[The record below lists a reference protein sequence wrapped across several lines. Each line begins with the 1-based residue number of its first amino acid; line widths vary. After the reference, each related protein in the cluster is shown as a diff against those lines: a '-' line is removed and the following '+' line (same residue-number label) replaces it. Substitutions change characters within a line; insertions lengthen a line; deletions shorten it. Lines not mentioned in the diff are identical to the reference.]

1 MSLLDDLLNEAD
13 PALQQ
18 PAATPATPVAPA
30 VPQAIPQPG
39 LGAELLDEAE
49 AAKGAG
55 FFSGLK
61 DLGVSAAAAVPQA
74 VKTVPDILRMA
85 VGDAQVM
92 NPITGEMEDSPY
104 KKLSELL
111 GGLSDWISEKG
122 HSDSTQAQRRNVARF
137 MEDDKKSWKDLPEVL
152 AQNPMGASTQGVES
166 ILSMLVPAGAGA
178 AAAKGAGAMGK
189 ALKMAVS
196 PEKAMTAGVIGGNT
210 LMNAADTFDA
220 TADQPL
226 EDRYKGAGVSAA
238 ASLLASALTGG
249 AAEKTLASLISGQVA
264 KNAAAGGSAA
274 ALKEVGKQ
282 IGKGAVK
289 EGLQETGEEAG
300 NSIGEDVARGQD
312 IDLQKAGRRGAFGGV
327 LGAAMGGGV
336 GGLNAG
342 ASLRGVR
349 DATAEA
355 SPASAEKAAAEA
367 VQRIDALAAKSASAP
382 VPVTQAED
390 KNRMKIQAPDFENET
405 EGRTVLQNRDR
416 SLPQSVGQMNSIAAA
431 PDYIRLRASNDL
443 GNGAPVV
450 SYGTVPEAQLGR
462 PEVVADNTG
471 KHYQMRYAV
480 VDADTVLTSNDV
492 GGAVNPAYQTAPE
505 TEMRAI
511 AGNGR
516 IAGLTAAYQRGS
528 AGQYRADLTADA
540 SSLGIDPK
548 VVEGMKQPI
557 LVRVMEKSDVTADIG
572 DRSNTAGNMALSAAE
587 QAANDVDRIDFGKIS
602 FTPDGEVDNDSVL
615 DFVAQMPEAERN
627 TLVDRNNKPTAQG
640 YARFASALFKKAYGD
655 DELVRIAVQSN
666 NEEIS
671 TIFKAMRAI
680 APKMARLAGLGNLD
694 IRGLVTQAA
703 QMAIN
708 AKRSGVA
715 LKDYIAQDDM
725 TVDPDVL
732 VIAEVFAAN
741 SRSYRQIAEILE
753 NAADFAYSEG
763 VKPAEDMFGPIEKA
777 TRQDILNRIREQ
789 THGQQ
794 SESTGTAT
802 GAAAEQQQA
811 RDDGS
816 GTTSVEER
824 GRAEPAEENVQRP
837 SDRAATGSDGQADAR
852 TAEESTLSLT
862 GETEEEARQNNERRA
877 AFEEEER
884 TAADR
889 AEREAREERLAK
901 DTRAAVE
908 KSVDRFE
915 LNDDTVSD
923 EDAVSG
929 QQGLKFSRGSDTV
942 EAVTRELESNEKMG
956 DAFREL
962 RRVGAVEVVETVDDL
977 PAEIRSQI
985 DDTEQRR
992 SPMKSIEANIRRGNE
1007 AMSRALQDK
1016 TDVHRAMYRSDVGW
1030 IDFVW
1035 GAEGDAVKKNGA
1047 RKGEKGISHILEARQ
1062 RKDGY
1067 SEKQALSF
1075 LADVVETIARGRTER
1090 MVEYA
1095 GSKRCAVVFDGNEV
1109 QLIKNPGNNAW
1120 VLTGFVRNS
1129 GGNRVGYDFP
1139 APTPKASHFP
1149 DANGGADLLTSG
1161 TRDGRHTRGLG
1172 ERSSL
1177 RSDTSVTANGL
1188 QIKHSDNGDIQ
1199 GLYDPASGKSYLIA
1213 SNLSKDTAKG
1223 VFLHEVGVHM
1233 AADGSGRAAMEPLI
1247 ARAAQIVINGASNGD
1262 ATAKAVLQR
1271 MEDAGLIETV
1281 GGRKNIKK
1289 GQEEEAFAYLAEHVV
1304 NNKEK
1309 SSHPIRE
1316 WFEKVIRAI
1325 RLWLY
1330 HRGLFVQAENLTEKE
1345 LVDLAIANVR
1355 ELGREKVSGTSGLK
1369 FSKSGTS
1376 SGEESP
1382 VTQVLSHRL
1391 DTGTPAWGFKRSG
1404 KIVGRDNLGRMT
1416 FATGEWAYANVARA
1430 AHTLFDLI
1438 GEKSGHRFN
1447 LNPPSPE
1454 FRMQYR
1460 RYKAELQQATDAVGE
1475 VATALS
1481 QMPEAERRLVSDIVE
1496 KTVAPGVNPP
1506 EHVVQVAAAVSNL
1519 MDTQTDQ
1526 MLAEGLLTQE
1536 SADRWRGEY
1545 LPRVYLKQTALLK
1558 DAKQS
1563 FDKLFGRKSVKGI
1576 RGNSFK
1582 GRGIFRQVVGEQ
1594 DIANH
1599 KALGWE
1605 VRDPDWSDAQGFLD
1619 FTGTGQRPN
1628 VPEVIMWRDFTQQER
1643 ALMGEE
1649 RDAMVRLVLGYM
1661 DSQKDIALFRFF
1673 AGIAENPEFAGKIAQ
1688 DGWVKI
1694 PDTTIGDGSKVK
1706 RYGKLAGLYVAPDVW
1721 SQISHYGEP
1730 ETTFTRLWH
1739 SFMSAWKEGKTA
1751 LNPVAHLNNTVGNI
1765 AMAHFAGVNAWDA
1778 PTYFKTVESI
1788 YKQDATYQEAVKA
1801 GLLSGSFMR
1810 NEVLELLPLE
1820 DVREKLT
1827 GMKPAYEKVFDLFLT
1842 VFSLGFRR
1850 SLRAA
1855 YEFEDAFFKLLIY
1868 RKGRSEG
1875 LTPEQAVDLA
1885 NQYIFA
1891 YDDLPSGARAV
1902 RDSVLPFF
1910 SWTYKAIPV
1919 LLRTAM
1925 VYPHRF
1931 LLPAAICFAFNKAAY
1946 LSAAVAVGADDDD
1959 WEKIWKRAQEMEAA
1973 ERSLLPESAQGLSI
1987 FATPKFIRTWTNSD
2001 GTPNFL
2007 DASRLV
2013 PGGDMLDANN
2023 QMGGVPWLQP
2033 LMPNSP
2039 TIGLFLSLFA
2049 NKDAFTGRD
2058 IVGRTDDAG
2067 EASMKRLGYVWRN
2080 IAPALAPGS
2089 YHFNRLANGVASAT
2103 GTSFTLDPFFDYTG
2117 TDWQGRNMEMSRAL
2131 INTLGIK
2138 MRAVDLEQEA
2148 GRKAGQARGEI
2159 RELQGQIRSK
2169 ARARAKGS
2177 VSDEAFESF
2186 VGHTVDNIAERVKK
2200 LNEISD
2206 NLEKLKKVNE
2216 K

>member
-49 AAKGAG
+49 AAKGVG

-152 AQNPMGASTQGVES
+152 AQNPMGAGTQGVES

-274 ALKEVGKQ
+274 ALKELGKQ

-349 DATAEA
+349 DVTAEA

-416 SLPQSVGQMNSIAAA
+416 SLPQSVGQMNSIAAS

-450 SYGTVPEAQLGR
+450 AYGTVPEAQLGR

-492 GGAVNPAYQTAPE
+492 GGAVNSAYQTAPE

-615 DFVAQMPEAERN
+615 DFAAQMPEAERN

-741 SRSYRQIAEILE
+741 PRSYRQIAEILE

-777 TRQDILNRIREQ
+777 TRQDVLNRIREQ

-794 SESTGTAT
+794 SESSGTAT
-802 GAAAEQQQA
+802 GAASEQQQV

-852 TAEESTLSLT
+852 TTEESTLSLT

-985 DDTEQRR
+985 DDTEQSR
-992 SPMKSIEANIRRGNE
+992 SPMKSPRADIKRGLN
-1007 AMSRALQDK
+1007 AMARLIADHK
-1016 TDVHRAMYRSDVGW
+1016 TQYRAMFRPGLGW
-1030 IDFVW
+1030 VDFEYGSEGSERIKGNGNRK
-1035 GAEGDAVKKNGA
+1035 GAEG
-1047 RKGEKGISHILEARQ
+1047 ILHIMEARY

-1067 SEKQALSF
+1067 NEKQIGDL
-1075 LADVVETIARGRTER
+1075 LNDVVYAIADGRETSRQNREGENLKVT
-1090 MVEYA
+1090 VENFRNGKTTRVA
-1095 GSKRCAVVFDGNEV
+1095 LAKTPSSD
-1109 QLIKNPGNNAW
+1109 AW
-1120 VLTGFVRNS
+1120 IVTGFHVEGLVATGAAGKGHGNAGATHQRPTLS
-1129 GGNRVGYDFP
+1129 RPQKGAVATDSVLILGNRV
-1139 APTPKASHFP
+1139 
-1149 DANGGADLLTSG
+1149 LT
-1161 TRDGRHTRGLG
+1161 
-1172 ERSSL
+1172 
-1177 RSDTSVTANGL
+1177 
-1188 QIKHSDNGDIQ
+1188 IKHSDNGDIQ

-1309 SSHPIRE
+1309 SSRPIRE

-1330 HRGLFVQAENLTEKE
+1330 HRGLFVQAENLKEKE

-1355 ELGREKVSGTSGLK
+1355 ELGREKRAGTSGLK

-1416 FATGEWAYANVARA
+1416 FAPGEWAYANVARA

-1438 GEKSGHRFN
+1438 DEKSGHRFN
-1447 LNPPSPE
+1447 LNPLSTE

-1619 FTGTGQRPN
+1619 FTGTGQRPK

-1706 RYGKLAGLYVAPDVW
+1706 RYGKLAGLYVAPEVW

-1751 LNPVAHLNNTVGNI
+1751 LNPVAHLNNTVGNV

-1788 YKQDATYQEAVKA
+1788 YKRDATYQEAVKA

-1810 NEVLELLPLE
+1810 NEVLELLPLD

-1842 VFSLGFRR
+1842 IFSLGFRR

-1875 LTPEQAVDLA
+1875 LTPEQSVDLA

-1946 LSAAVAVGADDDD
+1946 LSAAVAAGADDDD

-1987 FATPKFIRTWTNSD
+1987 FATPKFIRAWTNSD

-2039 TIGLFLSLFA
+2039 TIGLFLSIFA

-2186 VGHTVDNIAERVKK
+2186 VGHTVDNIAARVKK
-2200 LNEISD
+2200 LKEISD

>member
-49 AAKGAG
+49 AAKGVG

-152 AQNPMGASTQGVES
+152 AQNPMGAGTLGVES

-238 ASLLASALTGG
+238 ASILASALTGG

-274 ALKEVGKQ
+274 ALKELGKQ
-282 IGKGAVK
+282 IVKGAAK

-349 DATAEA
+349 DVTAEA

-390 KNRMKIQAPDFENET
+390 KNRMKIQAPGFENET

-450 SYGTVPEAQLGR
+450 AYGTVPEAQLGR

-615 DFVAQMPEAERN
+615 DFAAQMPEAERN

-763 VKPAEDMFGPIEKA
+763 VKPAEDMFGPIDKA
-777 TRQDILNRIREQ
+777 TRQDVLNRIREQ

-802 GAAAEQQQA
+802 GAAAERQQV
-811 RDDGS
+811 RNDGS
-816 GTTSVEER
+816 GAGDLEQP
-824 GRAEPAEENVQRP
+824 GRAEPAEEDVQRP
-837 SDRAATGSDGQADAR
+837 ADRASAGSDGQADAR
-852 TAEESTLSLT
+852 TTEESALSLV

-901 DTRAAVE
+901 NTRAVVE

-942 EAVTRELESNEKMG
+942 EAVTRELESNEKVG
-956 DAFREL
+956 AAFREL

-985 DDTEQRR
+985 DDTEQSR
-992 SPMKSIEANIRRGNE
+992 SPMKSPRADIKRGLN
-1007 AMSRALQDK
+1007 AMARLIADHK
-1016 TDVHRAMYRSDVGW
+1016 TQYRAMFRQGLGW
-1030 IDFVW
+1030 VDFEYGSEGSERIKGNGMRK
-1035 GAEGDAVKKNGA
+1035 GAEG
-1047 RKGEKGISHILEARQ
+1047 ILHIMEARY

-1067 SEKQALSF
+1067 NEKQIGDL
-1075 LADVVETIARGRTER
+1075 LDDVVYAIADGRETSRQNRNGENLKVT
-1090 MVEYA
+1090 VENFRNGKTTRVA
-1095 GSKRCAVVFDGNEV
+1095 LAKTPSSD
-1109 QLIKNPGNNAW
+1109 AW
-1120 VLTGFVRNS
+1120 VVTGFHVDGLVATGAAGKGHGNAGATHQRPTLS
-1129 GGNRVGYDFP
+1129 RPQKGAVATDSVLILGNRV
-1139 APTPKASHFP
+1139 
-1149 DANGGADLLTSG
+1149 LT
-1161 TRDGRHTRGLG
+1161 
-1172 ERSSL
+1172 
-1177 RSDTSVTANGL
+1177 
-1188 QIKHSDNGDIQ
+1188 IKHSDNGDIQ

-1309 SSHPIRE
+1309 SSRPIRD

-1355 ELGREKVSGTSGLK
+1355 ELGREKASGTSGLK

-1416 FATGEWAYANVARA
+1416 FAPGEWAYANVARA

-1438 GEKSGHRFN
+1438 DEKSGHRFS
-1447 LNPPSPE
+1447 LNPLSPE

-1496 KTVAPGVNPP
+1496 KTVASGVNPP

-1619 FTGTGQRPN
+1619 FTGTGQRPK

-1706 RYGKLAGLYVAPDVW
+1706 RYGKLAGLYVAPEVW

-1765 AMAHFAGVNAWDA
+1765 AMAHFAGVNVWDA
-1778 PTYFKTVESI
+1778 PTYFKTAESI
-1788 YKQDATYQEAVKA
+1788 YKKDALYQEAVKA

-1842 VFSLGFRR
+1842 IFSLGFRR

-1875 LTPEQAVDLA
+1875 LTPEQSVDLA

-1946 LSAAVAVGADDDD
+1946 LSAAVAAGADDDD

-1987 FATPKFIRTWTNSD
+1987 FATPKFIRAWTNSD

-2039 TIGLFLSLFA
+2039 TIGLFLSIFA

-2177 VSDEAFESF
+2177 VSDEAFKSF

>member
-1 MSLLDDLLNEAD
+1 
-13 PALQQ
+13 
-18 PAATPATPVAPA
+18 
-30 VPQAIPQPG
+30 
-39 LGAELLDEAE
+39 
-49 AAKGAG
+49 
-55 FFSGLK
+55 
-61 DLGVSAAAAVPQA
+61 
-74 VKTVPDILRMA
+74 
-85 VGDAQVM
+85 
-92 NPITGEMEDSPY
+92 
-104 KKLSELL
+104 
-111 GGLSDWISEKG
+111 
-122 HSDSTQAQRRNVARF
+122 
-137 MEDDKKSWKDLPEVL
+137 
-152 AQNPMGASTQGVES
+152 
-166 ILSMLVPAGAGA
+166 
-178 AAAKGAGAMGK
+178 MGK

-274 ALKEVGKQ
+274 ALKELGKQ
-282 IGKGAVK
+282 IVKGAAK

-349 DATAEA
+349 DVTAEA

-450 SYGTVPEAQLGR
+450 AYGTVPEAQLGR

-572 DRSNTAGNMALSAAE
+572 DRSNTAGNMALSAVE

-615 DFVAQMPEAERN
+615 DFAAQMPEAERN

-671 TIFKAMRAI
+671 TIFKAMRAV

-777 TRQDILNRIREQ
+777 TRQDVLNRIREQ

-816 GTTSVEER
+816 GAGDLAQP
-824 GRAEPAEENVQRP
+824 GRAEPAREDVQRP
-837 SDRAATGSDGQADAR
+837 ADRASAGSDGQADAR
-852 TAEESTLSLT
+852 TTEESTLSLT

-889 AEREAREERLAK
+889 AEHEAREERLAK

-942 EAVTRELESNEKMG
+942 EAVTRELESNEKVG

-985 DDTEQRR
+985 DDTEQSR
-992 SPMKSIEANIRRGNE
+992 SPMKSPRADIKRGLN
-1007 AMSRALQDK
+1007 AMARLIADHK
-1016 TDVHRAMYRSDVGW
+1016 TQCRAMFRQGLGW
-1030 IDFVW
+1030 VDFEY
-1035 GAEGDAVKKNGA
+1035 GSEGSERIKGNGS
-1047 RKGEKGISHILEARQ
+1047 RKGAQGIIHIMEARYC
-1062 RKDGY
+1062 KDGY
-1067 SEKQALSF
+1067 NEKQIGDL
-1075 LADVVETIARGRTER
+1075 LDDVVYAIAEGHETSRLNKSGGHLNVTIENFRNGKTTRVALTKTPSSD
-1090 MVEYA
+1090 A
-1095 GSKRCAVVFDGNEV
+1095 WVVTGFHVDGLVATGATRKGDGNASATHQRPTLSRPQKGAV
-1109 QLIKNPGNNAW
+1109 ATDTVLILGNS
-1120 VLTGFVRNS
+1120 VLT
-1129 GGNRVGYDFP
+1129 
-1139 APTPKASHFP
+1139 
-1149 DANGGADLLTSG
+1149 
-1161 TRDGRHTRGLG
+1161 
-1172 ERSSL
+1172 
-1177 RSDTSVTANGL
+1177 
-1188 QIKHSDNGDIQ
+1188 IKHSDNGDIQ

-1233 AADGSGRAAMEPLI
+1233 AADGSGCAAMEPLI

-1262 ATAKAVLQR
+1262 ATAKAGLQR

-1289 GQEEEAFAYLAEHVV
+1289 GQEEEA
-1304 NNKEK
+1304 
-1309 SSHPIRE
+1309 R
-1316 WFEKVIRAI
+1316 
-1325 RLWLY
+1325 
-1330 HRGLFVQAENLTEKE
+1330 
-1345 LVDLAIANVR
+1345 
-1355 ELGREKVSGTSGLK
+1355 
-1369 FSKSGTS
+1369 
-1376 SGEESP
+1376 
-1382 VTQVLSHRL
+1382 
-1391 DTGTPAWGFKRSG
+1391 
-1404 KIVGRDNLGRMT
+1404 
-1416 FATGEWAYANVARA
+1416 
-1430 AHTLFDLI
+1430 
-1438 GEKSGHRFN
+1438 
-1447 LNPPSPE
+1447 
-1454 FRMQYR
+1454 
-1460 RYKAELQQATDAVGE
+1460 
-1475 VATALS
+1475 
-1481 QMPEAERRLVSDIVE
+1481 
-1496 KTVAPGVNPP
+1496 
-1506 EHVVQVAAAVSNL
+1506 
-1519 MDTQTDQ
+1519 
-1526 MLAEGLLTQE
+1526 
-1536 SADRWRGEY
+1536 
-1545 LPRVYLKQTALLK
+1545 
-1558 DAKQS
+1558 
-1563 FDKLFGRKSVKGI
+1563 
-1576 RGNSFK
+1576 
-1582 GRGIFRQVVGEQ
+1582 
-1594 DIANH
+1594 
-1599 KALGWE
+1599 
-1605 VRDPDWSDAQGFLD
+1605 
-1619 FTGTGQRPN
+1619 
-1628 VPEVIMWRDFTQQER
+1628 
-1643 ALMGEE
+1643 
-1649 RDAMVRLVLGYM
+1649 
-1661 DSQKDIALFRFF
+1661 
-1673 AGIAENPEFAGKIAQ
+1673 
-1688 DGWVKI
+1688 
-1694 PDTTIGDGSKVK
+1694 
-1706 RYGKLAGLYVAPDVW
+1706 
-1721 SQISHYGEP
+1721 
-1730 ETTFTRLWH
+1730 
-1739 SFMSAWKEGKTA
+1739 
-1751 LNPVAHLNNTVGNI
+1751 
-1765 AMAHFAGVNAWDA
+1765 
-1778 PTYFKTVESI
+1778 
-1788 YKQDATYQEAVKA
+1788 
-1801 GLLSGSFMR
+1801 
-1810 NEVLELLPLE
+1810 
-1820 DVREKLT
+1820 
-1827 GMKPAYEKVFDLFLT
+1827 
-1842 VFSLGFRR
+1842 
-1850 SLRAA
+1850 
-1855 YEFEDAFFKLLIY
+1855 
-1868 RKGRSEG
+1868 
-1875 LTPEQAVDLA
+1875 
-1885 NQYIFA
+1885 
-1891 YDDLPSGARAV
+1891 
-1902 RDSVLPFF
+1902 
-1910 SWTYKAIPV
+1910 
-1919 LLRTAM
+1919 
-1925 VYPHRF
+1925 
-1931 LLPAAICFAFNKAAY
+1931 
-1946 LSAAVAVGADDDD
+1946 
-1959 WEKIWKRAQEMEAA
+1959 
-1973 ERSLLPESAQGLSI
+1973 
-1987 FATPKFIRTWTNSD
+1987 
-2001 GTPNFL
+2001 
-2007 DASRLV
+2007 
-2013 PGGDMLDANN
+2013 
-2023 QMGGVPWLQP
+2023 
-2033 LMPNSP
+2033 
-2039 TIGLFLSLFA
+2039 
-2049 NKDAFTGRD
+2049 
-2058 IVGRTDDAG
+2058 
-2067 EASMKRLGYVWRN
+2067 
-2080 IAPALAPGS
+2080 
-2089 YHFNRLANGVASAT
+2089 
-2103 GTSFTLDPFFDYTG
+2103 
-2117 TDWQGRNMEMSRAL
+2117 
-2131 INTLGIK
+2131 
-2138 MRAVDLEQEA
+2138 
-2148 GRKAGQARGEI
+2148 
-2159 RELQGQIRSK
+2159 
-2169 ARARAKGS
+2169 
-2177 VSDEAFESF
+2177 
-2186 VGHTVDNIAERVKK
+2186 
-2200 LNEISD
+2200 
-2206 NLEKLKKVNE
+2206 
-2216 K
+2216 

>member
-152 AQNPMGASTQGVES
+152 AQNPMGAGTQGVES

-349 DATAEA
+349 DVTAEA

-367 VQRIDALAAKSASAP
+367 VQRIDALAAKSASVP

-416 SLPQSVGQMNSIAAA
+416 SLPQSVGQMNSIAAS

-450 SYGTVPEAQLGR
+450 AYGTVPEAQLGR

-763 VKPAEDMFGPIEKA
+763 VKPAEDMFGPVAKA
-777 TRQDILNRIREQ
+777 TREDVLNRIREQ
-789 THGQQ
+789 TNGRN
-794 SESTGTAT
+794 EATEPAT
-802 GAAAEQQQA
+802 GNDTEQAQV

-816 GTTSVEER
+816 GAGDLAQP
-824 GRAEPAEENVQRP
+824 GRAEPAREDVQRP
-837 SDRAATGSDGQADAR
+837 ADRASAGSDGQADAR
-852 TAEESTLSLT
+852 TTEESTLSLT

-942 EAVTRELESNEKMG
+942 EAVTRELESNEKVG

-962 RRVGAVEVVETVDDL
+962 RRVGAVEVIETVDDL
-977 PAEIRSQI
+977 PSDIQDQLDESKMSRSA
-985 DDTEQRR
+985 
-992 SPMKSIEANIRRGNE
+992 MKSVEANIRRGKNSM
-1007 AMSRALQDK
+1007 AKALLNRSS
-1016 TDVHRAMYRSDVGW
+1016 VFRAMYRNGLGW
-1030 IDFVW
+1030 VDFLW
-1035 GAEGDAVKKNGA
+1035 GYEGSPKVTPKGS
-1047 RKGEKGISHILEARQ
+1047 RKGERGLLHILEARW

-1067 SEKQALSF
+1067 SEKQVSDL
-1075 LADVVETIARGRTER
+1075 LDDIVETIARGKAVKDGDYKQVITHSGVTVVLVKNRPYNNWLLSGYRNETTGDTVPAFDVHGATDSRPTPGRTR
-1090 MVEYA
+1090 
-1095 GSKRCAVVFDGNEV
+1095 GGAVADSYETILG
-1109 QLIKNPGNNAW
+1109 AT
-1120 VLTGFVRNS
+1120 VLTVKRS
-1129 GGNRVGYDFP
+1129 E
-1139 APTPKASHFP
+1139 
-1149 DANGGADLLTSG
+1149 
-1161 TRDGRHTRGLG
+1161 DG
-1172 ERSSL
+1172 S
-1177 RSDTSVTANGL
+1177 
-1188 QIKHSDNGDIQ
+1188 IQ
-1199 GLYDPASGKSYLIA
+1199 GVFDPASGKSWLIA
-1213 SNLSKDTAKG
+1213 SNLTPETAPG
-1223 VFLHEVGVHM
+1223 VLVHEVGVHM

-1262 ATAKAVLQR
+1262 ATAKAVFQR

-1309 SSHPIRE
+1309 SSRPIRD

-1355 ELGREKVSGTSGLK
+1355 ELGREKASGTSGLK

-1416 FATGEWAYANVARA
+1416 FAPGEWAYTNVARA

-1438 GEKSGHRFN
+1438 DEKSGHRFN
-1447 LNPPSPE
+1447 LNPLSTE

-1506 EHVVQVAAAVSNL
+1506 EHVAQVAAAVSNL

-1619 FTGTGQRPN
+1619 FIGTGQRPK

-1706 RYGKLAGLYVAPDVW
+1706 RYGKLAGLYVAPEVW

-1751 LNPVAHLNNTVGNI
+1751 LNPVAHLNNTVGNV

-1788 YKQDATYQEAVKA
+1788 YKRDATYQEAVKA

-1810 NEVLELLPLE
+1810 NEVLELLPLD

-1875 LTPEQAVDLA
+1875 LTPEQSVDLA

-1946 LSAAVAVGADDDD
+1946 LSAAAAAGADDDD

-1973 ERSLLPESAQGLSI
+1973 ERSLLPESSQGFSI

-2039 TIGLFLSLFA
+2039 TIGLFLSIFA

-2177 VSDEAFESF
+2177 VSDEAFKSF

>member
-1 MSLLDDLLNEAD
+1 
-13 PALQQ
+13 
-18 PAATPATPVAPA
+18 
-30 VPQAIPQPG
+30 
-39 LGAELLDEAE
+39 
-49 AAKGAG
+49 
-55 FFSGLK
+55 
-61 DLGVSAAAAVPQA
+61 
-74 VKTVPDILRMA
+74 
-85 VGDAQVM
+85 
-92 NPITGEMEDSPY
+92 
-104 KKLSELL
+104 
-111 GGLSDWISEKG
+111 
-122 HSDSTQAQRRNVARF
+122 
-137 MEDDKKSWKDLPEVL
+137 
-152 AQNPMGASTQGVES
+152 
-166 ILSMLVPAGAGA
+166 
-178 AAAKGAGAMGK
+178 MGK

-349 DATAEA
+349 DVTAEA

-367 VQRIDALAAKSASAP
+367 VQRIDALAANSAAAP

-450 SYGTVPEAQLGR
+450 AYGTVPEAQLGR

-557 LVRVMEKSDVTADIG
+557 LVRVMDKSDVTADIG

-777 TRQDILNRIREQ
+777 TRQDVLNRIREQ

-816 GTTSVEER
+816 GAGDLVQP
-824 GRAEPAEENVQRP
+824 GRAEPAREDVQRP
-837 SDRAATGSDGQADAR
+837 ADRASAGSDGQADAR
-852 TAEESTLSLT
+852 TTEESTLSLT

-889 AEREAREERLAK
+889 AEHEAREERLAK

-942 EAVTRELESNEKMG
+942 EAVTRELESNEKVG

-985 DDTEQRR
+985 DDTEQSR
-992 SPMKSIEANIRRGNE
+992 SPMKSPRADIRRGLN
-1007 AMSRALQDK
+1007 AMARLIADHK
-1016 TDVHRAMYRSDVGW
+1016 TQCRAMFRQGLGW
-1030 IDFVW
+1030 VDFEY
-1035 GAEGDAVKKNGA
+1035 GSEGSERIKGNGS
-1047 RKGEKGISHILEARQ
+1047 RKGAQGIIHIMEARYC
-1062 RKDGY
+1062 KDGY
-1067 SEKQALSF
+1067 NEKQIGDL
-1075 LADVVETIARGRTER
+1075 LDDVVYAIAEGHETSRLNKSGGHLNVTIENFRNGKTTRVALTKTPSSD
-1090 MVEYA
+1090 A
-1095 GSKRCAVVFDGNEV
+1095 WVVTGFHVDGLVATGATRKGDGNASATHQRPTLSRPQKGAV
-1109 QLIKNPGNNAW
+1109 ATDSVLILGNS
-1120 VLTGFVRNS
+1120 VLT
-1129 GGNRVGYDFP
+1129 
-1139 APTPKASHFP
+1139 
-1149 DANGGADLLTSG
+1149 
-1161 TRDGRHTRGLG
+1161 
-1172 ERSSL
+1172 
-1177 RSDTSVTANGL
+1177 
-1188 QIKHSDNGDIQ
+1188 IKHSDNGDIQ

-1262 ATAKAVLQR
+1262 ATAKAGLQR

-1289 GQEEEAFAYLAEHVV
+1289 GQEEEA
-1304 NNKEK
+1304 
-1309 SSHPIRE
+1309 R
-1316 WFEKVIRAI
+1316 
-1325 RLWLY
+1325 
-1330 HRGLFVQAENLTEKE
+1330 
-1345 LVDLAIANVR
+1345 
-1355 ELGREKVSGTSGLK
+1355 
-1369 FSKSGTS
+1369 
-1376 SGEESP
+1376 
-1382 VTQVLSHRL
+1382 
-1391 DTGTPAWGFKRSG
+1391 
-1404 KIVGRDNLGRMT
+1404 
-1416 FATGEWAYANVARA
+1416 
-1430 AHTLFDLI
+1430 
-1438 GEKSGHRFN
+1438 
-1447 LNPPSPE
+1447 
-1454 FRMQYR
+1454 
-1460 RYKAELQQATDAVGE
+1460 
-1475 VATALS
+1475 
-1481 QMPEAERRLVSDIVE
+1481 
-1496 KTVAPGVNPP
+1496 
-1506 EHVVQVAAAVSNL
+1506 
-1519 MDTQTDQ
+1519 
-1526 MLAEGLLTQE
+1526 
-1536 SADRWRGEY
+1536 
-1545 LPRVYLKQTALLK
+1545 
-1558 DAKQS
+1558 
-1563 FDKLFGRKSVKGI
+1563 
-1576 RGNSFK
+1576 
-1582 GRGIFRQVVGEQ
+1582 
-1594 DIANH
+1594 
-1599 KALGWE
+1599 
-1605 VRDPDWSDAQGFLD
+1605 
-1619 FTGTGQRPN
+1619 
-1628 VPEVIMWRDFTQQER
+1628 
-1643 ALMGEE
+1643 
-1649 RDAMVRLVLGYM
+1649 
-1661 DSQKDIALFRFF
+1661 
-1673 AGIAENPEFAGKIAQ
+1673 
-1688 DGWVKI
+1688 
-1694 PDTTIGDGSKVK
+1694 
-1706 RYGKLAGLYVAPDVW
+1706 
-1721 SQISHYGEP
+1721 
-1730 ETTFTRLWH
+1730 
-1739 SFMSAWKEGKTA
+1739 
-1751 LNPVAHLNNTVGNI
+1751 
-1765 AMAHFAGVNAWDA
+1765 
-1778 PTYFKTVESI
+1778 
-1788 YKQDATYQEAVKA
+1788 
-1801 GLLSGSFMR
+1801 
-1810 NEVLELLPLE
+1810 
-1820 DVREKLT
+1820 
-1827 GMKPAYEKVFDLFLT
+1827 
-1842 VFSLGFRR
+1842 
-1850 SLRAA
+1850 
-1855 YEFEDAFFKLLIY
+1855 
-1868 RKGRSEG
+1868 
-1875 LTPEQAVDLA
+1875 
-1885 NQYIFA
+1885 
-1891 YDDLPSGARAV
+1891 
-1902 RDSVLPFF
+1902 
-1910 SWTYKAIPV
+1910 
-1919 LLRTAM
+1919 
-1925 VYPHRF
+1925 
-1931 LLPAAICFAFNKAAY
+1931 
-1946 LSAAVAVGADDDD
+1946 
-1959 WEKIWKRAQEMEAA
+1959 
-1973 ERSLLPESAQGLSI
+1973 
-1987 FATPKFIRTWTNSD
+1987 
-2001 GTPNFL
+2001 
-2007 DASRLV
+2007 
-2013 PGGDMLDANN
+2013 
-2023 QMGGVPWLQP
+2023 
-2033 LMPNSP
+2033 
-2039 TIGLFLSLFA
+2039 
-2049 NKDAFTGRD
+2049 
-2058 IVGRTDDAG
+2058 
-2067 EASMKRLGYVWRN
+2067 
-2080 IAPALAPGS
+2080 
-2089 YHFNRLANGVASAT
+2089 
-2103 GTSFTLDPFFDYTG
+2103 
-2117 TDWQGRNMEMSRAL
+2117 
-2131 INTLGIK
+2131 
-2138 MRAVDLEQEA
+2138 
-2148 GRKAGQARGEI
+2148 
-2159 RELQGQIRSK
+2159 
-2169 ARARAKGS
+2169 
-2177 VSDEAFESF
+2177 
-2186 VGHTVDNIAERVKK
+2186 
-2200 LNEISD
+2200 
-2206 NLEKLKKVNE
+2206 
-2216 K
+2216 

>member
-1 MSLLDDLLNEAD
+1 MSEYRRRLNVVTEIPIKAD
-13 PALQQ
+13 
-18 PAATPATPVAPA
+18 
-30 VPQAIPQPG
+30 
-39 LGAELLDEAE
+39 
-49 AAKGAG
+49 
-55 FFSGLK
+55 
-61 DLGVSAAAAVPQA
+61 
-74 VKTVPDILRMA
+74 
-85 VGDAQVM
+85 
-92 NPITGEMEDSPY
+92 
-104 KKLSELL
+104 
-111 GGLSDWISEKG
+111 
-122 HSDSTQAQRRNVARF
+122 
-137 MEDDKKSWKDLPEVL
+137 
-152 AQNPMGASTQGVES
+152 
-166 ILSMLVPAGAGA
+166 

-349 DATAEA
+349 DVTAEA

-390 KNRMKIQAPDFENET
+390 KNRMKIQSPDFENET

-450 SYGTVPEAQLGR
+450 AYGTVPEAQLGR

-777 TRQDILNRIREQ
+777 TRQDVLNRIREQ

-802 GAAAEQQQA
+802 GATAEQQQA

-816 GTTSVEER
+816 GAGDLVQP
-824 GRAEPAEENVQRP
+824 GRAEPAREDVQRP
-837 SDRAATGSDGQADAR
+837 ADRASAGSDGQADAR
-852 TAEESTLSLT
+852 TTEESTLSLT

-889 AEREAREERLAK
+889 AEHEAREERLAK

-942 EAVTRELESNEKMG
+942 EAVTRELESNEKVG

-985 DDTEQRR
+985 DDTEQSR
-992 SPMKSIEANIRRGNE
+992 SPMKSPRADIRRGLN
-1007 AMSRALQDK
+1007 AMARLIADHK
-1016 TDVHRAMYRSDVGW
+1016 TQCRAMFRQGLGW
-1030 IDFVW
+1030 VDFEY
-1035 GAEGDAVKKNGA
+1035 GSEGSERIKGNGS
-1047 RKGEKGISHILEARQ
+1047 RKGAQGIIHIMEARYC
-1062 RKDGY
+1062 KDGY
-1067 SEKQALSF
+1067 NEKQIGDL
-1075 LADVVETIARGRTER
+1075 LDDVVYAIAEGHETSRLNKSGGHLNVTIENFRNGKTTRVALTKTPSSD
-1090 MVEYA
+1090 A
-1095 GSKRCAVVFDGNEV
+1095 WVVTGFHVDGLVATGATRKGDGNASATHQRPTLSRPQKGAV
-1109 QLIKNPGNNAW
+1109 ATDSVLILGNS
-1120 VLTGFVRNS
+1120 VLT
-1129 GGNRVGYDFP
+1129 
-1139 APTPKASHFP
+1139 
-1149 DANGGADLLTSG
+1149 
-1161 TRDGRHTRGLG
+1161 
-1172 ERSSL
+1172 
-1177 RSDTSVTANGL
+1177 
-1188 QIKHSDNGDIQ
+1188 IKHSDNGDIQ

-1262 ATAKAVLQR
+1262 ATAKAGLQR

-1289 GQEEEAFAYLAEHVV
+1289 GQEEEA
-1304 NNKEK
+1304 
-1309 SSHPIRE
+1309 R
-1316 WFEKVIRAI
+1316 
-1325 RLWLY
+1325 
-1330 HRGLFVQAENLTEKE
+1330 
-1345 LVDLAIANVR
+1345 
-1355 ELGREKVSGTSGLK
+1355 
-1369 FSKSGTS
+1369 
-1376 SGEESP
+1376 
-1382 VTQVLSHRL
+1382 
-1391 DTGTPAWGFKRSG
+1391 
-1404 KIVGRDNLGRMT
+1404 
-1416 FATGEWAYANVARA
+1416 
-1430 AHTLFDLI
+1430 
-1438 GEKSGHRFN
+1438 
-1447 LNPPSPE
+1447 
-1454 FRMQYR
+1454 
-1460 RYKAELQQATDAVGE
+1460 
-1475 VATALS
+1475 
-1481 QMPEAERRLVSDIVE
+1481 
-1496 KTVAPGVNPP
+1496 
-1506 EHVVQVAAAVSNL
+1506 
-1519 MDTQTDQ
+1519 
-1526 MLAEGLLTQE
+1526 
-1536 SADRWRGEY
+1536 
-1545 LPRVYLKQTALLK
+1545 
-1558 DAKQS
+1558 
-1563 FDKLFGRKSVKGI
+1563 
-1576 RGNSFK
+1576 
-1582 GRGIFRQVVGEQ
+1582 
-1594 DIANH
+1594 
-1599 KALGWE
+1599 
-1605 VRDPDWSDAQGFLD
+1605 
-1619 FTGTGQRPN
+1619 
-1628 VPEVIMWRDFTQQER
+1628 
-1643 ALMGEE
+1643 
-1649 RDAMVRLVLGYM
+1649 
-1661 DSQKDIALFRFF
+1661 
-1673 AGIAENPEFAGKIAQ
+1673 
-1688 DGWVKI
+1688 
-1694 PDTTIGDGSKVK
+1694 
-1706 RYGKLAGLYVAPDVW
+1706 
-1721 SQISHYGEP
+1721 
-1730 ETTFTRLWH
+1730 
-1739 SFMSAWKEGKTA
+1739 
-1751 LNPVAHLNNTVGNI
+1751 
-1765 AMAHFAGVNAWDA
+1765 
-1778 PTYFKTVESI
+1778 
-1788 YKQDATYQEAVKA
+1788 
-1801 GLLSGSFMR
+1801 
-1810 NEVLELLPLE
+1810 
-1820 DVREKLT
+1820 
-1827 GMKPAYEKVFDLFLT
+1827 
-1842 VFSLGFRR
+1842 
-1850 SLRAA
+1850 
-1855 YEFEDAFFKLLIY
+1855 
-1868 RKGRSEG
+1868 
-1875 LTPEQAVDLA
+1875 
-1885 NQYIFA
+1885 
-1891 YDDLPSGARAV
+1891 
-1902 RDSVLPFF
+1902 
-1910 SWTYKAIPV
+1910 
-1919 LLRTAM
+1919 
-1925 VYPHRF
+1925 
-1931 LLPAAICFAFNKAAY
+1931 
-1946 LSAAVAVGADDDD
+1946 
-1959 WEKIWKRAQEMEAA
+1959 
-1973 ERSLLPESAQGLSI
+1973 
-1987 FATPKFIRTWTNSD
+1987 
-2001 GTPNFL
+2001 
-2007 DASRLV
+2007 
-2013 PGGDMLDANN
+2013 
-2023 QMGGVPWLQP
+2023 
-2033 LMPNSP
+2033 
-2039 TIGLFLSLFA
+2039 
-2049 NKDAFTGRD
+2049 
-2058 IVGRTDDAG
+2058 
-2067 EASMKRLGYVWRN
+2067 
-2080 IAPALAPGS
+2080 
-2089 YHFNRLANGVASAT
+2089 
-2103 GTSFTLDPFFDYTG
+2103 
-2117 TDWQGRNMEMSRAL
+2117 
-2131 INTLGIK
+2131 
-2138 MRAVDLEQEA
+2138 
-2148 GRKAGQARGEI
+2148 
-2159 RELQGQIRSK
+2159 
-2169 ARARAKGS
+2169 
-2177 VSDEAFESF
+2177 
-2186 VGHTVDNIAERVKK
+2186 
-2200 LNEISD
+2200 
-2206 NLEKLKKVNE
+2206 
-2216 K
+2216 

>member
-1 MSLLDDLLNEAD
+1 
-13 PALQQ
+13 
-18 PAATPATPVAPA
+18 
-30 VPQAIPQPG
+30 
-39 LGAELLDEAE
+39 
-49 AAKGAG
+49 
-55 FFSGLK
+55 
-61 DLGVSAAAAVPQA
+61 
-74 VKTVPDILRMA
+74 
-85 VGDAQVM
+85 
-92 NPITGEMEDSPY
+92 
-104 KKLSELL
+104 
-111 GGLSDWISEKG
+111 
-122 HSDSTQAQRRNVARF
+122 
-137 MEDDKKSWKDLPEVL
+137 
-152 AQNPMGASTQGVES
+152 
-166 ILSMLVPAGAGA
+166 
-178 AAAKGAGAMGK
+178 MGK

-274 ALKEVGKQ
+274 ALKELGKQ
-282 IGKGAVK
+282 IVKGAAK

-349 DATAEA
+349 DVTAEA

-382 VPVTQAED
+382 IPVTQAED

-450 SYGTVPEAQLGR
+450 AYGTVPEAQLGR

-572 DRSNTAGNMALSAAE
+572 DRSNTAGNMALSAVE

-615 DFVAQMPEAERN
+615 DFAAQMPEAERN

-671 TIFKAMRAI
+671 TIFKAMRAV

-777 TRQDILNRIREQ
+777 TRQDVLNRIREQ

-816 GTTSVEER
+816 GAGDLAQP
-824 GRAEPAEENVQRP
+824 GRAEPAREDVQRP
-837 SDRAATGSDGQADAR
+837 ADRASAGSDGQADAR
-852 TAEESTLSLT
+852 TTEESTLSLT

-889 AEREAREERLAK
+889 AEHEAREERLAK

-942 EAVTRELESNEKMG
+942 EAVTRELESNEKVG

-985 DDTEQRR
+985 DDTEQSR
-992 SPMKSIEANIRRGNE
+992 SPMKSPRADIKRGLN
-1007 AMSRALQDK
+1007 AMARLIADHK
-1016 TDVHRAMYRSDVGW
+1016 TQCRAMFRQGLGW
-1030 IDFVW
+1030 VDFEY
-1035 GAEGDAVKKNGA
+1035 GSEGSERIKGNGS
-1047 RKGEKGISHILEARQ
+1047 RKGAQGIIHIMEARYC
-1062 RKDGY
+1062 KDGY
-1067 SEKQALSF
+1067 NEKQIGDL
-1075 LADVVETIARGRTER
+1075 LDDVVYAIAEGHETSRLNKSGGHLNVTIENFRNGKTTRVALTKTPSSD
-1090 MVEYA
+1090 A
-1095 GSKRCAVVFDGNEV
+1095 WVVTGFHVDGLVATGATRKGDGNASATHQRPTLSRPQKGAV
-1109 QLIKNPGNNAW
+1109 ATDSVLILGNS
-1120 VLTGFVRNS
+1120 VLT
-1129 GGNRVGYDFP
+1129 
-1139 APTPKASHFP
+1139 
-1149 DANGGADLLTSG
+1149 
-1161 TRDGRHTRGLG
+1161 
-1172 ERSSL
+1172 
-1177 RSDTSVTANGL
+1177 
-1188 QIKHSDNGDIQ
+1188 IKHSDNGDIQ

-1233 AADGSGRAAMEPLI
+1233 AADGSGCAAMEPLI

-1262 ATAKAVLQR
+1262 ATAKAGLQR

-1289 GQEEEAFAYLAEHVV
+1289 GQEEEA
-1304 NNKEK
+1304 
-1309 SSHPIRE
+1309 R
-1316 WFEKVIRAI
+1316 
-1325 RLWLY
+1325 
-1330 HRGLFVQAENLTEKE
+1330 
-1345 LVDLAIANVR
+1345 
-1355 ELGREKVSGTSGLK
+1355 
-1369 FSKSGTS
+1369 
-1376 SGEESP
+1376 
-1382 VTQVLSHRL
+1382 
-1391 DTGTPAWGFKRSG
+1391 
-1404 KIVGRDNLGRMT
+1404 
-1416 FATGEWAYANVARA
+1416 
-1430 AHTLFDLI
+1430 
-1438 GEKSGHRFN
+1438 
-1447 LNPPSPE
+1447 
-1454 FRMQYR
+1454 
-1460 RYKAELQQATDAVGE
+1460 
-1475 VATALS
+1475 
-1481 QMPEAERRLVSDIVE
+1481 
-1496 KTVAPGVNPP
+1496 
-1506 EHVVQVAAAVSNL
+1506 
-1519 MDTQTDQ
+1519 
-1526 MLAEGLLTQE
+1526 
-1536 SADRWRGEY
+1536 
-1545 LPRVYLKQTALLK
+1545 
-1558 DAKQS
+1558 
-1563 FDKLFGRKSVKGI
+1563 
-1576 RGNSFK
+1576 
-1582 GRGIFRQVVGEQ
+1582 
-1594 DIANH
+1594 
-1599 KALGWE
+1599 
-1605 VRDPDWSDAQGFLD
+1605 
-1619 FTGTGQRPN
+1619 
-1628 VPEVIMWRDFTQQER
+1628 
-1643 ALMGEE
+1643 
-1649 RDAMVRLVLGYM
+1649 
-1661 DSQKDIALFRFF
+1661 
-1673 AGIAENPEFAGKIAQ
+1673 
-1688 DGWVKI
+1688 
-1694 PDTTIGDGSKVK
+1694 
-1706 RYGKLAGLYVAPDVW
+1706 
-1721 SQISHYGEP
+1721 
-1730 ETTFTRLWH
+1730 
-1739 SFMSAWKEGKTA
+1739 
-1751 LNPVAHLNNTVGNI
+1751 
-1765 AMAHFAGVNAWDA
+1765 
-1778 PTYFKTVESI
+1778 
-1788 YKQDATYQEAVKA
+1788 
-1801 GLLSGSFMR
+1801 
-1810 NEVLELLPLE
+1810 
-1820 DVREKLT
+1820 
-1827 GMKPAYEKVFDLFLT
+1827 
-1842 VFSLGFRR
+1842 
-1850 SLRAA
+1850 
-1855 YEFEDAFFKLLIY
+1855 
-1868 RKGRSEG
+1868 
-1875 LTPEQAVDLA
+1875 
-1885 NQYIFA
+1885 
-1891 YDDLPSGARAV
+1891 
-1902 RDSVLPFF
+1902 
-1910 SWTYKAIPV
+1910 
-1919 LLRTAM
+1919 
-1925 VYPHRF
+1925 
-1931 LLPAAICFAFNKAAY
+1931 
-1946 LSAAVAVGADDDD
+1946 
-1959 WEKIWKRAQEMEAA
+1959 
-1973 ERSLLPESAQGLSI
+1973 
-1987 FATPKFIRTWTNSD
+1987 
-2001 GTPNFL
+2001 
-2007 DASRLV
+2007 
-2013 PGGDMLDANN
+2013 
-2023 QMGGVPWLQP
+2023 
-2033 LMPNSP
+2033 
-2039 TIGLFLSLFA
+2039 
-2049 NKDAFTGRD
+2049 
-2058 IVGRTDDAG
+2058 
-2067 EASMKRLGYVWRN
+2067 
-2080 IAPALAPGS
+2080 
-2089 YHFNRLANGVASAT
+2089 
-2103 GTSFTLDPFFDYTG
+2103 
-2117 TDWQGRNMEMSRAL
+2117 
-2131 INTLGIK
+2131 
-2138 MRAVDLEQEA
+2138 
-2148 GRKAGQARGEI
+2148 
-2159 RELQGQIRSK
+2159 
-2169 ARARAKGS
+2169 
-2177 VSDEAFESF
+2177 
-2186 VGHTVDNIAERVKK
+2186 
-2200 LNEISD
+2200 
-2206 NLEKLKKVNE
+2206 
-2216 K
+2216 

>member
-1 MSLLDDLLNEAD
+1 
-13 PALQQ
+13 
-18 PAATPATPVAPA
+18 
-30 VPQAIPQPG
+30 
-39 LGAELLDEAE
+39 
-49 AAKGAG
+49 
-55 FFSGLK
+55 
-61 DLGVSAAAAVPQA
+61 
-74 VKTVPDILRMA
+74 
-85 VGDAQVM
+85 
-92 NPITGEMEDSPY
+92 
-104 KKLSELL
+104 
-111 GGLSDWISEKG
+111 
-122 HSDSTQAQRRNVARF
+122 
-137 MEDDKKSWKDLPEVL
+137 
-152 AQNPMGASTQGVES
+152 
-166 ILSMLVPAGAGA
+166 
-178 AAAKGAGAMGK
+178 MGK

-274 ALKEVGKQ
+274 ALKELGKQ
-282 IGKGAVK
+282 IVKGAAK

-349 DATAEA
+349 DVTAEA

-450 SYGTVPEAQLGR
+450 AYGTVLEAQLGR

-572 DRSNTAGNMALSAAE
+572 DRSNTAGNMALSAVE

-615 DFVAQMPEAERN
+615 DFAAQMPEAERN

-671 TIFKAMRAI
+671 TIFKAMRAV

-777 TRQDILNRIREQ
+777 TRQDVLNRIREQ

-794 SESTGTAT
+794 SEPTGTAT

-816 GTTSVEER
+816 GAGDLAQP
-824 GRAEPAEENVQRP
+824 GRAEPAREDVQRP
-837 SDRAATGSDGQADAR
+837 ADRASAGSDGQADAR
-852 TAEESTLSLT
+852 TTEESTLSLT

-889 AEREAREERLAK
+889 AEHEAREERLAK

-942 EAVTRELESNEKMG
+942 EAVTRELESNEKVG

-985 DDTEQRR
+985 DDTEQSR
-992 SPMKSIEANIRRGNE
+992 SPMKSPRADIKRGLN
-1007 AMSRALQDK
+1007 AMARLIADHK
-1016 TDVHRAMYRSDVGW
+1016 TQCRAMFRQGLGW
-1030 IDFVW
+1030 VDFEY
-1035 GAEGDAVKKNGA
+1035 GSEGSERIKGNGS
-1047 RKGEKGISHILEARQ
+1047 RKGAQGIIHIMEARYC
-1062 RKDGY
+1062 KDGY
-1067 SEKQALSF
+1067 NEKQIGDL
-1075 LADVVETIARGRTER
+1075 LDDVVYSIAEGHETSRLNKSGGHLNVTIENFRNGKTTRVALTKTPSSD
-1090 MVEYA
+1090 A
-1095 GSKRCAVVFDGNEV
+1095 WVVTGFHVDGLVATGATRKGDGNASATHQRPTLSRPQKGAV
-1109 QLIKNPGNNAW
+1109 ATDSVLILGNS
-1120 VLTGFVRNS
+1120 VLT
-1129 GGNRVGYDFP
+1129 
-1139 APTPKASHFP
+1139 
-1149 DANGGADLLTSG
+1149 
-1161 TRDGRHTRGLG
+1161 
-1172 ERSSL
+1172 
-1177 RSDTSVTANGL
+1177 
-1188 QIKHSDNGDIQ
+1188 IKHSDNGDIQ

-1233 AADGSGRAAMEPLI
+1233 AADGSGCAAMEPLI

-1262 ATAKAVLQR
+1262 ATAKAGLQR

-1289 GQEEEAFAYLAEHVV
+1289 GQEEEA
-1304 NNKEK
+1304 
-1309 SSHPIRE
+1309 R
-1316 WFEKVIRAI
+1316 
-1325 RLWLY
+1325 
-1330 HRGLFVQAENLTEKE
+1330 
-1345 LVDLAIANVR
+1345 
-1355 ELGREKVSGTSGLK
+1355 
-1369 FSKSGTS
+1369 
-1376 SGEESP
+1376 
-1382 VTQVLSHRL
+1382 
-1391 DTGTPAWGFKRSG
+1391 
-1404 KIVGRDNLGRMT
+1404 
-1416 FATGEWAYANVARA
+1416 
-1430 AHTLFDLI
+1430 
-1438 GEKSGHRFN
+1438 
-1447 LNPPSPE
+1447 
-1454 FRMQYR
+1454 
-1460 RYKAELQQATDAVGE
+1460 
-1475 VATALS
+1475 
-1481 QMPEAERRLVSDIVE
+1481 
-1496 KTVAPGVNPP
+1496 
-1506 EHVVQVAAAVSNL
+1506 
-1519 MDTQTDQ
+1519 
-1526 MLAEGLLTQE
+1526 
-1536 SADRWRGEY
+1536 
-1545 LPRVYLKQTALLK
+1545 
-1558 DAKQS
+1558 
-1563 FDKLFGRKSVKGI
+1563 
-1576 RGNSFK
+1576 
-1582 GRGIFRQVVGEQ
+1582 
-1594 DIANH
+1594 
-1599 KALGWE
+1599 
-1605 VRDPDWSDAQGFLD
+1605 
-1619 FTGTGQRPN
+1619 
-1628 VPEVIMWRDFTQQER
+1628 
-1643 ALMGEE
+1643 
-1649 RDAMVRLVLGYM
+1649 
-1661 DSQKDIALFRFF
+1661 
-1673 AGIAENPEFAGKIAQ
+1673 
-1688 DGWVKI
+1688 
-1694 PDTTIGDGSKVK
+1694 
-1706 RYGKLAGLYVAPDVW
+1706 
-1721 SQISHYGEP
+1721 
-1730 ETTFTRLWH
+1730 
-1739 SFMSAWKEGKTA
+1739 
-1751 LNPVAHLNNTVGNI
+1751 
-1765 AMAHFAGVNAWDA
+1765 
-1778 PTYFKTVESI
+1778 
-1788 YKQDATYQEAVKA
+1788 
-1801 GLLSGSFMR
+1801 
-1810 NEVLELLPLE
+1810 
-1820 DVREKLT
+1820 
-1827 GMKPAYEKVFDLFLT
+1827 
-1842 VFSLGFRR
+1842 
-1850 SLRAA
+1850 
-1855 YEFEDAFFKLLIY
+1855 
-1868 RKGRSEG
+1868 
-1875 LTPEQAVDLA
+1875 
-1885 NQYIFA
+1885 
-1891 YDDLPSGARAV
+1891 
-1902 RDSVLPFF
+1902 
-1910 SWTYKAIPV
+1910 
-1919 LLRTAM
+1919 
-1925 VYPHRF
+1925 
-1931 LLPAAICFAFNKAAY
+1931 
-1946 LSAAVAVGADDDD
+1946 
-1959 WEKIWKRAQEMEAA
+1959 
-1973 ERSLLPESAQGLSI
+1973 
-1987 FATPKFIRTWTNSD
+1987 
-2001 GTPNFL
+2001 
-2007 DASRLV
+2007 
-2013 PGGDMLDANN
+2013 
-2023 QMGGVPWLQP
+2023 
-2033 LMPNSP
+2033 
-2039 TIGLFLSLFA
+2039 
-2049 NKDAFTGRD
+2049 
-2058 IVGRTDDAG
+2058 
-2067 EASMKRLGYVWRN
+2067 
-2080 IAPALAPGS
+2080 
-2089 YHFNRLANGVASAT
+2089 
-2103 GTSFTLDPFFDYTG
+2103 
-2117 TDWQGRNMEMSRAL
+2117 
-2131 INTLGIK
+2131 
-2138 MRAVDLEQEA
+2138 
-2148 GRKAGQARGEI
+2148 
-2159 RELQGQIRSK
+2159 
-2169 ARARAKGS
+2169 
-2177 VSDEAFESF
+2177 
-2186 VGHTVDNIAERVKK
+2186 
-2200 LNEISD
+2200 
-2206 NLEKLKKVNE
+2206 
-2216 K
+2216 

>member
-1 MSLLDDLLNEAD
+1 
-13 PALQQ
+13 
-18 PAATPATPVAPA
+18 
-30 VPQAIPQPG
+30 
-39 LGAELLDEAE
+39 
-49 AAKGAG
+49 
-55 FFSGLK
+55 
-61 DLGVSAAAAVPQA
+61 
-74 VKTVPDILRMA
+74 
-85 VGDAQVM
+85 
-92 NPITGEMEDSPY
+92 
-104 KKLSELL
+104 
-111 GGLSDWISEKG
+111 
-122 HSDSTQAQRRNVARF
+122 
-137 MEDDKKSWKDLPEVL
+137 
-152 AQNPMGASTQGVES
+152 
-166 ILSMLVPAGAGA
+166 
-178 AAAKGAGAMGK
+178 MGK

-349 DATAEA
+349 DVTAEA

-390 KNRMKIQAPDFENET
+390 KNRMKIQSPDFENET

-450 SYGTVPEAQLGR
+450 AYGTVPEAQLGR

-557 LVRVMEKSDVTADIG
+557 LVRVMDKSDVTADIG

-777 TRQDILNRIREQ
+777 TRQDVLNRIREQ

-802 GAAAEQQQA
+802 GAAAEQQQV

-837 SDRAATGSDGQADAR
+837 ADRASAGSDGQADAR
-852 TAEESTLSLT
+852 TTEESTLSLT

-942 EAVTRELESNEKMG
+942 EAVTRELESNEKVG

-985 DDTEQRR
+985 DDTEQSR
-992 SPMKSIEANIRRGNE
+992 SPMKSPRADIRRGLN
-1007 AMSRALQDK
+1007 AMARLIADHK
-1016 TDVHRAMYRSDVGW
+1016 TQCRAMFRQGLGRV
-1030 IDFVW
+1030 DFEY
-1035 GAEGDAVKKNGA
+1035 GSEGSERIKGNGS
-1047 RKGEKGISHILEARQ
+1047 RKGAQGIIHIMEARYC
-1062 RKDGY
+1062 KDGY
-1067 SEKQALSF
+1067 NEKQIGDL
-1075 LADVVETIARGRTER
+1075 LDDVVYAIAEGHETSRLNKSGGHLNVTIENFRNGKTTRVALTKTPSSD
-1090 MVEYA
+1090 A
-1095 GSKRCAVVFDGNEV
+1095 WVVTGFHVDGLVATGATRKGDGNASATHQRPTLSRPQKGAV
-1109 QLIKNPGNNAW
+1109 ATDSVLILGNS
-1120 VLTGFVRNS
+1120 VLT
-1129 GGNRVGYDFP
+1129 
-1139 APTPKASHFP
+1139 
-1149 DANGGADLLTSG
+1149 
-1161 TRDGRHTRGLG
+1161 
-1172 ERSSL
+1172 
-1177 RSDTSVTANGL
+1177 
-1188 QIKHSDNGDIQ
+1188 IKHSDNGDIQ

-1233 AADGSGRAAMEPLI
+1233 AADGSGRVAMEPLI

-1262 ATAKAVLQR
+1262 ATAKAGLQR

-1289 GQEEEAFAYLAEHVV
+1289 GQEEEA
-1304 NNKEK
+1304 
-1309 SSHPIRE
+1309 R
-1316 WFEKVIRAI
+1316 
-1325 RLWLY
+1325 
-1330 HRGLFVQAENLTEKE
+1330 
-1345 LVDLAIANVR
+1345 
-1355 ELGREKVSGTSGLK
+1355 
-1369 FSKSGTS
+1369 
-1376 SGEESP
+1376 
-1382 VTQVLSHRL
+1382 
-1391 DTGTPAWGFKRSG
+1391 
-1404 KIVGRDNLGRMT
+1404 
-1416 FATGEWAYANVARA
+1416 
-1430 AHTLFDLI
+1430 
-1438 GEKSGHRFN
+1438 
-1447 LNPPSPE
+1447 
-1454 FRMQYR
+1454 
-1460 RYKAELQQATDAVGE
+1460 
-1475 VATALS
+1475 
-1481 QMPEAERRLVSDIVE
+1481 
-1496 KTVAPGVNPP
+1496 
-1506 EHVVQVAAAVSNL
+1506 
-1519 MDTQTDQ
+1519 
-1526 MLAEGLLTQE
+1526 
-1536 SADRWRGEY
+1536 
-1545 LPRVYLKQTALLK
+1545 
-1558 DAKQS
+1558 
-1563 FDKLFGRKSVKGI
+1563 
-1576 RGNSFK
+1576 
-1582 GRGIFRQVVGEQ
+1582 
-1594 DIANH
+1594 
-1599 KALGWE
+1599 
-1605 VRDPDWSDAQGFLD
+1605 
-1619 FTGTGQRPN
+1619 
-1628 VPEVIMWRDFTQQER
+1628 
-1643 ALMGEE
+1643 
-1649 RDAMVRLVLGYM
+1649 
-1661 DSQKDIALFRFF
+1661 
-1673 AGIAENPEFAGKIAQ
+1673 
-1688 DGWVKI
+1688 
-1694 PDTTIGDGSKVK
+1694 
-1706 RYGKLAGLYVAPDVW
+1706 
-1721 SQISHYGEP
+1721 
-1730 ETTFTRLWH
+1730 
-1739 SFMSAWKEGKTA
+1739 
-1751 LNPVAHLNNTVGNI
+1751 
-1765 AMAHFAGVNAWDA
+1765 
-1778 PTYFKTVESI
+1778 
-1788 YKQDATYQEAVKA
+1788 
-1801 GLLSGSFMR
+1801 
-1810 NEVLELLPLE
+1810 
-1820 DVREKLT
+1820 
-1827 GMKPAYEKVFDLFLT
+1827 
-1842 VFSLGFRR
+1842 
-1850 SLRAA
+1850 
-1855 YEFEDAFFKLLIY
+1855 
-1868 RKGRSEG
+1868 
-1875 LTPEQAVDLA
+1875 
-1885 NQYIFA
+1885 
-1891 YDDLPSGARAV
+1891 
-1902 RDSVLPFF
+1902 
-1910 SWTYKAIPV
+1910 
-1919 LLRTAM
+1919 
-1925 VYPHRF
+1925 
-1931 LLPAAICFAFNKAAY
+1931 
-1946 LSAAVAVGADDDD
+1946 
-1959 WEKIWKRAQEMEAA
+1959 
-1973 ERSLLPESAQGLSI
+1973 
-1987 FATPKFIRTWTNSD
+1987 
-2001 GTPNFL
+2001 
-2007 DASRLV
+2007 
-2013 PGGDMLDANN
+2013 
-2023 QMGGVPWLQP
+2023 
-2033 LMPNSP
+2033 
-2039 TIGLFLSLFA
+2039 
-2049 NKDAFTGRD
+2049 
-2058 IVGRTDDAG
+2058 
-2067 EASMKRLGYVWRN
+2067 
-2080 IAPALAPGS
+2080 
-2089 YHFNRLANGVASAT
+2089 
-2103 GTSFTLDPFFDYTG
+2103 
-2117 TDWQGRNMEMSRAL
+2117 
-2131 INTLGIK
+2131 
-2138 MRAVDLEQEA
+2138 
-2148 GRKAGQARGEI
+2148 
-2159 RELQGQIRSK
+2159 
-2169 ARARAKGS
+2169 
-2177 VSDEAFESF
+2177 
-2186 VGHTVDNIAERVKK
+2186 
-2200 LNEISD
+2200 
-2206 NLEKLKKVNE
+2206 
-2216 K
+2216 

>member
-1 MSLLDDLLNEAD
+1 
-13 PALQQ
+13 
-18 PAATPATPVAPA
+18 
-30 VPQAIPQPG
+30 
-39 LGAELLDEAE
+39 
-49 AAKGAG
+49 
-55 FFSGLK
+55 
-61 DLGVSAAAAVPQA
+61 
-74 VKTVPDILRMA
+74 
-85 VGDAQVM
+85 
-92 NPITGEMEDSPY
+92 
-104 KKLSELL
+104 
-111 GGLSDWISEKG
+111 
-122 HSDSTQAQRRNVARF
+122 
-137 MEDDKKSWKDLPEVL
+137 
-152 AQNPMGASTQGVES
+152 
-166 ILSMLVPAGAGA
+166 
-178 AAAKGAGAMGK
+178 MGK

-349 DATAEA
+349 DVTAEA

-390 KNRMKIQAPDFENET
+390 KNRMKIQSPDFENET

-450 SYGTVPEAQLGR
+450 AYGTVPEAQLGR

-777 TRQDILNRIREQ
+777 TRQDVLNRIREQ

-816 GTTSVEER
+816 GAGDLAQP
-824 GRAEPAEENVQRP
+824 GRAEPAREDVQRP
-837 SDRAATGSDGQADAR
+837 ADRASAGSDGQADAR
-852 TAEESTLSLT
+852 TTEESTLSLT

-889 AEREAREERLAK
+889 AEHEAREERLAK

-942 EAVTRELESNEKMG
+942 EAVTRELESNEKVG

-985 DDTEQRR
+985 DDTEQSR
-992 SPMKSIEANIRRGNE
+992 SPMKSPRADIKRGLN
-1007 AMSRALQDK
+1007 AMARLIADHK
-1016 TDVHRAMYRSDVGW
+1016 TQCRAMFRQGLGW
-1030 IDFVW
+1030 VDFEY
-1035 GAEGDAVKKNGA
+1035 GSEGSERIKGNGS
-1047 RKGEKGISHILEARQ
+1047 RKGAQGIIHIMEARYC
-1062 RKDGY
+1062 KDGY
-1067 SEKQALSF
+1067 NEKQIGDL
-1075 LADVVETIARGRTER
+1075 LDDVVYAIAEGHETSRLNKSGGHLNVTIENFRNGKTTRVALTKTPSSD
-1090 MVEYA
+1090 A
-1095 GSKRCAVVFDGNEV
+1095 WVVTGFHVDGLVATGATRKGDGNASATHQRPTLSRPQKGAV
-1109 QLIKNPGNNAW
+1109 ATDSVLILGNS
-1120 VLTGFVRNS
+1120 VLT
-1129 GGNRVGYDFP
+1129 
-1139 APTPKASHFP
+1139 
-1149 DANGGADLLTSG
+1149 
-1161 TRDGRHTRGLG
+1161 
-1172 ERSSL
+1172 
-1177 RSDTSVTANGL
+1177 
-1188 QIKHSDNGDIQ
+1188 IKHSDNGDIQ

-1262 ATAKAVLQR
+1262 ATAKAGLQR

-1289 GQEEEAFAYLAEHVV
+1289 GQEEEA
-1304 NNKEK
+1304 
-1309 SSHPIRE
+1309 R
-1316 WFEKVIRAI
+1316 
-1325 RLWLY
+1325 
-1330 HRGLFVQAENLTEKE
+1330 
-1345 LVDLAIANVR
+1345 
-1355 ELGREKVSGTSGLK
+1355 
-1369 FSKSGTS
+1369 
-1376 SGEESP
+1376 
-1382 VTQVLSHRL
+1382 
-1391 DTGTPAWGFKRSG
+1391 
-1404 KIVGRDNLGRMT
+1404 
-1416 FATGEWAYANVARA
+1416 
-1430 AHTLFDLI
+1430 
-1438 GEKSGHRFN
+1438 
-1447 LNPPSPE
+1447 
-1454 FRMQYR
+1454 
-1460 RYKAELQQATDAVGE
+1460 
-1475 VATALS
+1475 
-1481 QMPEAERRLVSDIVE
+1481 
-1496 KTVAPGVNPP
+1496 
-1506 EHVVQVAAAVSNL
+1506 
-1519 MDTQTDQ
+1519 
-1526 MLAEGLLTQE
+1526 
-1536 SADRWRGEY
+1536 
-1545 LPRVYLKQTALLK
+1545 
-1558 DAKQS
+1558 
-1563 FDKLFGRKSVKGI
+1563 
-1576 RGNSFK
+1576 
-1582 GRGIFRQVVGEQ
+1582 
-1594 DIANH
+1594 
-1599 KALGWE
+1599 
-1605 VRDPDWSDAQGFLD
+1605 
-1619 FTGTGQRPN
+1619 
-1628 VPEVIMWRDFTQQER
+1628 
-1643 ALMGEE
+1643 
-1649 RDAMVRLVLGYM
+1649 
-1661 DSQKDIALFRFF
+1661 
-1673 AGIAENPEFAGKIAQ
+1673 
-1688 DGWVKI
+1688 
-1694 PDTTIGDGSKVK
+1694 
-1706 RYGKLAGLYVAPDVW
+1706 
-1721 SQISHYGEP
+1721 
-1730 ETTFTRLWH
+1730 
-1739 SFMSAWKEGKTA
+1739 
-1751 LNPVAHLNNTVGNI
+1751 
-1765 AMAHFAGVNAWDA
+1765 
-1778 PTYFKTVESI
+1778 
-1788 YKQDATYQEAVKA
+1788 
-1801 GLLSGSFMR
+1801 
-1810 NEVLELLPLE
+1810 
-1820 DVREKLT
+1820 
-1827 GMKPAYEKVFDLFLT
+1827 
-1842 VFSLGFRR
+1842 
-1850 SLRAA
+1850 
-1855 YEFEDAFFKLLIY
+1855 
-1868 RKGRSEG
+1868 
-1875 LTPEQAVDLA
+1875 
-1885 NQYIFA
+1885 
-1891 YDDLPSGARAV
+1891 
-1902 RDSVLPFF
+1902 
-1910 SWTYKAIPV
+1910 
-1919 LLRTAM
+1919 
-1925 VYPHRF
+1925 
-1931 LLPAAICFAFNKAAY
+1931 
-1946 LSAAVAVGADDDD
+1946 
-1959 WEKIWKRAQEMEAA
+1959 
-1973 ERSLLPESAQGLSI
+1973 
-1987 FATPKFIRTWTNSD
+1987 
-2001 GTPNFL
+2001 
-2007 DASRLV
+2007 
-2013 PGGDMLDANN
+2013 
-2023 QMGGVPWLQP
+2023 
-2033 LMPNSP
+2033 
-2039 TIGLFLSLFA
+2039 
-2049 NKDAFTGRD
+2049 
-2058 IVGRTDDAG
+2058 
-2067 EASMKRLGYVWRN
+2067 
-2080 IAPALAPGS
+2080 
-2089 YHFNRLANGVASAT
+2089 
-2103 GTSFTLDPFFDYTG
+2103 
-2117 TDWQGRNMEMSRAL
+2117 
-2131 INTLGIK
+2131 
-2138 MRAVDLEQEA
+2138 
-2148 GRKAGQARGEI
+2148 
-2159 RELQGQIRSK
+2159 
-2169 ARARAKGS
+2169 
-2177 VSDEAFESF
+2177 
-2186 VGHTVDNIAERVKK
+2186 
-2200 LNEISD
+2200 
-2206 NLEKLKKVNE
+2206 
-2216 K
+2216 

>member
-1 MSLLDDLLNEAD
+1 
-13 PALQQ
+13 
-18 PAATPATPVAPA
+18 
-30 VPQAIPQPG
+30 
-39 LGAELLDEAE
+39 
-49 AAKGAG
+49 
-55 FFSGLK
+55 
-61 DLGVSAAAAVPQA
+61 
-74 VKTVPDILRMA
+74 
-85 VGDAQVM
+85 
-92 NPITGEMEDSPY
+92 
-104 KKLSELL
+104 
-111 GGLSDWISEKG
+111 
-122 HSDSTQAQRRNVARF
+122 
-137 MEDDKKSWKDLPEVL
+137 
-152 AQNPMGASTQGVES
+152 
-166 ILSMLVPAGAGA
+166 
-178 AAAKGAGAMGK
+178 MGK

-274 ALKEVGKQ
+274 ALKELGKQ
-282 IGKGAVK
+282 IVKGAAK

-349 DATAEA
+349 DVTAEA

-450 SYGTVPEAQLGR
+450 AYGTVPEAQLGR

-615 DFVAQMPEAERN
+615 DFAAQMPEAERN

-777 TRQDILNRIREQ
+777 TRQDVLNRIREQ

-802 GAAAEQQQA
+802 GAAEQQQA

-837 SDRAATGSDGQADAR
+837 ADRASAGSDGQADAR
-852 TAEESTLSLT
+852 TTEESTLSLT

-889 AEREAREERLAK
+889 AEHEAREERLAK

-942 EAVTRELESNEKMG
+942 EAVTRELESNEKVG
-956 DAFREL
+956 AAFREL

-985 DDTEQRR
+985 DDTEQSR
-992 SPMKSIEANIRRGNE
+992 SPMKSPRADIKRGLN
-1007 AMSRALQDK
+1007 AMARLIADHK
-1016 TDVHRAMYRSDVGW
+1016 TQCRAMFRQGLGW
-1030 IDFVW
+1030 VDFEY
-1035 GAEGDAVKKNGA
+1035 GSEGSERIKGNGS
-1047 RKGEKGISHILEARQ
+1047 RKGAQGIIHIMEARYC
-1062 RKDGY
+1062 KDGY
-1067 SEKQALSF
+1067 NEKQIGDL
-1075 LADVVETIARGRTER
+1075 LDDVVYAIAEGHETSRLNKSGGHLNVTIENFRNGKTTRVALTKTPSSD
-1090 MVEYA
+1090 A
-1095 GSKRCAVVFDGNEV
+1095 WVVTGFHVDGLVATGATRKGDGNASATHQRPTLSRPQKGAV
-1109 QLIKNPGNNAW
+1109 ATDSVLILGNS
-1120 VLTGFVRNS
+1120 VLT
-1129 GGNRVGYDFP
+1129 
-1139 APTPKASHFP
+1139 
-1149 DANGGADLLTSG
+1149 
-1161 TRDGRHTRGLG
+1161 
-1172 ERSSL
+1172 
-1177 RSDTSVTANGL
+1177 
-1188 QIKHSDNGDIQ
+1188 IKHSDNGDIQ

-1233 AADGSGRAAMEPLI
+1233 AADGSGCAAMEPLI

-1262 ATAKAVLQR
+1262 ATAKAGLQR

-1289 GQEEEAFAYLAEHVV
+1289 GQEEEA
-1304 NNKEK
+1304 
-1309 SSHPIRE
+1309 R
-1316 WFEKVIRAI
+1316 
-1325 RLWLY
+1325 
-1330 HRGLFVQAENLTEKE
+1330 
-1345 LVDLAIANVR
+1345 
-1355 ELGREKVSGTSGLK
+1355 
-1369 FSKSGTS
+1369 
-1376 SGEESP
+1376 
-1382 VTQVLSHRL
+1382 
-1391 DTGTPAWGFKRSG
+1391 
-1404 KIVGRDNLGRMT
+1404 
-1416 FATGEWAYANVARA
+1416 
-1430 AHTLFDLI
+1430 
-1438 GEKSGHRFN
+1438 
-1447 LNPPSPE
+1447 
-1454 FRMQYR
+1454 
-1460 RYKAELQQATDAVGE
+1460 
-1475 VATALS
+1475 
-1481 QMPEAERRLVSDIVE
+1481 
-1496 KTVAPGVNPP
+1496 
-1506 EHVVQVAAAVSNL
+1506 
-1519 MDTQTDQ
+1519 
-1526 MLAEGLLTQE
+1526 
-1536 SADRWRGEY
+1536 
-1545 LPRVYLKQTALLK
+1545 
-1558 DAKQS
+1558 
-1563 FDKLFGRKSVKGI
+1563 
-1576 RGNSFK
+1576 
-1582 GRGIFRQVVGEQ
+1582 
-1594 DIANH
+1594 
-1599 KALGWE
+1599 
-1605 VRDPDWSDAQGFLD
+1605 
-1619 FTGTGQRPN
+1619 
-1628 VPEVIMWRDFTQQER
+1628 
-1643 ALMGEE
+1643 
-1649 RDAMVRLVLGYM
+1649 
-1661 DSQKDIALFRFF
+1661 
-1673 AGIAENPEFAGKIAQ
+1673 
-1688 DGWVKI
+1688 
-1694 PDTTIGDGSKVK
+1694 
-1706 RYGKLAGLYVAPDVW
+1706 
-1721 SQISHYGEP
+1721 
-1730 ETTFTRLWH
+1730 
-1739 SFMSAWKEGKTA
+1739 
-1751 LNPVAHLNNTVGNI
+1751 
-1765 AMAHFAGVNAWDA
+1765 
-1778 PTYFKTVESI
+1778 
-1788 YKQDATYQEAVKA
+1788 
-1801 GLLSGSFMR
+1801 
-1810 NEVLELLPLE
+1810 
-1820 DVREKLT
+1820 
-1827 GMKPAYEKVFDLFLT
+1827 
-1842 VFSLGFRR
+1842 
-1850 SLRAA
+1850 
-1855 YEFEDAFFKLLIY
+1855 
-1868 RKGRSEG
+1868 
-1875 LTPEQAVDLA
+1875 
-1885 NQYIFA
+1885 
-1891 YDDLPSGARAV
+1891 
-1902 RDSVLPFF
+1902 
-1910 SWTYKAIPV
+1910 
-1919 LLRTAM
+1919 
-1925 VYPHRF
+1925 
-1931 LLPAAICFAFNKAAY
+1931 
-1946 LSAAVAVGADDDD
+1946 
-1959 WEKIWKRAQEMEAA
+1959 
-1973 ERSLLPESAQGLSI
+1973 
-1987 FATPKFIRTWTNSD
+1987 
-2001 GTPNFL
+2001 
-2007 DASRLV
+2007 
-2013 PGGDMLDANN
+2013 
-2023 QMGGVPWLQP
+2023 
-2033 LMPNSP
+2033 
-2039 TIGLFLSLFA
+2039 
-2049 NKDAFTGRD
+2049 
-2058 IVGRTDDAG
+2058 
-2067 EASMKRLGYVWRN
+2067 
-2080 IAPALAPGS
+2080 
-2089 YHFNRLANGVASAT
+2089 
-2103 GTSFTLDPFFDYTG
+2103 
-2117 TDWQGRNMEMSRAL
+2117 
-2131 INTLGIK
+2131 
-2138 MRAVDLEQEA
+2138 
-2148 GRKAGQARGEI
+2148 
-2159 RELQGQIRSK
+2159 
-2169 ARARAKGS
+2169 
-2177 VSDEAFESF
+2177 
-2186 VGHTVDNIAERVKK
+2186 
-2200 LNEISD
+2200 
-2206 NLEKLKKVNE
+2206 
-2216 K
+2216 

>member
-61 DLGVSAAAAVPQA
+61 DLGVSAVAAVPQA

-152 AQNPMGASTQGVES
+152 AHNPMGAGTQGVES
-166 ILSMLVPAGAGA
+166 ILSMLVPAGAGV

-450 SYGTVPEAQLGR
+450 AYGTVPEAQLGR

-516 IAGLTAAYQRGS
+516 IAGLAAAYQRGS
-528 AGQYRADLTADA
+528 AGQYRAGLTADA

-615 DFVAQMPEAERN
+615 DFAAQMPEAERN

-777 TRQDILNRIREQ
+777 TRQDVLNRIREQ

-802 GAAAEQQQA
+802 GAAAERQQV
-811 RDDGS
+811 RNDGS
-816 GTTSVEER
+816 GAGDLEQP
-824 GRAEPAEENVQRP
+824 GRAEPAEEDVQRP
-837 SDRAATGSDGQADAR
+837 ADRASAGSDGQADAR
-852 TAEESTLSLT
+852 TTEESTLSLV

-942 EAVTRELESNEKMG
+942 EAVTRELESNEKVG
-956 DAFREL
+956 AAFREL

-985 DDTEQRR
+985 DDTEQSR
-992 SPMKSIEANIRRGNE
+992 SPMKSPRADIKRGLN
-1007 AMSRALQDK
+1007 AMARLIADHK
-1016 TDVHRAMYRSDVGW
+1016 TQYRAMFRQGLGW
-1030 IDFVW
+1030 VDFEYGSEGSERIKGNGMRK
-1035 GAEGDAVKKNGA
+1035 GAEG
-1047 RKGEKGISHILEARQ
+1047 ILHIMEARY

-1067 SEKQALSF
+1067 NEKQIGDL
-1075 LADVVETIARGRTER
+1075 LDDVVYAIADGRETSRQNRNGENLKVT
-1090 MVEYA
+1090 VENFRNGKTTRVA
-1095 GSKRCAVVFDGNEV
+1095 LAKTPSSD
-1109 QLIKNPGNNAW
+1109 AW
-1120 VLTGFVRNS
+1120 VVTGFHVDGLVATGAAGKGHGNAGATHQRPTLS
-1129 GGNRVGYDFP
+1129 RPQKGAVATDSVLILGNRV
-1139 APTPKASHFP
+1139 
-1149 DANGGADLLTSG
+1149 LT
-1161 TRDGRHTRGLG
+1161 
-1172 ERSSL
+1172 
-1177 RSDTSVTANGL
+1177 
-1188 QIKHSDNGDIQ
+1188 IKHSDNGDIQ
-1199 GLYDPASGKSYLIA
+1199 GVYDPASGKSYLIA

-1309 SSHPIRE
+1309 SYHPIRD

-1355 ELGREKVSGTSGLK
+1355 ELGREKASGTSGLK

-1416 FATGEWAYANVARA
+1416 FAPGEWAYANVARA

-1438 GEKSGHRFN
+1438 DEKSGHRFN
-1447 LNPPSPE
+1447 LNPLSPE

-1519 MDTQTDQ
+1519 MDAQTDQ

-1619 FTGTGQRPN
+1619 FTGTGQRPK

-1706 RYGKLAGLYVAPDVW
+1706 RYGKLAGLYVAPEVW

-1751 LNPVAHLNNTVGNI
+1751 LNPVAHLNNTVGNV

-1788 YKQDATYQEAVKA
+1788 YKRDATYQEAVKA

-1810 NEVLELLPLE
+1810 NEVLELLPLD

-1875 LTPEQAVDLA
+1875 LTPEQSVDLA

-1946 LSAAVAVGADDDD
+1946 LSAAAAAGADDDD

-1973 ERSLLPESAQGLSI
+1973 ERSLLPESSQGFSI

-2039 TIGLFLSLFA
+2039 TIGLFLSIFA

-2089 YHFNRLANGVASAT
+2089 YHFNRLANGVASAA

-2186 VGHTVDNIAERVKK
+2186 VGHTVDNIAARVKK
-2200 LNEISD
+2200 LKEISD

>member
-18 PAATPATPVAPA
+18 PAAAPATPVAPA

-61 DLGVSAAAAVPQA
+61 DLGVSAVAAVPQA

-152 AQNPMGASTQGVES
+152 AQNPMGAGTQGVES

-189 ALKMAVS
+189 ALKMAIS

-274 ALKEVGKQ
+274 ALKELGKQ

-367 VQRIDALAAKSASAP
+367 AQRIDALAAKSASAP

-450 SYGTVPEAQLGR
+450 AYGTVPEAQLGR
-462 PEVVADNTG
+462 AEVVADNTG

-492 GGAVNPAYQTAPE
+492 GGAANPAYQTAPE

-602 FTPDGEVDNDSVL
+602 FTTDGEVDNDSVL
-615 DFVAQMPEAERN
+615 DFAAQMPEVERN

-777 TRQDILNRIREQ
+777 TRQDVLNRIREQ

-794 SESTGTAT
+794 SESTGNAT
-802 GAAAEQQQA
+802 GAAAQQQA

-816 GTTSVEER
+816 GTTSVEEH

-852 TAEESTLSLT
+852 TTEESTLSLV

-942 EAVTRELESNEKMG
+942 EAVTRELESNEKVG

-962 RRVGAVEVVETVDDL
+962 RRIGAVEVVETVDDL
-977 PAEIRSQI
+977 PSDIQDQLDESKMSRSA
-985 DDTEQRR
+985 
-992 SPMKSIEANIRRGNE
+992 MKSVEANIRRGKNSM
-1007 AMSRALQDK
+1007 AKALLNRSS
-1016 TDVHRAMYRSDVGW
+1016 VFRAMYRNGLGW
-1030 IDFVW
+1030 VDFLW
-1035 GAEGDAVKKNGA
+1035 GYEGSPKVTPKGS
-1047 RKGEKGISHILEARQ
+1047 RKGERGLLHILEARW

-1067 SEKQALSF
+1067 SEKQVSDL
-1075 LADVVETIARGRTER
+1075 LDDIVETIARGKAVKDGDYKQVITHSGVTVVLVKNRPYNNWLLSGYRNETTGDTVPAFDVHGATDSRPTPGRTR
-1090 MVEYA
+1090 
-1095 GSKRCAVVFDGNEV
+1095 GGAVADSYETILG
-1109 QLIKNPGNNAW
+1109 AM
-1120 VLTGFVRNS
+1120 VLTVKRS
-1129 GGNRVGYDFP
+1129 E
-1139 APTPKASHFP
+1139 
-1149 DANGGADLLTSG
+1149 
-1161 TRDGRHTRGLG
+1161 DG
-1172 ERSSL
+1172 S
-1177 RSDTSVTANGL
+1177 
-1188 QIKHSDNGDIQ
+1188 IQ
-1199 GLYDPASGKSYLIA
+1199 GVFDPASGKSWLIA
-1213 SNLSKDTAKG
+1213 SNLTPETAPG
-1223 VFLHEVGVHM
+1223 VLVHEVGVHM

-1309 SSHPIRE
+1309 SSRPIRE

-1391 DTGTPAWGFKRSG
+1391 DTGTPALGFKRSG

-1416 FATGEWAYANVARA
+1416 FAPGEWAYTNVARA
-1430 AHTLFDLI
+1430 AHKLFDLI
-1438 GEKSGHRFN
+1438 DEKSGHRFN
-1447 LNPPSPE
+1447 LNPLSPE

-1619 FTGTGQRPN
+1619 FTGTGQRPK
-1628 VPEVIMWRDFTQQER
+1628 VPEVIMWRDFTRQER

-1706 RYGKLAGLYVAPDVW
+1706 RYGKLAGLYVAPEVW

-1751 LNPVAHLNNTVGNI
+1751 LNPVAHLNNTVGNV

-1788 YKQDATYQEAVKA
+1788 YKRDATYQEAVKA

-1810 NEVLELLPLE
+1810 NEVLELLPLK

-1902 RDSVLPFF
+1902 RDSILPFF

-1919 LLRTAM
+1919 LLRVAM

-1946 LSAAVAVGADDDD
+1946 LSAAAAAGADDDD
-1959 WEKIWKRAQEMEAA
+1959 WEKIWNRAQEMETA
-1973 ERSLLPESAQGLSI
+1973 ERSLLPESSQGFSI

-2039 TIGLFLSLFA
+2039 TIGLFLSIFA

-2080 IAPALAPGS
+2080 IVPALAPGS

>member
-1 MSLLDDLLNEAD
+1 
-13 PALQQ
+13 
-18 PAATPATPVAPA
+18 
-30 VPQAIPQPG
+30 
-39 LGAELLDEAE
+39 
-49 AAKGAG
+49 
-55 FFSGLK
+55 
-61 DLGVSAAAAVPQA
+61 
-74 VKTVPDILRMA
+74 
-85 VGDAQVM
+85 
-92 NPITGEMEDSPY
+92 
-104 KKLSELL
+104 
-111 GGLSDWISEKG
+111 
-122 HSDSTQAQRRNVARF
+122 
-137 MEDDKKSWKDLPEVL
+137 
-152 AQNPMGASTQGVES
+152 
-166 ILSMLVPAGAGA
+166 
-178 AAAKGAGAMGK
+178 MGK

-274 ALKEVGKQ
+274 ALKELGKQ
-282 IGKGAVK
+282 IVKGAAK

-349 DATAEA
+349 DVTAEA

-450 SYGTVPEAQLGR
+450 AYGTVPEAQLGR

-572 DRSNTAGNMALSAAE
+572 DRSNTAGNMALSAVE

-615 DFVAQMPEAERN
+615 DFAAQMPEAERN

-640 YARFASALFKKAYGD
+640 YARFASAFFKKAYGD

-671 TIFKAMRAI
+671 TIFKAMRAV

-777 TRQDILNRIREQ
+777 TRQDVLNRIREQ

-837 SDRAATGSDGQADAR
+837 SDRAATGSDGQRDSAEPAQDA
-852 TAEESTLSLT
+852 LSLT

-942 EAVTRELESNEKMG
+942 EAVTRELESNEKVG

-985 DDTEQRR
+985 DDTEQSR
-992 SPMKSIEANIRRGNE
+992 SPMKSPRADIKRGLN
-1007 AMSRALQDK
+1007 AMARLIADHK
-1016 TDVHRAMYRSDVGW
+1016 TQCRAMFRQGLGW
-1030 IDFVW
+1030 VDFEY
-1035 GAEGDAVKKNGA
+1035 GSEGSERIKGNGS
-1047 RKGEKGISHILEARQ
+1047 RKGAQGIIHIMEARYC
-1062 RKDGY
+1062 KDGY
-1067 SEKQALSF
+1067 NEKQIGDL
-1075 LADVVETIARGRTER
+1075 LDDVVYAIAEGHETSRLNKSGGHLNVTIENFRNGKTTRVALTKTPSSD
-1090 MVEYA
+1090 A
-1095 GSKRCAVVFDGNEV
+1095 WVVTGFHVDGLVATGATRKGDGNASATHQRPTLSRPQKGAV
-1109 QLIKNPGNNAW
+1109 ATDSVLILGNS
-1120 VLTGFVRNS
+1120 VLT
-1129 GGNRVGYDFP
+1129 
-1139 APTPKASHFP
+1139 
-1149 DANGGADLLTSG
+1149 
-1161 TRDGRHTRGLG
+1161 
-1172 ERSSL
+1172 
-1177 RSDTSVTANGL
+1177 
-1188 QIKHSDNGDIQ
+1188 IKHSDNGDIQ

-1289 GQEEEAFAYLAEHVV
+1289 GQEEEA
-1304 NNKEK
+1304 
-1309 SSHPIRE
+1309 R
-1316 WFEKVIRAI
+1316 
-1325 RLWLY
+1325 
-1330 HRGLFVQAENLTEKE
+1330 
-1345 LVDLAIANVR
+1345 
-1355 ELGREKVSGTSGLK
+1355 
-1369 FSKSGTS
+1369 
-1376 SGEESP
+1376 
-1382 VTQVLSHRL
+1382 
-1391 DTGTPAWGFKRSG
+1391 
-1404 KIVGRDNLGRMT
+1404 
-1416 FATGEWAYANVARA
+1416 
-1430 AHTLFDLI
+1430 
-1438 GEKSGHRFN
+1438 
-1447 LNPPSPE
+1447 
-1454 FRMQYR
+1454 
-1460 RYKAELQQATDAVGE
+1460 
-1475 VATALS
+1475 
-1481 QMPEAERRLVSDIVE
+1481 
-1496 KTVAPGVNPP
+1496 
-1506 EHVVQVAAAVSNL
+1506 
-1519 MDTQTDQ
+1519 
-1526 MLAEGLLTQE
+1526 
-1536 SADRWRGEY
+1536 
-1545 LPRVYLKQTALLK
+1545 
-1558 DAKQS
+1558 
-1563 FDKLFGRKSVKGI
+1563 
-1576 RGNSFK
+1576 
-1582 GRGIFRQVVGEQ
+1582 
-1594 DIANH
+1594 
-1599 KALGWE
+1599 
-1605 VRDPDWSDAQGFLD
+1605 
-1619 FTGTGQRPN
+1619 
-1628 VPEVIMWRDFTQQER
+1628 
-1643 ALMGEE
+1643 
-1649 RDAMVRLVLGYM
+1649 
-1661 DSQKDIALFRFF
+1661 
-1673 AGIAENPEFAGKIAQ
+1673 
-1688 DGWVKI
+1688 
-1694 PDTTIGDGSKVK
+1694 
-1706 RYGKLAGLYVAPDVW
+1706 
-1721 SQISHYGEP
+1721 
-1730 ETTFTRLWH
+1730 
-1739 SFMSAWKEGKTA
+1739 
-1751 LNPVAHLNNTVGNI
+1751 
-1765 AMAHFAGVNAWDA
+1765 
-1778 PTYFKTVESI
+1778 
-1788 YKQDATYQEAVKA
+1788 
-1801 GLLSGSFMR
+1801 
-1810 NEVLELLPLE
+1810 
-1820 DVREKLT
+1820 
-1827 GMKPAYEKVFDLFLT
+1827 
-1842 VFSLGFRR
+1842 
-1850 SLRAA
+1850 
-1855 YEFEDAFFKLLIY
+1855 
-1868 RKGRSEG
+1868 
-1875 LTPEQAVDLA
+1875 
-1885 NQYIFA
+1885 
-1891 YDDLPSGARAV
+1891 
-1902 RDSVLPFF
+1902 
-1910 SWTYKAIPV
+1910 
-1919 LLRTAM
+1919 
-1925 VYPHRF
+1925 
-1931 LLPAAICFAFNKAAY
+1931 
-1946 LSAAVAVGADDDD
+1946 
-1959 WEKIWKRAQEMEAA
+1959 
-1973 ERSLLPESAQGLSI
+1973 
-1987 FATPKFIRTWTNSD
+1987 
-2001 GTPNFL
+2001 
-2007 DASRLV
+2007 
-2013 PGGDMLDANN
+2013 
-2023 QMGGVPWLQP
+2023 
-2033 LMPNSP
+2033 
-2039 TIGLFLSLFA
+2039 
-2049 NKDAFTGRD
+2049 
-2058 IVGRTDDAG
+2058 
-2067 EASMKRLGYVWRN
+2067 
-2080 IAPALAPGS
+2080 
-2089 YHFNRLANGVASAT
+2089 
-2103 GTSFTLDPFFDYTG
+2103 
-2117 TDWQGRNMEMSRAL
+2117 
-2131 INTLGIK
+2131 
-2138 MRAVDLEQEA
+2138 
-2148 GRKAGQARGEI
+2148 
-2159 RELQGQIRSK
+2159 
-2169 ARARAKGS
+2169 
-2177 VSDEAFESF
+2177 
-2186 VGHTVDNIAERVKK
+2186 
-2200 LNEISD
+2200 
-2206 NLEKLKKVNE
+2206 
-2216 K
+2216 

>member
-152 AQNPMGASTQGVES
+152 AQNPMGAGTQGVES

-189 ALKMAVS
+189 ALKMAIS

-349 DATAEA
+349 DVTAEA

-390 KNRMKIQAPDFENET
+390 KNRMKIQAPDFENKT

-450 SYGTVPEAQLGR
+450 AYGTVPEAQLGR

-492 GGAVNPAYQTAPE
+492 GGAANPAYQTAPE

-557 LVRVMEKSDVTADIG
+557 LVRVMDKSDVTADIG

-602 FTPDGEVDNDSVL
+602 FTADGEVDNDSVL
-615 DFVAQMPEAERN
+615 DFASQMPESERN
-627 TLVDRNNKPTAQG
+627 TLVDRNNQPTAQG
-640 YARFASALFKKAYGD
+640 YARFSSALFKKAYGD

-741 SRSYRQIAEILE
+741 PRSYRQIAEILE

-777 TRQDILNRIREQ
+777 TRQDVLNRIREQ

-794 SESTGTAT
+794 SESSGTAT
-802 GAAAEQQQA
+802 GAASEQQQV

-852 TAEESTLSLT
+852 TTEESTLSLT

-985 DDTEQRR
+985 DDTEQSR
-992 SPMKSIEANIRRGNE
+992 SPMKSPRADIKRGLN
-1007 AMSRALQDK
+1007 AVARLIADHK
-1016 TDVHRAMYRSDVGW
+1016 TQYRAMFRPGLGW
-1030 IDFVW
+1030 VDFEYGSEGSERIKGNGNRK
-1035 GAEGDAVKKNGA
+1035 GAEG
-1047 RKGEKGISHILEARQ
+1047 ILHIMEARY

-1067 SEKQALSF
+1067 NEKQIGDL
-1075 LADVVETIARGRTER
+1075 LNDVVYAIADGRETSRQNREGENLKVT
-1090 MVEYA
+1090 VENFRNGKTTRVA
-1095 GSKRCAVVFDGNEV
+1095 LAKTPSSD
-1109 QLIKNPGNNAW
+1109 AW
-1120 VLTGFVRNS
+1120 IVTGFHVEGLVATGAAGKGHGNAGATHQRPTLS
-1129 GGNRVGYDFP
+1129 RPQKGAVATDSVLILGNRV
-1139 APTPKASHFP
+1139 
-1149 DANGGADLLTSG
+1149 LT
-1161 TRDGRHTRGLG
+1161 
-1172 ERSSL
+1172 
-1177 RSDTSVTANGL
+1177 
-1188 QIKHSDNGDIQ
+1188 IKHSDNGDIQ

-1281 GGRKNIKK
+1281 GGRKSIKK
-1289 GQEEEAFAYLAEHVV
+1289 GKEEEAFAYLAEHVV

-1309 SSHPIRE
+1309 SSRPIRD

-1416 FATGEWAYANVARA
+1416 FAPGEWAYANVARA

-1438 GEKSGHRFN
+1438 DEKSGHRFN
-1447 LNPPSPE
+1447 LNPLSPE

-1526 MLAEGLLTQE
+1526 MLAEGVLTQE
-1536 SADRWRGEY
+1536 SADRWHGEY
-1545 LPRVYLKQTALLK
+1545 LPRVYLKQTELLK

-1563 FDKLFGRKSVKGI
+1563 FDKLFGRKSAKGI

-1619 FTGTGQRPN
+1619 FTGTGQRPK

-1706 RYGKLAGLYVAPDVW
+1706 RYGKLAGLYVAPEVW

-1778 PTYFKTVESI
+1778 PTYFKTAESI
-1788 YKQDATYQEAVKA
+1788 YKKDALYQEAVKA

-1946 LSAAVAVGADDDD
+1946 LSAAVAAGADDDD
-1959 WEKIWKRAQEMEAA
+1959 WGKIWKRAQEMEAA

-1987 FATPKFIRTWTNSD
+1987 FATQKFIRAWTNSD

-2039 TIGLFLSLFA
+2039 TIGLFLSIFA

-2117 TDWQGRNMEMSRAL
+2117 TDWQGRNMEMSWAL

>member
-152 AQNPMGASTQGVES
+152 AQNPMGAGTQGVES
-166 ILSMLVPAGAGA
+166 ILSMLVPAGAGV

-289 EGLQETGEEAG
+289 EGLQETVEEAG

-349 DATAEA
+349 DVTAEA
-355 SPASAEKAAAEA
+355 SPALAEKTAAEA

-450 SYGTVPEAQLGR
+450 AYGTVPEAQLGR

-557 LVRVMEKSDVTADIG
+557 LVRVMDKADVTADIG
-572 DRSNTAGNMALSAAE
+572 DRSNTSGNMALSAAE

-602 FTPDGEVDNDSVL
+602 FTADGEVDNDSVL
-615 DFVAQMPEAERN
+615 DFASQMPESERN

-777 TRQDILNRIREQ
+777 TRQDVLNRIREQ

-794 SESTGTAT
+794 SESTGNAT
-802 GAAAEQQQA
+802 GAAAQQQA

-852 TAEESTLSLT
+852 TTEESTLSLV

-942 EAVTRELESNEKMG
+942 EAVTRELESNEKVG

-962 RRVGAVEVVETVDDL
+962 RRIGAVEVVETVDDL

-985 DDTEQRR
+985 DDTEQSR
-992 SPMKSIEANIRRGNE
+992 SPMKSPRADIKRGLN
-1007 AMSRALQDK
+1007 AMARLIADHK
-1016 TDVHRAMYRSDVGW
+1016 TQYRAMFRPGLGW
-1030 IDFVW
+1030 VDFEYGSEGSERIKGNGNRK
-1035 GAEGDAVKKNGA
+1035 GAEGI
-1047 RKGEKGISHILEARQ
+1047 RHIMEARY

-1067 SEKQALSF
+1067 NEKQIGDL
-1075 LADVVETIARGRTER
+1075 LNDVVYAIADGRETSRQNREGENLKVT
-1090 MVEYA
+1090 VENFRNGKTTRVA
-1095 GSKRCAVVFDGNEV
+1095 LAKTPSSD
-1109 QLIKNPGNNAW
+1109 AW
-1120 VLTGFVRNS
+1120 VVTGFHVDGLVATGAAGKGHGNAGATHQRPTLS
-1129 GGNRVGYDFP
+1129 RPQKGAVATDSVLILGNRV
-1139 APTPKASHFP
+1139 
-1149 DANGGADLLTSG
+1149 LT
-1161 TRDGRHTRGLG
+1161 
-1172 ERSSL
+1172 
-1177 RSDTSVTANGL
+1177 
-1188 QIKHSDNGDIQ
+1188 IKHSDNGDIQ
-1199 GLYDPASGKSYLIA
+1199 GVYDPASGKSYLIA

-1233 AADGSGRAAMEPLI
+1233 AADGSSRAAMEPLI

-1309 SSHPIRE
+1309 SSRPIRE

-1355 ELGREKVSGTSGLK
+1355 ELGREKASGTSGLK

-1416 FATGEWAYANVARA
+1416 FAPGEWAYANVARA

-1438 GEKSGHRFN
+1438 DEKSGHRFN
-1447 LNPPSPE
+1447 LNPLSPE

-1619 FTGTGQRPN
+1619 FTGTGQRPK

-1706 RYGKLAGLYVAPDVW
+1706 RYGKLAGLYVAPEVW

-1751 LNPVAHLNNTVGNI
+1751 LNPVAHLNNTVGNV

-1788 YKQDATYQEAVKA
+1788 YKRDATYQEAVKA

-1875 LTPEQAVDLA
+1875 LTPEQSVDLA

-1902 RDSVLPFF
+1902 RDSILPFF

-1946 LSAAVAVGADDDD
+1946 LSAAAAAGADDDD

-1987 FATPKFIRTWTNSD
+1987 FATQKLIRTWSNQD

-2039 TIGLFLSLFA
+2039 TIGLFLSIFA

>member
-1 MSLLDDLLNEAD
+1 
-13 PALQQ
+13 
-18 PAATPATPVAPA
+18 
-30 VPQAIPQPG
+30 
-39 LGAELLDEAE
+39 
-49 AAKGAG
+49 
-55 FFSGLK
+55 
-61 DLGVSAAAAVPQA
+61 
-74 VKTVPDILRMA
+74 
-85 VGDAQVM
+85 
-92 NPITGEMEDSPY
+92 
-104 KKLSELL
+104 
-111 GGLSDWISEKG
+111 
-122 HSDSTQAQRRNVARF
+122 
-137 MEDDKKSWKDLPEVL
+137 
-152 AQNPMGASTQGVES
+152 
-166 ILSMLVPAGAGA
+166 
-178 AAAKGAGAMGK
+178 MGK

-274 ALKEVGKQ
+274 ALKELGKQ
-282 IGKGAVK
+282 IVKGAAK

-349 DATAEA
+349 DVTAEA

-450 SYGTVPEAQLGR
+450 AYGTVPEAQLGR

-516 IAGLTAAYQRGS
+516 IAELTAAYQRGS

-572 DRSNTAGNMALSAAE
+572 DRSNTAGNMALSAVE

-615 DFVAQMPEAERN
+615 DFAAQMPEAERN

-671 TIFKAMRAI
+671 TIFKAMRAV

-777 TRQDILNRIREQ
+777 TRQDVLNRIREQ

-816 GTTSVEER
+816 GAGDLAQP
-824 GRAEPAEENVQRP
+824 GRAEPAREDVQRP
-837 SDRAATGSDGQADAR
+837 ADRASAGSDGQADAR
-852 TAEESTLSLT
+852 TTEESTLSLT

-889 AEREAREERLAK
+889 AEHEAREERLAK

-942 EAVTRELESNEKMG
+942 EAVTRELESNEKVG

-985 DDTEQRR
+985 DDTEQSR
-992 SPMKSIEANIRRGNE
+992 SPMKSPRADIKRGLN
-1007 AMSRALQDK
+1007 AMARLIADHK
-1016 TDVHRAMYRSDVGW
+1016 TQCRAMFRQGLGW
-1030 IDFVW
+1030 VDFEY
-1035 GAEGDAVKKNGA
+1035 GSEGSERIKGNGS
-1047 RKGEKGISHILEARQ
+1047 RKGAQGIIHIMEARYC
-1062 RKDGY
+1062 KDGY
-1067 SEKQALSF
+1067 NEKQIGDL
-1075 LADVVETIARGRTER
+1075 LDDVVYAIAEGHETSRLNKSGGHLNVTIENFRNGKTTRVALTKTPSSD
-1090 MVEYA
+1090 A
-1095 GSKRCAVVFDGNEV
+1095 WVVTGFHVDGLVATGATRKGDGNASATHQRPTLSRPQKGAV
-1109 QLIKNPGNNAW
+1109 ATDTVLILGNS
-1120 VLTGFVRNS
+1120 VLT
-1129 GGNRVGYDFP
+1129 
-1139 APTPKASHFP
+1139 
-1149 DANGGADLLTSG
+1149 
-1161 TRDGRHTRGLG
+1161 
-1172 ERSSL
+1172 
-1177 RSDTSVTANGL
+1177 
-1188 QIKHSDNGDIQ
+1188 IKHSDNGDIQ

-1233 AADGSGRAAMEPLI
+1233 AADGSGCAAMEPLI

-1262 ATAKAVLQR
+1262 ATAKAGLQR

-1289 GQEEEAFAYLAEHVV
+1289 GQEEEA
-1304 NNKEK
+1304 
-1309 SSHPIRE
+1309 R
-1316 WFEKVIRAI
+1316 
-1325 RLWLY
+1325 
-1330 HRGLFVQAENLTEKE
+1330 
-1345 LVDLAIANVR
+1345 
-1355 ELGREKVSGTSGLK
+1355 
-1369 FSKSGTS
+1369 
-1376 SGEESP
+1376 
-1382 VTQVLSHRL
+1382 
-1391 DTGTPAWGFKRSG
+1391 
-1404 KIVGRDNLGRMT
+1404 
-1416 FATGEWAYANVARA
+1416 
-1430 AHTLFDLI
+1430 
-1438 GEKSGHRFN
+1438 
-1447 LNPPSPE
+1447 
-1454 FRMQYR
+1454 
-1460 RYKAELQQATDAVGE
+1460 
-1475 VATALS
+1475 
-1481 QMPEAERRLVSDIVE
+1481 
-1496 KTVAPGVNPP
+1496 
-1506 EHVVQVAAAVSNL
+1506 
-1519 MDTQTDQ
+1519 
-1526 MLAEGLLTQE
+1526 
-1536 SADRWRGEY
+1536 
-1545 LPRVYLKQTALLK
+1545 
-1558 DAKQS
+1558 
-1563 FDKLFGRKSVKGI
+1563 
-1576 RGNSFK
+1576 
-1582 GRGIFRQVVGEQ
+1582 
-1594 DIANH
+1594 
-1599 KALGWE
+1599 
-1605 VRDPDWSDAQGFLD
+1605 
-1619 FTGTGQRPN
+1619 
-1628 VPEVIMWRDFTQQER
+1628 
-1643 ALMGEE
+1643 
-1649 RDAMVRLVLGYM
+1649 
-1661 DSQKDIALFRFF
+1661 
-1673 AGIAENPEFAGKIAQ
+1673 
-1688 DGWVKI
+1688 
-1694 PDTTIGDGSKVK
+1694 
-1706 RYGKLAGLYVAPDVW
+1706 
-1721 SQISHYGEP
+1721 
-1730 ETTFTRLWH
+1730 
-1739 SFMSAWKEGKTA
+1739 
-1751 LNPVAHLNNTVGNI
+1751 
-1765 AMAHFAGVNAWDA
+1765 
-1778 PTYFKTVESI
+1778 
-1788 YKQDATYQEAVKA
+1788 
-1801 GLLSGSFMR
+1801 
-1810 NEVLELLPLE
+1810 
-1820 DVREKLT
+1820 
-1827 GMKPAYEKVFDLFLT
+1827 
-1842 VFSLGFRR
+1842 
-1850 SLRAA
+1850 
-1855 YEFEDAFFKLLIY
+1855 
-1868 RKGRSEG
+1868 
-1875 LTPEQAVDLA
+1875 
-1885 NQYIFA
+1885 
-1891 YDDLPSGARAV
+1891 
-1902 RDSVLPFF
+1902 
-1910 SWTYKAIPV
+1910 
-1919 LLRTAM
+1919 
-1925 VYPHRF
+1925 
-1931 LLPAAICFAFNKAAY
+1931 
-1946 LSAAVAVGADDDD
+1946 
-1959 WEKIWKRAQEMEAA
+1959 
-1973 ERSLLPESAQGLSI
+1973 
-1987 FATPKFIRTWTNSD
+1987 
-2001 GTPNFL
+2001 
-2007 DASRLV
+2007 
-2013 PGGDMLDANN
+2013 
-2023 QMGGVPWLQP
+2023 
-2033 LMPNSP
+2033 
-2039 TIGLFLSLFA
+2039 
-2049 NKDAFTGRD
+2049 
-2058 IVGRTDDAG
+2058 
-2067 EASMKRLGYVWRN
+2067 
-2080 IAPALAPGS
+2080 
-2089 YHFNRLANGVASAT
+2089 
-2103 GTSFTLDPFFDYTG
+2103 
-2117 TDWQGRNMEMSRAL
+2117 
-2131 INTLGIK
+2131 
-2138 MRAVDLEQEA
+2138 
-2148 GRKAGQARGEI
+2148 
-2159 RELQGQIRSK
+2159 
-2169 ARARAKGS
+2169 
-2177 VSDEAFESF
+2177 
-2186 VGHTVDNIAERVKK
+2186 
-2200 LNEISD
+2200 
-2206 NLEKLKKVNE
+2206 
-2216 K
+2216 

>member
-1 MSLLDDLLNEAD
+1 
-13 PALQQ
+13 
-18 PAATPATPVAPA
+18 
-30 VPQAIPQPG
+30 
-39 LGAELLDEAE
+39 
-49 AAKGAG
+49 
-55 FFSGLK
+55 
-61 DLGVSAAAAVPQA
+61 
-74 VKTVPDILRMA
+74 
-85 VGDAQVM
+85 
-92 NPITGEMEDSPY
+92 
-104 KKLSELL
+104 
-111 GGLSDWISEKG
+111 
-122 HSDSTQAQRRNVARF
+122 
-137 MEDDKKSWKDLPEVL
+137 
-152 AQNPMGASTQGVES
+152 
-166 ILSMLVPAGAGA
+166 
-178 AAAKGAGAMGK
+178 MGK

-274 ALKEVGKQ
+274 ALKELGKQ
-282 IGKGAVK
+282 IVKGAAK

-349 DATAEA
+349 DVTAEA

-450 SYGTVPEAQLGR
+450 AYGTVPEAQLGR

-572 DRSNTAGNMALSAAE
+572 DRSNTAGNMALSAVE

-615 DFVAQMPEAERN
+615 DFAAQMPEAERN

-671 TIFKAMRAI
+671 TIFKAMRAV

-777 TRQDILNRIREQ
+777 TRQDVLNRIREQ

-837 SDRAATGSDGQADAR
+837 SDRAATGSDGQRDSAEPAQDA
-852 TAEESTLSLT
+852 LSLT

-942 EAVTRELESNEKMG
+942 EAVTRELESNEKVG

-985 DDTEQRR
+985 DDTEQSR
-992 SPMKSIEANIRRGNE
+992 SPMKSPRADIKRGLN
-1007 AMSRALQDK
+1007 AMARLIADHK
-1016 TDVHRAMYRSDVGW
+1016 TQCRAMFRQGLGW
-1030 IDFVW
+1030 VDFEY
-1035 GAEGDAVKKNGA
+1035 GSEGSERIKGNGS
-1047 RKGEKGISHILEARQ
+1047 RKGAQGIIHIMETRYC
-1062 RKDGY
+1062 KDGY
-1067 SEKQALSF
+1067 NEKQIGDL
-1075 LADVVETIARGRTER
+1075 LDDVVYAIAEGHETSRLNKSGGHLNVTIENFRNGKTTRVALTKTPSSD
-1090 MVEYA
+1090 A
-1095 GSKRCAVVFDGNEV
+1095 WVVTGFHVDGLVATGATRKGDGNASATHQRPTLSRPQKGAV
-1109 QLIKNPGNNAW
+1109 ATDSVLILGNS
-1120 VLTGFVRNS
+1120 VLT
-1129 GGNRVGYDFP
+1129 
-1139 APTPKASHFP
+1139 
-1149 DANGGADLLTSG
+1149 
-1161 TRDGRHTRGLG
+1161 
-1172 ERSSL
+1172 
-1177 RSDTSVTANGL
+1177 
-1188 QIKHSDNGDIQ
+1188 IKHSDNGDIQ
-1199 GLYDPASGKSYLIA
+1199 GLYDPASGKSYLIT

-1289 GQEEEAFAYLAEHVV
+1289 GQEEEA
-1304 NNKEK
+1304 
-1309 SSHPIRE
+1309 R
-1316 WFEKVIRAI
+1316 
-1325 RLWLY
+1325 
-1330 HRGLFVQAENLTEKE
+1330 
-1345 LVDLAIANVR
+1345 
-1355 ELGREKVSGTSGLK
+1355 
-1369 FSKSGTS
+1369 
-1376 SGEESP
+1376 
-1382 VTQVLSHRL
+1382 
-1391 DTGTPAWGFKRSG
+1391 
-1404 KIVGRDNLGRMT
+1404 
-1416 FATGEWAYANVARA
+1416 
-1430 AHTLFDLI
+1430 
-1438 GEKSGHRFN
+1438 
-1447 LNPPSPE
+1447 
-1454 FRMQYR
+1454 
-1460 RYKAELQQATDAVGE
+1460 
-1475 VATALS
+1475 
-1481 QMPEAERRLVSDIVE
+1481 
-1496 KTVAPGVNPP
+1496 
-1506 EHVVQVAAAVSNL
+1506 
-1519 MDTQTDQ
+1519 
-1526 MLAEGLLTQE
+1526 
-1536 SADRWRGEY
+1536 
-1545 LPRVYLKQTALLK
+1545 
-1558 DAKQS
+1558 
-1563 FDKLFGRKSVKGI
+1563 
-1576 RGNSFK
+1576 
-1582 GRGIFRQVVGEQ
+1582 
-1594 DIANH
+1594 
-1599 KALGWE
+1599 
-1605 VRDPDWSDAQGFLD
+1605 
-1619 FTGTGQRPN
+1619 
-1628 VPEVIMWRDFTQQER
+1628 
-1643 ALMGEE
+1643 
-1649 RDAMVRLVLGYM
+1649 
-1661 DSQKDIALFRFF
+1661 
-1673 AGIAENPEFAGKIAQ
+1673 
-1688 DGWVKI
+1688 
-1694 PDTTIGDGSKVK
+1694 
-1706 RYGKLAGLYVAPDVW
+1706 
-1721 SQISHYGEP
+1721 
-1730 ETTFTRLWH
+1730 
-1739 SFMSAWKEGKTA
+1739 
-1751 LNPVAHLNNTVGNI
+1751 
-1765 AMAHFAGVNAWDA
+1765 
-1778 PTYFKTVESI
+1778 
-1788 YKQDATYQEAVKA
+1788 
-1801 GLLSGSFMR
+1801 
-1810 NEVLELLPLE
+1810 
-1820 DVREKLT
+1820 
-1827 GMKPAYEKVFDLFLT
+1827 
-1842 VFSLGFRR
+1842 
-1850 SLRAA
+1850 
-1855 YEFEDAFFKLLIY
+1855 
-1868 RKGRSEG
+1868 
-1875 LTPEQAVDLA
+1875 
-1885 NQYIFA
+1885 
-1891 YDDLPSGARAV
+1891 
-1902 RDSVLPFF
+1902 
-1910 SWTYKAIPV
+1910 
-1919 LLRTAM
+1919 
-1925 VYPHRF
+1925 
-1931 LLPAAICFAFNKAAY
+1931 
-1946 LSAAVAVGADDDD
+1946 
-1959 WEKIWKRAQEMEAA
+1959 
-1973 ERSLLPESAQGLSI
+1973 
-1987 FATPKFIRTWTNSD
+1987 
-2001 GTPNFL
+2001 
-2007 DASRLV
+2007 
-2013 PGGDMLDANN
+2013 
-2023 QMGGVPWLQP
+2023 
-2033 LMPNSP
+2033 
-2039 TIGLFLSLFA
+2039 
-2049 NKDAFTGRD
+2049 
-2058 IVGRTDDAG
+2058 
-2067 EASMKRLGYVWRN
+2067 
-2080 IAPALAPGS
+2080 
-2089 YHFNRLANGVASAT
+2089 
-2103 GTSFTLDPFFDYTG
+2103 
-2117 TDWQGRNMEMSRAL
+2117 
-2131 INTLGIK
+2131 
-2138 MRAVDLEQEA
+2138 
-2148 GRKAGQARGEI
+2148 
-2159 RELQGQIRSK
+2159 
-2169 ARARAKGS
+2169 
-2177 VSDEAFESF
+2177 
-2186 VGHTVDNIAERVKK
+2186 
-2200 LNEISD
+2200 
-2206 NLEKLKKVNE
+2206 
-2216 K
+2216 

>member
-1 MSLLDDLLNEAD
+1 
-13 PALQQ
+13 
-18 PAATPATPVAPA
+18 
-30 VPQAIPQPG
+30 
-39 LGAELLDEAE
+39 
-49 AAKGAG
+49 
-55 FFSGLK
+55 
-61 DLGVSAAAAVPQA
+61 
-74 VKTVPDILRMA
+74 
-85 VGDAQVM
+85 
-92 NPITGEMEDSPY
+92 
-104 KKLSELL
+104 
-111 GGLSDWISEKG
+111 
-122 HSDSTQAQRRNVARF
+122 
-137 MEDDKKSWKDLPEVL
+137 
-152 AQNPMGASTQGVES
+152 
-166 ILSMLVPAGAGA
+166 
-178 AAAKGAGAMGK
+178 MGK

-274 ALKEVGKQ
+274 ALKELGKQ
-282 IGKGAVK
+282 IVKGAAK

-349 DATAEA
+349 DVTAEA

-450 SYGTVPEAQLGR
+450 AYGTVPEAQLGR

-572 DRSNTAGNMALSAAE
+572 DRSNTAGNMALSAVE

-615 DFVAQMPEAERN
+615 DFAAQMPEAERN

-671 TIFKAMRAI
+671 TIFKAMRAV

-777 TRQDILNRIREQ
+777 TRQDVLNRIREQ

-816 GTTSVEER
+816 GAGDLAQP
-824 GRAEPAEENVQRP
+824 GRAEPAREDVQRP
-837 SDRAATGSDGQADAR
+837 ADRASAGSDGQADAR
-852 TAEESTLSLT
+852 TTEESTLSLT

-889 AEREAREERLAK
+889 AEHEAREERLAK

-942 EAVTRELESNEKMG
+942 EAVTRELESNEKVG

-985 DDTEQRR
+985 DDTEQSR
-992 SPMKSIEANIRRGNE
+992 SPMKSPRADIKRGLN
-1007 AMSRALQDK
+1007 AMARLIADHK
-1016 TDVHRAMYRSDVGW
+1016 TQCRAMFRQGLGW
-1030 IDFVW
+1030 VDFEY
-1035 GAEGDAVKKNGA
+1035 GSEGSERIKGNGS
-1047 RKGEKGISHILEARQ
+1047 RKGAQGIIHIMEARYC
-1062 RKDGY
+1062 KDGY
-1067 SEKQALSF
+1067 NEKQIGDL
-1075 LADVVETIARGRTER
+1075 LDDVVYAIAEGHETSRLNKSGGHLNVTIENFRNGKTTRVALTKTPSSD
-1090 MVEYA
+1090 A
-1095 GSKRCAVVFDGNEV
+1095 WVVTGFHVDGLVATGATRKGDGNASATHQRPTLSRPQKGAV
-1109 QLIKNPGNNAW
+1109 ATDSVLILGNS
-1120 VLTGFVRNS
+1120 VLT
-1129 GGNRVGYDFP
+1129 
-1139 APTPKASHFP
+1139 
-1149 DANGGADLLTSG
+1149 
-1161 TRDGRHTRGLG
+1161 
-1172 ERSSL
+1172 
-1177 RSDTSVTANGL
+1177 
-1188 QIKHSDNGDIQ
+1188 IKHSDNGDIQ

-1233 AADGSGRAAMEPLI
+1233 AADGSGCAAMEPLI

-1262 ATAKAVLQR
+1262 ATAKAGLQR

-1289 GQEEEAFAYLAEHVV
+1289 GQEEEA
-1304 NNKEK
+1304 
-1309 SSHPIRE
+1309 R
-1316 WFEKVIRAI
+1316 
-1325 RLWLY
+1325 
-1330 HRGLFVQAENLTEKE
+1330 
-1345 LVDLAIANVR
+1345 
-1355 ELGREKVSGTSGLK
+1355 
-1369 FSKSGTS
+1369 
-1376 SGEESP
+1376 
-1382 VTQVLSHRL
+1382 
-1391 DTGTPAWGFKRSG
+1391 
-1404 KIVGRDNLGRMT
+1404 
-1416 FATGEWAYANVARA
+1416 
-1430 AHTLFDLI
+1430 
-1438 GEKSGHRFN
+1438 
-1447 LNPPSPE
+1447 
-1454 FRMQYR
+1454 
-1460 RYKAELQQATDAVGE
+1460 
-1475 VATALS
+1475 
-1481 QMPEAERRLVSDIVE
+1481 
-1496 KTVAPGVNPP
+1496 
-1506 EHVVQVAAAVSNL
+1506 
-1519 MDTQTDQ
+1519 
-1526 MLAEGLLTQE
+1526 
-1536 SADRWRGEY
+1536 
-1545 LPRVYLKQTALLK
+1545 
-1558 DAKQS
+1558 
-1563 FDKLFGRKSVKGI
+1563 
-1576 RGNSFK
+1576 
-1582 GRGIFRQVVGEQ
+1582 
-1594 DIANH
+1594 
-1599 KALGWE
+1599 
-1605 VRDPDWSDAQGFLD
+1605 
-1619 FTGTGQRPN
+1619 
-1628 VPEVIMWRDFTQQER
+1628 
-1643 ALMGEE
+1643 
-1649 RDAMVRLVLGYM
+1649 
-1661 DSQKDIALFRFF
+1661 
-1673 AGIAENPEFAGKIAQ
+1673 
-1688 DGWVKI
+1688 
-1694 PDTTIGDGSKVK
+1694 
-1706 RYGKLAGLYVAPDVW
+1706 
-1721 SQISHYGEP
+1721 
-1730 ETTFTRLWH
+1730 
-1739 SFMSAWKEGKTA
+1739 
-1751 LNPVAHLNNTVGNI
+1751 
-1765 AMAHFAGVNAWDA
+1765 
-1778 PTYFKTVESI
+1778 
-1788 YKQDATYQEAVKA
+1788 
-1801 GLLSGSFMR
+1801 
-1810 NEVLELLPLE
+1810 
-1820 DVREKLT
+1820 
-1827 GMKPAYEKVFDLFLT
+1827 
-1842 VFSLGFRR
+1842 
-1850 SLRAA
+1850 
-1855 YEFEDAFFKLLIY
+1855 
-1868 RKGRSEG
+1868 
-1875 LTPEQAVDLA
+1875 
-1885 NQYIFA
+1885 
-1891 YDDLPSGARAV
+1891 
-1902 RDSVLPFF
+1902 
-1910 SWTYKAIPV
+1910 
-1919 LLRTAM
+1919 
-1925 VYPHRF
+1925 
-1931 LLPAAICFAFNKAAY
+1931 
-1946 LSAAVAVGADDDD
+1946 
-1959 WEKIWKRAQEMEAA
+1959 
-1973 ERSLLPESAQGLSI
+1973 
-1987 FATPKFIRTWTNSD
+1987 
-2001 GTPNFL
+2001 
-2007 DASRLV
+2007 
-2013 PGGDMLDANN
+2013 
-2023 QMGGVPWLQP
+2023 
-2033 LMPNSP
+2033 
-2039 TIGLFLSLFA
+2039 
-2049 NKDAFTGRD
+2049 
-2058 IVGRTDDAG
+2058 
-2067 EASMKRLGYVWRN
+2067 
-2080 IAPALAPGS
+2080 
-2089 YHFNRLANGVASAT
+2089 
-2103 GTSFTLDPFFDYTG
+2103 
-2117 TDWQGRNMEMSRAL
+2117 
-2131 INTLGIK
+2131 
-2138 MRAVDLEQEA
+2138 
-2148 GRKAGQARGEI
+2148 
-2159 RELQGQIRSK
+2159 
-2169 ARARAKGS
+2169 
-2177 VSDEAFESF
+2177 
-2186 VGHTVDNIAERVKK
+2186 
-2200 LNEISD
+2200 
-2206 NLEKLKKVNE
+2206 
-2216 K
+2216 

>member
-1 MSLLDDLLNEAD
+1 
-13 PALQQ
+13 
-18 PAATPATPVAPA
+18 
-30 VPQAIPQPG
+30 
-39 LGAELLDEAE
+39 
-49 AAKGAG
+49 
-55 FFSGLK
+55 
-61 DLGVSAAAAVPQA
+61 
-74 VKTVPDILRMA
+74 
-85 VGDAQVM
+85 
-92 NPITGEMEDSPY
+92 
-104 KKLSELL
+104 
-111 GGLSDWISEKG
+111 
-122 HSDSTQAQRRNVARF
+122 
-137 MEDDKKSWKDLPEVL
+137 
-152 AQNPMGASTQGVES
+152 
-166 ILSMLVPAGAGA
+166 
-178 AAAKGAGAMGK
+178 MGK

-210 LMNAADTFDA
+210 LMNATDTFDA

-450 SYGTVPEAQLGR
+450 AYGTVPEAQLGR

-715 LKDYIAQDDM
+715 LKGYIAQDDM

-816 GTTSVEER
+816 GAGDLAQP
-824 GRAEPAEENVQRP
+824 GRAEPAREDVQRP
-837 SDRAATGSDGQADAR
+837 ADRASAGSDGQADAR
-852 TAEESTLSLT
+852 TTEESTLSLT

-889 AEREAREERLAK
+889 AEHEAREERLAK

-942 EAVTRELESNEKMG
+942 EAVTRELESNEKVG

-985 DDTEQRR
+985 DDTEQSR
-992 SPMKSIEANIRRGNE
+992 SPMKSPRADIKRGLN
-1007 AMSRALQDK
+1007 AMARLIADHK
-1016 TDVHRAMYRSDVGW
+1016 TQCRAMFRQGLGW
-1030 IDFVW
+1030 VDFEY
-1035 GAEGDAVKKNGA
+1035 GSEGSERIKGNGS
-1047 RKGEKGISHILEARQ
+1047 RKGAQGIIHIMEARYC
-1062 RKDGY
+1062 KDGY
-1067 SEKQALSF
+1067 NEKQIGDL
-1075 LADVVETIARGRTER
+1075 LDDVVYAIAEGHETSRLNKSGGHLNVTIENFRNGKTTRVALTKTPSSD
-1090 MVEYA
+1090 A
-1095 GSKRCAVVFDGNEV
+1095 WVVTGFHVDGLVATGATRKGDGNASATHQRPTLSRPQKGAV
-1109 QLIKNPGNNAW
+1109 ATDSVLILGNS
-1120 VLTGFVRNS
+1120 VLT
-1129 GGNRVGYDFP
+1129 
-1139 APTPKASHFP
+1139 
-1149 DANGGADLLTSG
+1149 
-1161 TRDGRHTRGLG
+1161 
-1172 ERSSL
+1172 
-1177 RSDTSVTANGL
+1177 
-1188 QIKHSDNGDIQ
+1188 IKHSDNGDIQ

-1262 ATAKAVLQR
+1262 ATAKAGLQR

-1289 GQEEEAFAYLAEHVV
+1289 GQEEEA
-1304 NNKEK
+1304 
-1309 SSHPIRE
+1309 R
-1316 WFEKVIRAI
+1316 
-1325 RLWLY
+1325 
-1330 HRGLFVQAENLTEKE
+1330 
-1345 LVDLAIANVR
+1345 
-1355 ELGREKVSGTSGLK
+1355 
-1369 FSKSGTS
+1369 
-1376 SGEESP
+1376 
-1382 VTQVLSHRL
+1382 
-1391 DTGTPAWGFKRSG
+1391 
-1404 KIVGRDNLGRMT
+1404 
-1416 FATGEWAYANVARA
+1416 
-1430 AHTLFDLI
+1430 
-1438 GEKSGHRFN
+1438 
-1447 LNPPSPE
+1447 
-1454 FRMQYR
+1454 
-1460 RYKAELQQATDAVGE
+1460 
-1475 VATALS
+1475 
-1481 QMPEAERRLVSDIVE
+1481 
-1496 KTVAPGVNPP
+1496 
-1506 EHVVQVAAAVSNL
+1506 
-1519 MDTQTDQ
+1519 
-1526 MLAEGLLTQE
+1526 
-1536 SADRWRGEY
+1536 
-1545 LPRVYLKQTALLK
+1545 
-1558 DAKQS
+1558 
-1563 FDKLFGRKSVKGI
+1563 
-1576 RGNSFK
+1576 
-1582 GRGIFRQVVGEQ
+1582 
-1594 DIANH
+1594 
-1599 KALGWE
+1599 
-1605 VRDPDWSDAQGFLD
+1605 
-1619 FTGTGQRPN
+1619 
-1628 VPEVIMWRDFTQQER
+1628 
-1643 ALMGEE
+1643 
-1649 RDAMVRLVLGYM
+1649 
-1661 DSQKDIALFRFF
+1661 
-1673 AGIAENPEFAGKIAQ
+1673 
-1688 DGWVKI
+1688 
-1694 PDTTIGDGSKVK
+1694 
-1706 RYGKLAGLYVAPDVW
+1706 
-1721 SQISHYGEP
+1721 
-1730 ETTFTRLWH
+1730 
-1739 SFMSAWKEGKTA
+1739 
-1751 LNPVAHLNNTVGNI
+1751 
-1765 AMAHFAGVNAWDA
+1765 
-1778 PTYFKTVESI
+1778 
-1788 YKQDATYQEAVKA
+1788 
-1801 GLLSGSFMR
+1801 
-1810 NEVLELLPLE
+1810 
-1820 DVREKLT
+1820 
-1827 GMKPAYEKVFDLFLT
+1827 
-1842 VFSLGFRR
+1842 
-1850 SLRAA
+1850 
-1855 YEFEDAFFKLLIY
+1855 
-1868 RKGRSEG
+1868 
-1875 LTPEQAVDLA
+1875 
-1885 NQYIFA
+1885 
-1891 YDDLPSGARAV
+1891 
-1902 RDSVLPFF
+1902 
-1910 SWTYKAIPV
+1910 
-1919 LLRTAM
+1919 
-1925 VYPHRF
+1925 
-1931 LLPAAICFAFNKAAY
+1931 
-1946 LSAAVAVGADDDD
+1946 
-1959 WEKIWKRAQEMEAA
+1959 
-1973 ERSLLPESAQGLSI
+1973 
-1987 FATPKFIRTWTNSD
+1987 
-2001 GTPNFL
+2001 
-2007 DASRLV
+2007 
-2013 PGGDMLDANN
+2013 
-2023 QMGGVPWLQP
+2023 
-2033 LMPNSP
+2033 
-2039 TIGLFLSLFA
+2039 
-2049 NKDAFTGRD
+2049 
-2058 IVGRTDDAG
+2058 
-2067 EASMKRLGYVWRN
+2067 
-2080 IAPALAPGS
+2080 
-2089 YHFNRLANGVASAT
+2089 
-2103 GTSFTLDPFFDYTG
+2103 
-2117 TDWQGRNMEMSRAL
+2117 
-2131 INTLGIK
+2131 
-2138 MRAVDLEQEA
+2138 
-2148 GRKAGQARGEI
+2148 
-2159 RELQGQIRSK
+2159 
-2169 ARARAKGS
+2169 
-2177 VSDEAFESF
+2177 
-2186 VGHTVDNIAERVKK
+2186 
-2200 LNEISD
+2200 
-2206 NLEKLKKVNE
+2206 
-2216 K
+2216 

>member
-61 DLGVSAAAAVPQA
+61 DLGVSAVAAVPQA

-92 NPITGEMEDSPY
+92 NPISREMEDSPY

-152 AQNPMGASTQGVES
+152 AQNPMGAGTQGVES

-274 ALKEVGKQ
+274 ALKELGKQ
-282 IGKGAVK
+282 IVKGAAK

-349 DATAEA
+349 DVTAEA

-390 KNRMKIQAPDFENET
+390 KNRMKIQAPGFENET

-450 SYGTVPEAQLGR
+450 AYGTVPEAQLGR

-615 DFVAQMPEAERN
+615 DFAAQMPEAERN

-777 TRQDILNRIREQ
+777 TRQDVLNRIREQ

-802 GAAAEQQQA
+802 GAAAERQQV
-811 RDDGS
+811 RNDGS
-816 GTTSVEER
+816 GAGDLEQP
-824 GRAEPAEENVQRP
+824 GRAEPAEEDVRRP
-837 SDRAATGSDGQADAR
+837 ADRASAGSDGQADAR
-852 TAEESTLSLT
+852 TTEESTLSLV

-929 QQGLKFSRGSDTV
+929 QRGLKFSRGSDTV
-942 EAVTRELESNEKMG
+942 EAVTRELESNEKVG
-956 DAFREL
+956 AAFREL

-985 DDTEQRR
+985 DDTEQSR
-992 SPMKSIEANIRRGNE
+992 SPMKSPRADIKRGLN
-1007 AMSRALQDK
+1007 AMARLIADHK
-1016 TDVHRAMYRSDVGW
+1016 TQYRAMFRQGLGW
-1030 IDFVW
+1030 VDFEY
-1035 GAEGDAVKKNGA
+1035 GSEGSERIKGNSS
-1047 RKGEKGISHILEARQ
+1047 RKGAQGIIHIMEARY

-1067 SEKQALSF
+1067 NEKQIGDL
-1075 LADVVETIARGRTER
+1075 LDDVVYAIAEGHETSRLNKSGGHLNVTIENFRNGKTTRVALTKTPSSD
-1090 MVEYA
+1090 A
-1095 GSKRCAVVFDGNEV
+1095 WVVTGFHVDGLVATGATRKGDGNASATHQRPTLSRPQKGAV
-1109 QLIKNPGNNAW
+1109 ATDSVLI
-1120 VLTGFVRNS
+1120 L
-1129 GGNRVGYDFP
+1129 GNRV
-1139 APTPKASHFP
+1139 
-1149 DANGGADLLTSG
+1149 LT
-1161 TRDGRHTRGLG
+1161 
-1172 ERSSL
+1172 
-1177 RSDTSVTANGL
+1177 
-1188 QIKHSDNGDIQ
+1188 IKHSDNGDIQ

-1233 AADGSGRAAMEPLI
+1233 AADGAGRAAMEPLI

-1309 SSHPIRE
+1309 SSRPIRD

-1391 DTGTPAWGFKRSG
+1391 DTGTPAFGFKRSG

-1416 FATGEWAYANVARA
+1416 FAPGEWAYTNVARA
-1430 AHTLFDLI
+1430 AHKLFDLI
-1438 GEKSGHRFN
+1438 DEKSGHRFN
-1447 LNPPSPE
+1447 LNPLSPE

-1594 DIANH
+1594 DMANH
-1599 KALGWE
+1599 QALGWE

-1619 FTGTGQRPN
+1619 FTGTGQRPK

-1706 RYGKLAGLYVAPDVW
+1706 RYGKLAGLYVAPEVW

-1751 LNPVAHLNNTVGNI
+1751 LNPVAHLNNTVGNV

-1788 YKQDATYQEAVKA
+1788 YKRDATYQEAVKA

-1810 NEVLELLPLE
+1810 NEVLELLPLD

-1842 VFSLGFRR
+1842 IFSLGFRR

-1875 LTPEQAVDLA
+1875 LTPEQSVDLA

-1946 LSAAVAVGADDDD
+1946 LSAAVAAGADDDD

-1987 FATPKFIRTWTNSD
+1987 FATPKFIRAWTNSD

-2039 TIGLFLSLFA
+2039 TIGLFLSIFA

-2177 VSDEAFESF
+2177 VSDEAFDSF

>member
-1 MSLLDDLLNEAD
+1 M
-13 PALQQ
+13 
-18 PAATPATPVAPA
+18 
-30 VPQAIPQPG
+30 
-39 LGAELLDEAE
+39 
-49 AAKGAG
+49 
-55 FFSGLK
+55 
-61 DLGVSAAAAVPQA
+61 
-74 VKTVPDILRMA
+74 
-85 VGDAQVM
+85 
-92 NPITGEMEDSPY
+92 
-104 KKLSELL
+104 
-111 GGLSDWISEKG
+111 
-122 HSDSTQAQRRNVARF
+122 
-137 MEDDKKSWKDLPEVL
+137 
-152 AQNPMGASTQGVES
+152 
-166 ILSMLVPAGAGA
+166 
-178 AAAKGAGAMGK
+178 
-189 ALKMAVS
+189 
-196 PEKAMTAGVIGGNT
+196 
-210 LMNAADTFDA
+210 
-220 TADQPL
+220 
-226 EDRYKGAGVSAA
+226 
-238 ASLLASALTGG
+238 
-249 AAEKTLASLISGQVA
+249 
-264 KNAAAGGSAA
+264 
-274 ALKEVGKQ
+274 
-282 IGKGAVK
+282 
-289 EGLQETGEEAG
+289 
-300 NSIGEDVARGQD
+300 
-312 IDLQKAGRRGAFGGV
+312 
-327 LGAAMGGGV
+327 
-336 GGLNAG
+336 
-342 ASLRGVR
+342 
-349 DATAEA
+349 
-355 SPASAEKAAAEA
+355 
-367 VQRIDALAAKSASAP
+367 
-382 VPVTQAED
+382 
-390 KNRMKIQAPDFENET
+390 
-405 EGRTVLQNRDR
+405 
-416 SLPQSVGQMNSIAAA
+416 
-431 PDYIRLRASNDL
+431 
-443 GNGAPVV
+443 
-450 SYGTVPEAQLGR
+450 
-462 PEVVADNTG
+462 
-471 KHYQMRYAV
+471 
-480 VDADTVLTSNDV
+480 
-492 GGAVNPAYQTAPE
+492 
-505 TEMRAI
+505 
-511 AGNGR
+511 
-516 IAGLTAAYQRGS
+516 
-528 AGQYRADLTADA
+528 
-540 SSLGIDPK
+540 
-548 VVEGMKQPI
+548 
-557 LVRVMEKSDVTADIG
+557 
-572 DRSNTAGNMALSAAE
+572 
-587 QAANDVDRIDFGKIS
+587 
-602 FTPDGEVDNDSVL
+602 
-615 DFVAQMPEAERN
+615 
-627 TLVDRNNKPTAQG
+627 
-640 YARFASALFKKAYGD
+640 
-655 DELVRIAVQSN
+655 
-666 NEEIS
+666 
-671 TIFKAMRAI
+671 
-680 APKMARLAGLGNLD
+680 
-694 IRGLVTQAA
+694 
-703 QMAIN
+703 
-708 AKRSGVA
+708 
-715 LKDYIAQDDM
+715 
-725 TVDPDVL
+725 
-732 VIAEVFAAN
+732 
-741 SRSYRQIAEILE
+741 
-753 NAADFAYSEG
+753 
-763 VKPAEDMFGPIEKA
+763 
-777 TRQDILNRIREQ
+777 
-789 THGQQ
+789 
-794 SESTGTAT
+794 
-802 GAAAEQQQA
+802 
-811 RDDGS
+811 
-816 GTTSVEER
+816 
-824 GRAEPAEENVQRP
+824 
-837 SDRAATGSDGQADAR
+837 
-852 TAEESTLSLT
+852 
-862 GETEEEARQNNERRA
+862 
-877 AFEEEER
+877 R

-942 EAVTRELESNEKMG
+942 EAVTRELESNEKVG
-956 DAFREL
+956 AAFRAL

-985 DDTEQRR
+985 DDTEQSR
-992 SPMKSIEANIRRGNE
+992 SPMKSPRADIKRGLN
-1007 AMSRALQDK
+1007 AMARLIADHK
-1016 TDVHRAMYRSDVGW
+1016 TQYRAMFRQGLGW
-1030 IDFVW
+1030 VDFEY
-1035 GAEGDAVKKNGA
+1035 GSEGSERIKGNGS
-1047 RKGEKGISHILEARQ
+1047 RKGAQGIIHIMEARY

-1067 SEKQALSF
+1067 NEKQIGDL
-1075 LADVVETIARGRTER
+1075 LDDVVYAIAEGHETSRLNKSGGHLNVTIENFRNGKTTRVALTKTPSSD
-1090 MVEYA
+1090 A
-1095 GSKRCAVVFDGNEV
+1095 WVVTGFHVDGLVATGATRKGDGNASATHQRPTLSRPQKGAV
-1109 QLIKNPGNNAW
+1109 ATDSVLILGNS
-1120 VLTGFVRNS
+1120 VLT
-1129 GGNRVGYDFP
+1129 
-1139 APTPKASHFP
+1139 
-1149 DANGGADLLTSG
+1149 
-1161 TRDGRHTRGLG
+1161 
-1172 ERSSL
+1172 
-1177 RSDTSVTANGL
+1177 
-1188 QIKHSDNGDIQ
+1188 IKHSDNGDIQ
-1199 GLYDPASGKSYLIA
+1199 GVYDPASGKSYLIA

-1309 SSHPIRE
+1309 SSRPIRD

-1416 FATGEWAYANVARA
+1416 FAPGEWAYANVARA

-1438 GEKSGHRFN
+1438 DEKSGHRFN
-1447 LNPPSPE
+1447 LNPLSPE

-1619 FTGTGQRPN
+1619 FTGTGQRPK

-1706 RYGKLAGLYVAPDVW
+1706 RYGKLAGLYVAPEVW

-1751 LNPVAHLNNTVGNI
+1751 LNPVAHLNNTVGNV

-1788 YKQDATYQEAVKA
+1788 YKRDATYQEAVKA

-1810 NEVLELLPLE
+1810 NEVLELLPLD

-1842 VFSLGFRR
+1842 IFSLGFRR

-1875 LTPEQAVDLA
+1875 LTPEQSVDLA

-1946 LSAAVAVGADDDD
+1946 LSAAVAAGADDDD

-1987 FATPKFIRTWTNSD
+1987 FATPKFIRAWTNSD

-2039 TIGLFLSLFA
+2039 TIGLFLSIFA

-2177 VSDEAFESF
+2177 VSDEAFKSF

>member
-152 AQNPMGASTQGVES
+152 AQNPMGAGTQGVES

-226 EDRYKGAGVSAA
+226 EDRYKGAGVSAV

-349 DATAEA
+349 DVTAEA

-450 SYGTVPEAQLGR
+450 AYGTVPEAQLGR

-615 DFVAQMPEAERN
+615 DFAAQMPEAERN

-777 TRQDILNRIREQ
+777 TRQDVLNRIREQ

-802 GAAAEQQQA
+802 GAAAEQQQV

-824 GRAEPAEENVQRP
+824 GRAEPAEENVQRT
-837 SDRAATGSDGQADAR
+837 SDRAATKSDGQRDA
-852 TAEESTLSLT
+852 AEPAQDALSLT

-942 EAVTRELESNEKMG
+942 EAVTRELESNEKVG
-956 DAFREL
+956 AAFREL

-985 DDTEQRR
+985 DDTEQSR
-992 SPMKSIEANIRRGNE
+992 SPMKSPRADIKRGLN
-1007 AMSRALQDK
+1007 AMARLIADHK
-1016 TDVHRAMYRSDVGW
+1016 TQYRAMFRQGLGW
-1030 IDFVW
+1030 VDFEYGSEGSERIKGNGMRK
-1035 GAEGDAVKKNGA
+1035 GAEG
-1047 RKGEKGISHILEARQ
+1047 ILHIMEARY

-1067 SEKQALSF
+1067 NEKQIGDL
-1075 LADVVETIARGRTER
+1075 LDDVVYAIADGRETSRQNRNGENLKVT
-1090 MVEYA
+1090 VENFRNGKTTRVA
-1095 GSKRCAVVFDGNEV
+1095 LAKTPSSD
-1109 QLIKNPGNNAW
+1109 AW
-1120 VLTGFVRNS
+1120 VVTGFHVDGLVATGAAGKGHGNAGATHQRPTLS
-1129 GGNRVGYDFP
+1129 RPQKGAVATDSVLILGNRV
-1139 APTPKASHFP
+1139 
-1149 DANGGADLLTSG
+1149 LT
-1161 TRDGRHTRGLG
+1161 
-1172 ERSSL
+1172 
-1177 RSDTSVTANGL
+1177 
-1188 QIKHSDNGDIQ
+1188 IKHSDNGDIQ
-1199 GLYDPASGKSYLIA
+1199 GVYDPASGKSYLIA

-1262 ATAKAVLQR
+1262 ATAKAVFQR

-1309 SSHPIRE
+1309 SSRPIRE
-1316 WFEKVIRAI
+1316 WFQKVIRAI

-1355 ELGREKVSGTSGLK
+1355 ELGREKGAGTSGLK

-1416 FATGEWAYANVARA
+1416 FAPGEWAYANVARA

-1438 GEKSGHRFN
+1438 DEKSGHRFN
-1447 LNPPSPE
+1447 LNPLSPE

-1619 FTGTGQRPN
+1619 FTGTGQRPK

-1706 RYGKLAGLYVAPDVW
+1706 RYGKLAGLYVAPEVW

-1751 LNPVAHLNNTVGNI
+1751 LNPVAHLNNTVGNV

-1788 YKQDATYQEAVKA
+1788 YKRDATYQEAVKA

-1810 NEVLELLPLE
+1810 NEVLELLPLD

-1946 LSAAVAVGADDDD
+1946 LSAAAAAGADDDD

-1973 ERSLLPESAQGLSI
+1973 ERSLLPESSQGFSI

-2039 TIGLFLSLFA
+2039 TIGLFLSIFA

-2089 YHFNRLANGVASAT
+2089 YHFNRLANGIASAA

-2177 VSDEAFESF
+2177 VSDEAFKSF

>member
-152 AQNPMGASTQGVES
+152 AQNPMGAGTQGVES

-274 ALKEVGKQ
+274 VLKEVGKQ
-282 IGKGAVK
+282 IAKGAVK

-349 DATAEA
+349 DVTAEA
-355 SPASAEKAAAEA
+355 SPALAEKAAAEA

-450 SYGTVPEAQLGR
+450 AYGTVPEAQLGR
-462 PEVVADNTG
+462 AEVVADNTG

-492 GGAVNPAYQTAPE
+492 GGAANPAYQTAPE

-602 FTPDGEVDNDSVL
+602 FTADGEVDDDSVL
-615 DFVAQMPEAERN
+615 DFASQMPESERN
-627 TLVDRNNKPTAQG
+627 TLVDRNNQPTAQG

-777 TRQDILNRIREQ
+777 TREDVLNRIREQ
-789 THGQQ
+789 TNGRN
-794 SESTGTAT
+794 EATEPAT
-802 GAAAEQQQA
+802 GNDTEQAQA

-852 TAEESTLSLT
+852 TTEESTLSLT
-862 GETEEEARQNNERRA
+862 GETEEEARQNNERHA

-942 EAVTRELESNEKMG
+942 EAVTRELESNEKVG

-985 DDTEQRR
+985 DDTEQSR
-992 SPMKSIEANIRRGNE
+992 SPMKSPRADIKRGLN
-1007 AMSRALQDK
+1007 AMARLIADHK
-1016 TDVHRAMYRSDVGW
+1016 TQYRAMFRPGLGW
-1030 IDFVW
+1030 VDFEYGSEGSERIKGNGNRK
-1035 GAEGDAVKKNGA
+1035 GAEG
-1047 RKGEKGISHILEARQ
+1047 ILHIMEARY

-1067 SEKQALSF
+1067 NEKQIGDLLNDLVYAIADGRETSRQNREGENLKVTVENFRNGKTTRVALAKTPSS
-1075 LADVVETIARGRTER
+1075 D
-1090 MVEYA
+1090 
-1095 GSKRCAVVFDGNEV
+1095 
-1109 QLIKNPGNNAW
+1109 AW
-1120 VLTGFVRNS
+1120 IVTGFHVEGLVATGAAGKGHGNAGATHQRPTLS
-1129 GGNRVGYDFP
+1129 RPQKGAVATDSVLILGNRV
-1139 APTPKASHFP
+1139 
-1149 DANGGADLLTSG
+1149 LT
-1161 TRDGRHTRGLG
+1161 
-1172 ERSSL
+1172 
-1177 RSDTSVTANGL
+1177 
-1188 QIKHSDNGDIQ
+1188 IKHSDNGDIQ

-1262 ATAKAVLQR
+1262 ATAKAVFQR

-1289 GQEEEAFAYLAEHVV
+1289 GQKEEAFAYLAEHIV

-1309 SSHPIRE
+1309 SSRPIRE

-1330 HRGLFVQAENLTEKE
+1330 HRGLFVQAESLTEKE

-1416 FATGEWAYANVARA
+1416 FAPGEWAYANVARA

-1438 GEKSGHRFN
+1438 DEKSGHRFN
-1447 LNPPSPE
+1447 LNPLSPE

-1563 FDKLFGRKSVKGI
+1563 FDKLFGRKSAKGI

-1619 FTGTGQRPN
+1619 FTGTGQRPK

-1706 RYGKLAGLYVAPDVW
+1706 RYGKLAGLYVAPEVW

-1751 LNPVAHLNNTVGNI
+1751 LNPVAHLNNTVGNV

-1788 YKQDATYQEAVKA
+1788 YKRDATYQEAVKA

-1810 NEVLELLPLE
+1810 NEVLELLPLD

-1875 LTPEQAVDLA
+1875 LTPEQSVDLA

-1902 RDSVLPFF
+1902 RDSILPFF

-1946 LSAAVAVGADDDD
+1946 LSAAAAAGADDDD
-1959 WEKIWKRAQEMEAA
+1959 WEKIWNRAQEMETA
-1973 ERSLLPESAQGLSI
+1973 ERSLLPESSQGFSI

-2023 QMGGVPWLQP
+2023 QMGGVSWLQP

-2039 TIGLFLSLFA
+2039 TIGLFLSIFA

-2186 VGHTVDNIAERVKK
+2186 VGHTVDNIAARVKK
-2200 LNEISD
+2200 LKEISD

>member
-1 MSLLDDLLNEAD
+1 
-13 PALQQ
+13 
-18 PAATPATPVAPA
+18 
-30 VPQAIPQPG
+30 
-39 LGAELLDEAE
+39 
-49 AAKGAG
+49 
-55 FFSGLK
+55 
-61 DLGVSAAAAVPQA
+61 
-74 VKTVPDILRMA
+74 
-85 VGDAQVM
+85 
-92 NPITGEMEDSPY
+92 
-104 KKLSELL
+104 
-111 GGLSDWISEKG
+111 
-122 HSDSTQAQRRNVARF
+122 
-137 MEDDKKSWKDLPEVL
+137 
-152 AQNPMGASTQGVES
+152 
-166 ILSMLVPAGAGA
+166 
-178 AAAKGAGAMGK
+178 MGK

-274 ALKEVGKQ
+274 ALKELGKQ
-282 IGKGAVK
+282 IVKGAAK

-349 DATAEA
+349 DVTAEA

-450 SYGTVPEAQLGR
+450 AYGTVPEAQLGR

-572 DRSNTAGNMALSAAE
+572 DRSNTAGNMALSAVE

-615 DFVAQMPEAERN
+615 DFAAQMPEAERN

-671 TIFKAMRAI
+671 TIFKAMRAV

-715 LKDYIAQDDM
+715 LKDYIVQDDM

-777 TRQDILNRIREQ
+777 TRQDVLNRIREQ

-816 GTTSVEER
+816 GAGDLAQP
-824 GRAEPAEENVQRP
+824 GRAEPAREDVQRP
-837 SDRAATGSDGQADAR
+837 ADRASAGSDGQADAR
-852 TAEESTLSLT
+852 TTEESTLSLT

-889 AEREAREERLAK
+889 AEHEAREERLAK

-942 EAVTRELESNEKMG
+942 EAVTRELESNEKVG

-985 DDTEQRR
+985 DDTEQSR
-992 SPMKSIEANIRRGNE
+992 SPMKSPRADIKRGLN
-1007 AMSRALQDK
+1007 AMARLIADHK
-1016 TDVHRAMYRSDVGW
+1016 TQCRAMFRQGLGW
-1030 IDFVW
+1030 VDFEY
-1035 GAEGDAVKKNGA
+1035 GSEGSERIKGNGS
-1047 RKGEKGISHILEARQ
+1047 RKGAQGIIHIMEARYC
-1062 RKDGY
+1062 KDGY
-1067 SEKQALSF
+1067 NEKQIGDL
-1075 LADVVETIARGRTER
+1075 LDDVVYAIAEGHETSRLNKSGGHLNVTIENFRNGKTTRVALTKTPSSD
-1090 MVEYA
+1090 A
-1095 GSKRCAVVFDGNEV
+1095 WVVTGFHVDGLVATGATRKGDGNASATHQRPTLSRPQKGAV
-1109 QLIKNPGNNAW
+1109 ATDSVLILGNS
-1120 VLTGFVRNS
+1120 VLT
-1129 GGNRVGYDFP
+1129 
-1139 APTPKASHFP
+1139 
-1149 DANGGADLLTSG
+1149 
-1161 TRDGRHTRGLG
+1161 
-1172 ERSSL
+1172 
-1177 RSDTSVTANGL
+1177 
-1188 QIKHSDNGDIQ
+1188 IKHSDNGDIQ

-1233 AADGSGRAAMEPLI
+1233 AADGSGCAAMEPLI

-1262 ATAKAVLQR
+1262 ATAKAGLQR

-1289 GQEEEAFAYLAEHVV
+1289 GQEEEA
-1304 NNKEK
+1304 
-1309 SSHPIRE
+1309 R
-1316 WFEKVIRAI
+1316 
-1325 RLWLY
+1325 
-1330 HRGLFVQAENLTEKE
+1330 
-1345 LVDLAIANVR
+1345 
-1355 ELGREKVSGTSGLK
+1355 
-1369 FSKSGTS
+1369 
-1376 SGEESP
+1376 
-1382 VTQVLSHRL
+1382 
-1391 DTGTPAWGFKRSG
+1391 
-1404 KIVGRDNLGRMT
+1404 
-1416 FATGEWAYANVARA
+1416 
-1430 AHTLFDLI
+1430 
-1438 GEKSGHRFN
+1438 
-1447 LNPPSPE
+1447 
-1454 FRMQYR
+1454 
-1460 RYKAELQQATDAVGE
+1460 
-1475 VATALS
+1475 
-1481 QMPEAERRLVSDIVE
+1481 
-1496 KTVAPGVNPP
+1496 
-1506 EHVVQVAAAVSNL
+1506 
-1519 MDTQTDQ
+1519 
-1526 MLAEGLLTQE
+1526 
-1536 SADRWRGEY
+1536 
-1545 LPRVYLKQTALLK
+1545 
-1558 DAKQS
+1558 
-1563 FDKLFGRKSVKGI
+1563 
-1576 RGNSFK
+1576 
-1582 GRGIFRQVVGEQ
+1582 
-1594 DIANH
+1594 
-1599 KALGWE
+1599 
-1605 VRDPDWSDAQGFLD
+1605 
-1619 FTGTGQRPN
+1619 
-1628 VPEVIMWRDFTQQER
+1628 
-1643 ALMGEE
+1643 
-1649 RDAMVRLVLGYM
+1649 
-1661 DSQKDIALFRFF
+1661 
-1673 AGIAENPEFAGKIAQ
+1673 
-1688 DGWVKI
+1688 
-1694 PDTTIGDGSKVK
+1694 
-1706 RYGKLAGLYVAPDVW
+1706 
-1721 SQISHYGEP
+1721 
-1730 ETTFTRLWH
+1730 
-1739 SFMSAWKEGKTA
+1739 
-1751 LNPVAHLNNTVGNI
+1751 
-1765 AMAHFAGVNAWDA
+1765 
-1778 PTYFKTVESI
+1778 
-1788 YKQDATYQEAVKA
+1788 
-1801 GLLSGSFMR
+1801 
-1810 NEVLELLPLE
+1810 
-1820 DVREKLT
+1820 
-1827 GMKPAYEKVFDLFLT
+1827 
-1842 VFSLGFRR
+1842 
-1850 SLRAA
+1850 
-1855 YEFEDAFFKLLIY
+1855 
-1868 RKGRSEG
+1868 
-1875 LTPEQAVDLA
+1875 
-1885 NQYIFA
+1885 
-1891 YDDLPSGARAV
+1891 
-1902 RDSVLPFF
+1902 
-1910 SWTYKAIPV
+1910 
-1919 LLRTAM
+1919 
-1925 VYPHRF
+1925 
-1931 LLPAAICFAFNKAAY
+1931 
-1946 LSAAVAVGADDDD
+1946 
-1959 WEKIWKRAQEMEAA
+1959 
-1973 ERSLLPESAQGLSI
+1973 
-1987 FATPKFIRTWTNSD
+1987 
-2001 GTPNFL
+2001 
-2007 DASRLV
+2007 
-2013 PGGDMLDANN
+2013 
-2023 QMGGVPWLQP
+2023 
-2033 LMPNSP
+2033 
-2039 TIGLFLSLFA
+2039 
-2049 NKDAFTGRD
+2049 
-2058 IVGRTDDAG
+2058 
-2067 EASMKRLGYVWRN
+2067 
-2080 IAPALAPGS
+2080 
-2089 YHFNRLANGVASAT
+2089 
-2103 GTSFTLDPFFDYTG
+2103 
-2117 TDWQGRNMEMSRAL
+2117 
-2131 INTLGIK
+2131 
-2138 MRAVDLEQEA
+2138 
-2148 GRKAGQARGEI
+2148 
-2159 RELQGQIRSK
+2159 
-2169 ARARAKGS
+2169 
-2177 VSDEAFESF
+2177 
-2186 VGHTVDNIAERVKK
+2186 
-2200 LNEISD
+2200 
-2206 NLEKLKKVNE
+2206 
-2216 K
+2216 

>member
-152 AQNPMGASTQGVES
+152 AQNPMGAGTQGVES
-166 ILSMLVPAGAGA
+166 ILSMLVPAGAGV

-220 TADQPL
+220 TAEQPL

-264 KNAAAGGSAA
+264 KNAAASGSAA
-274 ALKEVGKQ
+274 ALKELGKQ
-282 IGKGAVK
+282 IVKGAAK

-349 DATAEA
+349 DVTAEA

-390 KNRMKIQAPDFENET
+390 KNRMKIQAPGFENET

-450 SYGTVPEAQLGR
+450 AYGTVPEAQLGR

-615 DFVAQMPEAERN
+615 DFAAQMPEAERN

-777 TRQDILNRIREQ
+777 TRQDVLNRIREQ

-837 SDRAATGSDGQADAR
+837 ADRASAGSDGQADAR
-852 TAEESTLSLT
+852 TTEESTLSLT

-942 EAVTRELESNEKMG
+942 EAVTRELESNEKVG
-956 DAFREL
+956 AAFREL

-985 DDTEQRR
+985 DDTEQSR
-992 SPMKSIEANIRRGNE
+992 SPMKSPRADIKRGLN
-1007 AMSRALQDK
+1007 AMARLIADHK
-1016 TDVHRAMYRSDVGW
+1016 TQYRAMFRQGLGW
-1030 IDFVW
+1030 VDFEYGSEGSERIKGNGMRK
-1035 GAEGDAVKKNGA
+1035 GAEG
-1047 RKGEKGISHILEARQ
+1047 ILHIMEARY

-1067 SEKQALSF
+1067 NEKQIGDL
-1075 LADVVETIARGRTER
+1075 LDDVVYAIADGRETSRQNRNGENLKVT
-1090 MVEYA
+1090 VENFRNGKTTRVA
-1095 GSKRCAVVFDGNEV
+1095 LAKTPSSD
-1109 QLIKNPGNNAW
+1109 AW
-1120 VLTGFVRNS
+1120 VVTGFHVDWLVATGAAGKGHGNAGATHQRPTLS
-1129 GGNRVGYDFP
+1129 RPQKGAVATDSVLILGNRV
-1139 APTPKASHFP
+1139 
-1149 DANGGADLLTSG
+1149 LT
-1161 TRDGRHTRGLG
+1161 
-1172 ERSSL
+1172 
-1177 RSDTSVTANGL
+1177 
-1188 QIKHSDNGDIQ
+1188 IKHSDNGDIQ

-1262 ATAKAVLQR
+1262 ATAKAVFQR

-1309 SSHPIRE
+1309 SSRPIRD

-1355 ELGREKVSGTSGLK
+1355 ELGREKASGTSGLK

-1416 FATGEWAYANVARA
+1416 FAPGEWAYANVARA

-1438 GEKSGHRFN
+1438 DEKSGHRFN
-1447 LNPPSPE
+1447 LNPLSTE

-1619 FTGTGQRPN
+1619 FTGTGQRPK

-1706 RYGKLAGLYVAPDVW
+1706 RYGKLAGLYVAPEVW

-1751 LNPVAHLNNTVGNI
+1751 LNPVAHLNNTVGNV

-1788 YKQDATYQEAVKA
+1788 YKRDATYQEAVKA

-1810 NEVLELLPLE
+1810 NEVLELLPLD

-1875 LTPEQAVDLA
+1875 LTPEQSVDLA

-1946 LSAAVAVGADDDD
+1946 LSAAVAAGADDDD

-1973 ERSLLPESAQGLSI
+1973 ERSLLPESSQGFSI

-2039 TIGLFLSLFA
+2039 TIGLFLSIFA

-2177 VSDEAFESF
+2177 VSDEAFKSF

>member
-1 MSLLDDLLNEAD
+1 
-13 PALQQ
+13 
-18 PAATPATPVAPA
+18 
-30 VPQAIPQPG
+30 
-39 LGAELLDEAE
+39 
-49 AAKGAG
+49 
-55 FFSGLK
+55 
-61 DLGVSAAAAVPQA
+61 
-74 VKTVPDILRMA
+74 
-85 VGDAQVM
+85 
-92 NPITGEMEDSPY
+92 
-104 KKLSELL
+104 
-111 GGLSDWISEKG
+111 
-122 HSDSTQAQRRNVARF
+122 
-137 MEDDKKSWKDLPEVL
+137 
-152 AQNPMGASTQGVES
+152 
-166 ILSMLVPAGAGA
+166 
-178 AAAKGAGAMGK
+178 MGK

-274 ALKEVGKQ
+274 ALKELGKQ

-450 SYGTVPEAQLGR
+450 AYGTVPEAQLGR

-572 DRSNTAGNMALSAAE
+572 DRSNTAGNMALSAVE

-615 DFVAQMPEAERN
+615 DFAAQMPEAERN

-671 TIFKAMRAI
+671 TIFKAMRAV

-777 TRQDILNRIREQ
+777 TRQDVLNRIREQ

-816 GTTSVEER
+816 GAGDLAQP
-824 GRAEPAEENVQRP
+824 GRAEPAREDVQRP
-837 SDRAATGSDGQADAR
+837 ADRASAGSDGQADAR
-852 TAEESTLSLT
+852 TTEESTLSLT

-889 AEREAREERLAK
+889 AEHEAREERLAK

-942 EAVTRELESNEKMG
+942 EAVTRELESNEKVG

-985 DDTEQRR
+985 DDTEQSR
-992 SPMKSIEANIRRGNE
+992 SPMKSPRADIKRGLN
-1007 AMSRALQDK
+1007 AMARLIADHK
-1016 TDVHRAMYRSDVGW
+1016 TQCRAMFRQGLGW
-1030 IDFVW
+1030 VDFEY
-1035 GAEGDAVKKNGA
+1035 GSEGSERIKGNGS
-1047 RKGEKGISHILEARQ
+1047 RKGAQGIIHIMEARYC
-1062 RKDGY
+1062 KDGY
-1067 SEKQALSF
+1067 NEKQIGDL
-1075 LADVVETIARGRTER
+1075 LDDVVYAIAEGHETSRLNKSGGHLNVTIENFRNGKTTRVALTKTPSSD
-1090 MVEYA
+1090 A
-1095 GSKRCAVVFDGNEV
+1095 WVVTGFHVDGLVATGATRKGDGNASATHQRPTLSRPQKGAV
-1109 QLIKNPGNNAW
+1109 ATDSVLILGNS
-1120 VLTGFVRNS
+1120 VLT
-1129 GGNRVGYDFP
+1129 
-1139 APTPKASHFP
+1139 
-1149 DANGGADLLTSG
+1149 
-1161 TRDGRHTRGLG
+1161 
-1172 ERSSL
+1172 
-1177 RSDTSVTANGL
+1177 
-1188 QIKHSDNGDIQ
+1188 IKHSDNGDIQ

-1233 AADGSGRAAMEPLI
+1233 AADGSGCAAMEPLI

-1262 ATAKAVLQR
+1262 ATAKAGLQR

-1289 GQEEEAFAYLAEHVV
+1289 GQEEEA
-1304 NNKEK
+1304 
-1309 SSHPIRE
+1309 R
-1316 WFEKVIRAI
+1316 
-1325 RLWLY
+1325 
-1330 HRGLFVQAENLTEKE
+1330 
-1345 LVDLAIANVR
+1345 
-1355 ELGREKVSGTSGLK
+1355 
-1369 FSKSGTS
+1369 
-1376 SGEESP
+1376 
-1382 VTQVLSHRL
+1382 
-1391 DTGTPAWGFKRSG
+1391 
-1404 KIVGRDNLGRMT
+1404 
-1416 FATGEWAYANVARA
+1416 
-1430 AHTLFDLI
+1430 
-1438 GEKSGHRFN
+1438 
-1447 LNPPSPE
+1447 
-1454 FRMQYR
+1454 
-1460 RYKAELQQATDAVGE
+1460 
-1475 VATALS
+1475 
-1481 QMPEAERRLVSDIVE
+1481 
-1496 KTVAPGVNPP
+1496 
-1506 EHVVQVAAAVSNL
+1506 
-1519 MDTQTDQ
+1519 
-1526 MLAEGLLTQE
+1526 
-1536 SADRWRGEY
+1536 
-1545 LPRVYLKQTALLK
+1545 
-1558 DAKQS
+1558 
-1563 FDKLFGRKSVKGI
+1563 
-1576 RGNSFK
+1576 
-1582 GRGIFRQVVGEQ
+1582 
-1594 DIANH
+1594 
-1599 KALGWE
+1599 
-1605 VRDPDWSDAQGFLD
+1605 
-1619 FTGTGQRPN
+1619 
-1628 VPEVIMWRDFTQQER
+1628 
-1643 ALMGEE
+1643 
-1649 RDAMVRLVLGYM
+1649 
-1661 DSQKDIALFRFF
+1661 
-1673 AGIAENPEFAGKIAQ
+1673 
-1688 DGWVKI
+1688 
-1694 PDTTIGDGSKVK
+1694 
-1706 RYGKLAGLYVAPDVW
+1706 
-1721 SQISHYGEP
+1721 
-1730 ETTFTRLWH
+1730 
-1739 SFMSAWKEGKTA
+1739 
-1751 LNPVAHLNNTVGNI
+1751 
-1765 AMAHFAGVNAWDA
+1765 
-1778 PTYFKTVESI
+1778 
-1788 YKQDATYQEAVKA
+1788 
-1801 GLLSGSFMR
+1801 
-1810 NEVLELLPLE
+1810 
-1820 DVREKLT
+1820 
-1827 GMKPAYEKVFDLFLT
+1827 
-1842 VFSLGFRR
+1842 
-1850 SLRAA
+1850 
-1855 YEFEDAFFKLLIY
+1855 
-1868 RKGRSEG
+1868 
-1875 LTPEQAVDLA
+1875 
-1885 NQYIFA
+1885 
-1891 YDDLPSGARAV
+1891 
-1902 RDSVLPFF
+1902 
-1910 SWTYKAIPV
+1910 
-1919 LLRTAM
+1919 
-1925 VYPHRF
+1925 
-1931 LLPAAICFAFNKAAY
+1931 
-1946 LSAAVAVGADDDD
+1946 
-1959 WEKIWKRAQEMEAA
+1959 
-1973 ERSLLPESAQGLSI
+1973 
-1987 FATPKFIRTWTNSD
+1987 
-2001 GTPNFL
+2001 
-2007 DASRLV
+2007 
-2013 PGGDMLDANN
+2013 
-2023 QMGGVPWLQP
+2023 
-2033 LMPNSP
+2033 
-2039 TIGLFLSLFA
+2039 
-2049 NKDAFTGRD
+2049 
-2058 IVGRTDDAG
+2058 
-2067 EASMKRLGYVWRN
+2067 
-2080 IAPALAPGS
+2080 
-2089 YHFNRLANGVASAT
+2089 
-2103 GTSFTLDPFFDYTG
+2103 
-2117 TDWQGRNMEMSRAL
+2117 
-2131 INTLGIK
+2131 
-2138 MRAVDLEQEA
+2138 
-2148 GRKAGQARGEI
+2148 
-2159 RELQGQIRSK
+2159 
-2169 ARARAKGS
+2169 
-2177 VSDEAFESF
+2177 
-2186 VGHTVDNIAERVKK
+2186 
-2200 LNEISD
+2200 
-2206 NLEKLKKVNE
+2206 
-2216 K
+2216 

>member
-1 MSLLDDLLNEAD
+1 MSEYRRRLNVVTEIPIKAD
-13 PALQQ
+13 
-18 PAATPATPVAPA
+18 
-30 VPQAIPQPG
+30 
-39 LGAELLDEAE
+39 
-49 AAKGAG
+49 
-55 FFSGLK
+55 
-61 DLGVSAAAAVPQA
+61 
-74 VKTVPDILRMA
+74 
-85 VGDAQVM
+85 
-92 NPITGEMEDSPY
+92 
-104 KKLSELL
+104 
-111 GGLSDWISEKG
+111 
-122 HSDSTQAQRRNVARF
+122 
-137 MEDDKKSWKDLPEVL
+137 
-152 AQNPMGASTQGVES
+152 
-166 ILSMLVPAGAGA
+166 

-349 DATAEA
+349 DVTAEA

-390 KNRMKIQAPDFENET
+390 KNRMKIQSPDFENET

-450 SYGTVPEAQLGR
+450 AYGTVPEAQLGR

-602 FTPDGEVDNDSVL
+602 FMPDGEVDNDSVL

-777 TRQDILNRIREQ
+777 TRQDVLNRIREQ

-816 GTTSVEER
+816 GAGDLVQP
-824 GRAEPAEENVQRP
+824 GRAEPAREDVQRP
-837 SDRAATGSDGQADAR
+837 ADRASAGSDGQADAR
-852 TAEESTLSLT
+852 TTEESTLSLT

-889 AEREAREERLAK
+889 AEHEAREERLAK

-942 EAVTRELESNEKMG
+942 EAVTRELESNEKVG

-985 DDTEQRR
+985 DDTEQSR
-992 SPMKSIEANIRRGNE
+992 SPMKSPRADIRRGLN
-1007 AMSRALQDK
+1007 AMARLIADHK
-1016 TDVHRAMYRSDVGW
+1016 TQCRAMFRQGLGW
-1030 IDFVW
+1030 VDFEY
-1035 GAEGDAVKKNGA
+1035 GSEGSERIKGNGS
-1047 RKGEKGISHILEARQ
+1047 RKGAQGIIHIMEARYC
-1062 RKDGY
+1062 KDGY
-1067 SEKQALSF
+1067 NEKQIGDL
-1075 LADVVETIARGRTER
+1075 LDDVVYAIAEGHETSRLNKSGGHLNVTIENFRNGKTTRVALTKTPSSD
-1090 MVEYA
+1090 A
-1095 GSKRCAVVFDGNEV
+1095 WVVTGFHVDGLVATGATRKGDGNASATHQRPTLSRPQKGAV
-1109 QLIKNPGNNAW
+1109 ATDSVLILGNS
-1120 VLTGFVRNS
+1120 VLT
-1129 GGNRVGYDFP
+1129 
-1139 APTPKASHFP
+1139 
-1149 DANGGADLLTSG
+1149 
-1161 TRDGRHTRGLG
+1161 
-1172 ERSSL
+1172 
-1177 RSDTSVTANGL
+1177 
-1188 QIKHSDNGDIQ
+1188 IKHSDNGDIQ

-1262 ATAKAVLQR
+1262 ATAKAGLQR

-1289 GQEEEAFAYLAEHVV
+1289 GQEEEA
-1304 NNKEK
+1304 
-1309 SSHPIRE
+1309 R
-1316 WFEKVIRAI
+1316 
-1325 RLWLY
+1325 
-1330 HRGLFVQAENLTEKE
+1330 
-1345 LVDLAIANVR
+1345 
-1355 ELGREKVSGTSGLK
+1355 
-1369 FSKSGTS
+1369 
-1376 SGEESP
+1376 
-1382 VTQVLSHRL
+1382 
-1391 DTGTPAWGFKRSG
+1391 
-1404 KIVGRDNLGRMT
+1404 
-1416 FATGEWAYANVARA
+1416 
-1430 AHTLFDLI
+1430 
-1438 GEKSGHRFN
+1438 
-1447 LNPPSPE
+1447 
-1454 FRMQYR
+1454 
-1460 RYKAELQQATDAVGE
+1460 
-1475 VATALS
+1475 
-1481 QMPEAERRLVSDIVE
+1481 
-1496 KTVAPGVNPP
+1496 
-1506 EHVVQVAAAVSNL
+1506 
-1519 MDTQTDQ
+1519 
-1526 MLAEGLLTQE
+1526 
-1536 SADRWRGEY
+1536 
-1545 LPRVYLKQTALLK
+1545 
-1558 DAKQS
+1558 
-1563 FDKLFGRKSVKGI
+1563 
-1576 RGNSFK
+1576 
-1582 GRGIFRQVVGEQ
+1582 
-1594 DIANH
+1594 
-1599 KALGWE
+1599 
-1605 VRDPDWSDAQGFLD
+1605 
-1619 FTGTGQRPN
+1619 
-1628 VPEVIMWRDFTQQER
+1628 
-1643 ALMGEE
+1643 
-1649 RDAMVRLVLGYM
+1649 
-1661 DSQKDIALFRFF
+1661 
-1673 AGIAENPEFAGKIAQ
+1673 
-1688 DGWVKI
+1688 
-1694 PDTTIGDGSKVK
+1694 
-1706 RYGKLAGLYVAPDVW
+1706 
-1721 SQISHYGEP
+1721 
-1730 ETTFTRLWH
+1730 
-1739 SFMSAWKEGKTA
+1739 
-1751 LNPVAHLNNTVGNI
+1751 
-1765 AMAHFAGVNAWDA
+1765 
-1778 PTYFKTVESI
+1778 
-1788 YKQDATYQEAVKA
+1788 
-1801 GLLSGSFMR
+1801 
-1810 NEVLELLPLE
+1810 
-1820 DVREKLT
+1820 
-1827 GMKPAYEKVFDLFLT
+1827 
-1842 VFSLGFRR
+1842 
-1850 SLRAA
+1850 
-1855 YEFEDAFFKLLIY
+1855 
-1868 RKGRSEG
+1868 
-1875 LTPEQAVDLA
+1875 
-1885 NQYIFA
+1885 
-1891 YDDLPSGARAV
+1891 
-1902 RDSVLPFF
+1902 
-1910 SWTYKAIPV
+1910 
-1919 LLRTAM
+1919 
-1925 VYPHRF
+1925 
-1931 LLPAAICFAFNKAAY
+1931 
-1946 LSAAVAVGADDDD
+1946 
-1959 WEKIWKRAQEMEAA
+1959 
-1973 ERSLLPESAQGLSI
+1973 
-1987 FATPKFIRTWTNSD
+1987 
-2001 GTPNFL
+2001 
-2007 DASRLV
+2007 
-2013 PGGDMLDANN
+2013 
-2023 QMGGVPWLQP
+2023 
-2033 LMPNSP
+2033 
-2039 TIGLFLSLFA
+2039 
-2049 NKDAFTGRD
+2049 
-2058 IVGRTDDAG
+2058 
-2067 EASMKRLGYVWRN
+2067 
-2080 IAPALAPGS
+2080 
-2089 YHFNRLANGVASAT
+2089 
-2103 GTSFTLDPFFDYTG
+2103 
-2117 TDWQGRNMEMSRAL
+2117 
-2131 INTLGIK
+2131 
-2138 MRAVDLEQEA
+2138 
-2148 GRKAGQARGEI
+2148 
-2159 RELQGQIRSK
+2159 
-2169 ARARAKGS
+2169 
-2177 VSDEAFESF
+2177 
-2186 VGHTVDNIAERVKK
+2186 
-2200 LNEISD
+2200 
-2206 NLEKLKKVNE
+2206 
-2216 K
+2216 

>member
-1 MSLLDDLLNEAD
+1 MSEYRRRLNVVTEIPIKAD
-13 PALQQ
+13 
-18 PAATPATPVAPA
+18 
-30 VPQAIPQPG
+30 
-39 LGAELLDEAE
+39 
-49 AAKGAG
+49 
-55 FFSGLK
+55 
-61 DLGVSAAAAVPQA
+61 
-74 VKTVPDILRMA
+74 
-85 VGDAQVM
+85 
-92 NPITGEMEDSPY
+92 
-104 KKLSELL
+104 
-111 GGLSDWISEKG
+111 
-122 HSDSTQAQRRNVARF
+122 
-137 MEDDKKSWKDLPEVL
+137 
-152 AQNPMGASTQGVES
+152 
-166 ILSMLVPAGAGA
+166 

-196 PEKAMTAGVIGGNT
+196 PEKAMTAGVIAGNT

-312 IDLQKAGRRGAFGGV
+312 SDLQKAGRRGAFGGV

-349 DATAEA
+349 DVTAEA

-390 KNRMKIQAPDFENET
+390 KNRMKIQSPDFENET

-450 SYGTVPEAQLGR
+450 AYGTVPEAQLGR

-777 TRQDILNRIREQ
+777 TRQDVLNRIREQ

-816 GTTSVEER
+816 GAGDLVQP
-824 GRAEPAEENVQRP
+824 GRAEPAREDVQRP
-837 SDRAATGSDGQADAR
+837 ADRASAGSDGQADAR
-852 TAEESTLSLT
+852 TTEESTLSLT

-889 AEREAREERLAK
+889 AEHEAREERLAK

-942 EAVTRELESNEKMG
+942 EAVTRELESNEKVG

-985 DDTEQRR
+985 DDTEQSR
-992 SPMKSIEANIRRGNE
+992 SPMKSPRADIRRGLN
-1007 AMSRALQDK
+1007 AMARLIADHK
-1016 TDVHRAMYRSDVGW
+1016 TQCRAMFRQGLGW
-1030 IDFVW
+1030 VDFEY
-1035 GAEGDAVKKNGA
+1035 GSEGSERIKGNGS
-1047 RKGEKGISHILEARQ
+1047 RKGAQGIIHIMEARYC
-1062 RKDGY
+1062 KDGY
-1067 SEKQALSF
+1067 NEKQIGDL
-1075 LADVVETIARGRTER
+1075 LDDVVYAIAEGHETSRLNKSGGHLNVTIENFRNGKTTRVALTKTPSSD
-1090 MVEYA
+1090 A
-1095 GSKRCAVVFDGNEV
+1095 WVVTGFHVDGLVATGATRKGDGNASATHQRPTLSRPQKGAV
-1109 QLIKNPGNNAW
+1109 ATDSVLILGNS
-1120 VLTGFVRNS
+1120 VLT
-1129 GGNRVGYDFP
+1129 
-1139 APTPKASHFP
+1139 
-1149 DANGGADLLTSG
+1149 
-1161 TRDGRHTRGLG
+1161 
-1172 ERSSL
+1172 
-1177 RSDTSVTANGL
+1177 
-1188 QIKHSDNGDIQ
+1188 IKHSDNGDIQ

-1262 ATAKAVLQR
+1262 ATAKAGLQR

-1289 GQEEEAFAYLAEHVV
+1289 GQEEEA
-1304 NNKEK
+1304 
-1309 SSHPIRE
+1309 R
-1316 WFEKVIRAI
+1316 
-1325 RLWLY
+1325 
-1330 HRGLFVQAENLTEKE
+1330 
-1345 LVDLAIANVR
+1345 
-1355 ELGREKVSGTSGLK
+1355 
-1369 FSKSGTS
+1369 
-1376 SGEESP
+1376 
-1382 VTQVLSHRL
+1382 
-1391 DTGTPAWGFKRSG
+1391 
-1404 KIVGRDNLGRMT
+1404 
-1416 FATGEWAYANVARA
+1416 
-1430 AHTLFDLI
+1430 
-1438 GEKSGHRFN
+1438 
-1447 LNPPSPE
+1447 
-1454 FRMQYR
+1454 
-1460 RYKAELQQATDAVGE
+1460 
-1475 VATALS
+1475 
-1481 QMPEAERRLVSDIVE
+1481 
-1496 KTVAPGVNPP
+1496 
-1506 EHVVQVAAAVSNL
+1506 
-1519 MDTQTDQ
+1519 
-1526 MLAEGLLTQE
+1526 
-1536 SADRWRGEY
+1536 
-1545 LPRVYLKQTALLK
+1545 
-1558 DAKQS
+1558 
-1563 FDKLFGRKSVKGI
+1563 
-1576 RGNSFK
+1576 
-1582 GRGIFRQVVGEQ
+1582 
-1594 DIANH
+1594 
-1599 KALGWE
+1599 
-1605 VRDPDWSDAQGFLD
+1605 
-1619 FTGTGQRPN
+1619 
-1628 VPEVIMWRDFTQQER
+1628 
-1643 ALMGEE
+1643 
-1649 RDAMVRLVLGYM
+1649 
-1661 DSQKDIALFRFF
+1661 
-1673 AGIAENPEFAGKIAQ
+1673 
-1688 DGWVKI
+1688 
-1694 PDTTIGDGSKVK
+1694 
-1706 RYGKLAGLYVAPDVW
+1706 
-1721 SQISHYGEP
+1721 
-1730 ETTFTRLWH
+1730 
-1739 SFMSAWKEGKTA
+1739 
-1751 LNPVAHLNNTVGNI
+1751 
-1765 AMAHFAGVNAWDA
+1765 
-1778 PTYFKTVESI
+1778 
-1788 YKQDATYQEAVKA
+1788 
-1801 GLLSGSFMR
+1801 
-1810 NEVLELLPLE
+1810 
-1820 DVREKLT
+1820 
-1827 GMKPAYEKVFDLFLT
+1827 
-1842 VFSLGFRR
+1842 
-1850 SLRAA
+1850 
-1855 YEFEDAFFKLLIY
+1855 
-1868 RKGRSEG
+1868 
-1875 LTPEQAVDLA
+1875 
-1885 NQYIFA
+1885 
-1891 YDDLPSGARAV
+1891 
-1902 RDSVLPFF
+1902 
-1910 SWTYKAIPV
+1910 
-1919 LLRTAM
+1919 
-1925 VYPHRF
+1925 
-1931 LLPAAICFAFNKAAY
+1931 
-1946 LSAAVAVGADDDD
+1946 
-1959 WEKIWKRAQEMEAA
+1959 
-1973 ERSLLPESAQGLSI
+1973 
-1987 FATPKFIRTWTNSD
+1987 
-2001 GTPNFL
+2001 
-2007 DASRLV
+2007 
-2013 PGGDMLDANN
+2013 
-2023 QMGGVPWLQP
+2023 
-2033 LMPNSP
+2033 
-2039 TIGLFLSLFA
+2039 
-2049 NKDAFTGRD
+2049 
-2058 IVGRTDDAG
+2058 
-2067 EASMKRLGYVWRN
+2067 
-2080 IAPALAPGS
+2080 
-2089 YHFNRLANGVASAT
+2089 
-2103 GTSFTLDPFFDYTG
+2103 
-2117 TDWQGRNMEMSRAL
+2117 
-2131 INTLGIK
+2131 
-2138 MRAVDLEQEA
+2138 
-2148 GRKAGQARGEI
+2148 
-2159 RELQGQIRSK
+2159 
-2169 ARARAKGS
+2169 
-2177 VSDEAFESF
+2177 
-2186 VGHTVDNIAERVKK
+2186 
-2200 LNEISD
+2200 
-2206 NLEKLKKVNE
+2206 
-2216 K
+2216 

>member
-1 MSLLDDLLNEAD
+1 MSEYRRRLNVVTE
-13 PALQQ
+13 
-18 PAATPATPVAPA
+18 
-30 VPQAIPQPG
+30 IPIK
-39 LGAELLDEAE
+39 A
-49 AAKGAG
+49 
-55 FFSGLK
+55 
-61 DLGVSAAAAVPQA
+61 
-74 VKTVPDILRMA
+74 
-85 VGDAQVM
+85 
-92 NPITGEMEDSPY
+92 
-104 KKLSELL
+104 
-111 GGLSDWISEKG
+111 
-122 HSDSTQAQRRNVARF
+122 
-137 MEDDKKSWKDLPEVL
+137 
-152 AQNPMGASTQGVES
+152 
-166 ILSMLVPAGAGA
+166 A

-274 ALKEVGKQ
+274 ALKELGKQ
-282 IGKGAVK
+282 IVKGAAK

-349 DATAEA
+349 DVTAEA

-382 VPVTQAED
+382 IPVTQAED

-450 SYGTVPEAQLGR
+450 AYGTVPEAQLGR

-572 DRSNTAGNMALSAAE
+572 DRSNTAGNMALSAVE

-615 DFVAQMPEAERN
+615 DFAAQMPEAERN

-671 TIFKAMRAI
+671 TIFKAMRAV

-777 TRQDILNRIREQ
+777 TRQDVLNRIREQ

-816 GTTSVEER
+816 GAGDLAQP
-824 GRAEPAEENVQRP
+824 GRAEPAREDVQRP
-837 SDRAATGSDGQADAR
+837 ADRASAGSDGQADAR
-852 TAEESTLSLT
+852 TTEESTLSLT

-889 AEREAREERLAK
+889 AEHEAREERLAK

-942 EAVTRELESNEKMG
+942 EAVTRELESNEKVG

-985 DDTEQRR
+985 DDTEQSR
-992 SPMKSIEANIRRGNE
+992 SPMKSPRADIKRGLN
-1007 AMSRALQDK
+1007 AMARLIADHK
-1016 TDVHRAMYRSDVGW
+1016 TQCRAMFRQGLGW
-1030 IDFVW
+1030 VDFEY
-1035 GAEGDAVKKNGA
+1035 GSEGSERIKGNGS
-1047 RKGEKGISHILEARQ
+1047 RKGAQGIIHIMEARYC
-1062 RKDGY
+1062 KDGY
-1067 SEKQALSF
+1067 NEKQIGDL
-1075 LADVVETIARGRTER
+1075 LDDVVYAIAEGHETSRLNKSGGHLNVTIENFRNGKTTRVALTKTPSSD
-1090 MVEYA
+1090 A
-1095 GSKRCAVVFDGNEV
+1095 WVVTGFHVDGLVATGATRKGDGNASATHQRPTLSRPQKGAV
-1109 QLIKNPGNNAW
+1109 ATDSVLILGNS
-1120 VLTGFVRNS
+1120 VLT
-1129 GGNRVGYDFP
+1129 
-1139 APTPKASHFP
+1139 
-1149 DANGGADLLTSG
+1149 
-1161 TRDGRHTRGLG
+1161 
-1172 ERSSL
+1172 
-1177 RSDTSVTANGL
+1177 
-1188 QIKHSDNGDIQ
+1188 IKHSDNGDIQ

-1233 AADGSGRAAMEPLI
+1233 AADGSGCAAMEPLI

-1262 ATAKAVLQR
+1262 ATAKAGLQR

-1289 GQEEEAFAYLAEHVV
+1289 GQEEEA
-1304 NNKEK
+1304 
-1309 SSHPIRE
+1309 R
-1316 WFEKVIRAI
+1316 
-1325 RLWLY
+1325 
-1330 HRGLFVQAENLTEKE
+1330 
-1345 LVDLAIANVR
+1345 
-1355 ELGREKVSGTSGLK
+1355 
-1369 FSKSGTS
+1369 
-1376 SGEESP
+1376 
-1382 VTQVLSHRL
+1382 
-1391 DTGTPAWGFKRSG
+1391 
-1404 KIVGRDNLGRMT
+1404 
-1416 FATGEWAYANVARA
+1416 
-1430 AHTLFDLI
+1430 
-1438 GEKSGHRFN
+1438 
-1447 LNPPSPE
+1447 
-1454 FRMQYR
+1454 
-1460 RYKAELQQATDAVGE
+1460 
-1475 VATALS
+1475 
-1481 QMPEAERRLVSDIVE
+1481 
-1496 KTVAPGVNPP
+1496 
-1506 EHVVQVAAAVSNL
+1506 
-1519 MDTQTDQ
+1519 
-1526 MLAEGLLTQE
+1526 
-1536 SADRWRGEY
+1536 
-1545 LPRVYLKQTALLK
+1545 
-1558 DAKQS
+1558 
-1563 FDKLFGRKSVKGI
+1563 
-1576 RGNSFK
+1576 
-1582 GRGIFRQVVGEQ
+1582 
-1594 DIANH
+1594 
-1599 KALGWE
+1599 
-1605 VRDPDWSDAQGFLD
+1605 
-1619 FTGTGQRPN
+1619 
-1628 VPEVIMWRDFTQQER
+1628 
-1643 ALMGEE
+1643 
-1649 RDAMVRLVLGYM
+1649 
-1661 DSQKDIALFRFF
+1661 
-1673 AGIAENPEFAGKIAQ
+1673 
-1688 DGWVKI
+1688 
-1694 PDTTIGDGSKVK
+1694 
-1706 RYGKLAGLYVAPDVW
+1706 
-1721 SQISHYGEP
+1721 
-1730 ETTFTRLWH
+1730 
-1739 SFMSAWKEGKTA
+1739 
-1751 LNPVAHLNNTVGNI
+1751 
-1765 AMAHFAGVNAWDA
+1765 
-1778 PTYFKTVESI
+1778 
-1788 YKQDATYQEAVKA
+1788 
-1801 GLLSGSFMR
+1801 
-1810 NEVLELLPLE
+1810 
-1820 DVREKLT
+1820 
-1827 GMKPAYEKVFDLFLT
+1827 
-1842 VFSLGFRR
+1842 
-1850 SLRAA
+1850 
-1855 YEFEDAFFKLLIY
+1855 
-1868 RKGRSEG
+1868 
-1875 LTPEQAVDLA
+1875 
-1885 NQYIFA
+1885 
-1891 YDDLPSGARAV
+1891 
-1902 RDSVLPFF
+1902 
-1910 SWTYKAIPV
+1910 
-1919 LLRTAM
+1919 
-1925 VYPHRF
+1925 
-1931 LLPAAICFAFNKAAY
+1931 
-1946 LSAAVAVGADDDD
+1946 
-1959 WEKIWKRAQEMEAA
+1959 
-1973 ERSLLPESAQGLSI
+1973 
-1987 FATPKFIRTWTNSD
+1987 
-2001 GTPNFL
+2001 
-2007 DASRLV
+2007 
-2013 PGGDMLDANN
+2013 
-2023 QMGGVPWLQP
+2023 
-2033 LMPNSP
+2033 
-2039 TIGLFLSLFA
+2039 
-2049 NKDAFTGRD
+2049 
-2058 IVGRTDDAG
+2058 
-2067 EASMKRLGYVWRN
+2067 
-2080 IAPALAPGS
+2080 
-2089 YHFNRLANGVASAT
+2089 
-2103 GTSFTLDPFFDYTG
+2103 
-2117 TDWQGRNMEMSRAL
+2117 
-2131 INTLGIK
+2131 
-2138 MRAVDLEQEA
+2138 
-2148 GRKAGQARGEI
+2148 
-2159 RELQGQIRSK
+2159 
-2169 ARARAKGS
+2169 
-2177 VSDEAFESF
+2177 
-2186 VGHTVDNIAERVKK
+2186 
-2200 LNEISD
+2200 
-2206 NLEKLKKVNE
+2206 
-2216 K
+2216 

>member
-92 NPITGEMEDSPY
+92 NPVTGEMEDSPY

-152 AQNPMGASTQGVES
+152 AQNPMGAGTQGVES

-249 AAEKTLASLISGQVA
+249 AAEKTLASLISGQVV

-349 DATAEA
+349 DVTAEA

-390 KNRMKIQAPDFENET
+390 KNRMKIQAPGFENET

-450 SYGTVPEAQLGR
+450 AYGTVPEAQLGR

-777 TRQDILNRIREQ
+777 TRQDVLNRIREQ

-837 SDRAATGSDGQADAR
+837 ADRASAGSDGQADAR
-852 TAEESTLSLT
+852 TTEESTLSLT

-942 EAVTRELESNEKMG
+942 EAVTRELESNEKVG
-956 DAFREL
+956 AAFREL

-985 DDTEQRR
+985 DDTEQSR
-992 SPMKSIEANIRRGNE
+992 SPMKSPRADIKRGLN
-1007 AMSRALQDK
+1007 AMARLIADHK
-1016 TDVHRAMYRSDVGW
+1016 TQYRAMFRQGLGW
-1030 IDFVW
+1030 VDFEYGSEGSERIKGNGMRK
-1035 GAEGDAVKKNGA
+1035 GAEG
-1047 RKGEKGISHILEARQ
+1047 ILHIMEARY

-1067 SEKQALSF
+1067 NEKQIGDL
-1075 LADVVETIARGRTER
+1075 LDDVVYAIADGRETSRQNRNGENLKVT
-1090 MVEYA
+1090 VENFRNGKTTRVA
-1095 GSKRCAVVFDGNEV
+1095 LAKTPSSD
-1109 QLIKNPGNNAW
+1109 AW
-1120 VLTGFVRNS
+1120 VVTGFHVDGLVATGAAGKGHGNAGATHQRPTLS
-1129 GGNRVGYDFP
+1129 RPQKGAVATDSVLILGNRV
-1139 APTPKASHFP
+1139 
-1149 DANGGADLLTSG
+1149 LT
-1161 TRDGRHTRGLG
+1161 
-1172 ERSSL
+1172 
-1177 RSDTSVTANGL
+1177 
-1188 QIKHSDNGDIQ
+1188 IKHSDNGDIQ
-1199 GLYDPASGKSYLIA
+1199 GVYDPASGKSYLIA

-1262 ATAKAVLQR
+1262 ATAKAVFQR

-1309 SSHPIRE
+1309 SSRPIRD

-1416 FATGEWAYANVARA
+1416 FAPGEWAYTNVARA
-1430 AHTLFDLI
+1430 AHKLFDLI
-1438 GEKSGHRFN
+1438 DEKSGHRFN
-1447 LNPPSPE
+1447 LNPLSPE

-1481 QMPEAERRLVSDIVE
+1481 QVPEAERRLVSDIVE

-1619 FTGTGQRPN
+1619 FTGTGQRPK

-1706 RYGKLAGLYVAPDVW
+1706 RYGKLAGLYVAPEVW

-1751 LNPVAHLNNTVGNI
+1751 LNPVAHLNNTVGNV

-1788 YKQDATYQEAVKA
+1788 YKRDATYQEAVKA

-1810 NEVLELLPLE
+1810 NEVLELLPLD

-1842 VFSLGFRR
+1842 IFSLGFRR

-1875 LTPEQAVDLA
+1875 LTPEQSVDLA

-1946 LSAAVAVGADDDD
+1946 LSAAVAAGADDDD

-1987 FATPKFIRTWTNSD
+1987 FATPKFIRAWTNSD

-2039 TIGLFLSLFA
+2039 TIGLFLSIFA

-2177 VSDEAFESF
+2177 VSDEAFKSF

>member
-18 PAATPATPVAPA
+18 PAAAPATPVAPA

-61 DLGVSAAAAVPQA
+61 DLGVSAVAAVPQA

-152 AQNPMGASTQGVES
+152 AQNPMGAGTQGVES

-178 AAAKGAGAMGK
+178 AAAKGAGAIGK

-450 SYGTVPEAQLGR
+450 AYGTVPEAQLGR

-516 IAGLTAAYQRGS
+516 VAGLTAAYQRGS

-540 SSLGIDPK
+540 ANLGIDPK

-557 LVRVMEKSDVTADIG
+557 LVRVMEKSDVAADIG

-763 VKPAEDMFGPIEKA
+763 VKPSEDMFGPIEKA
-777 TRQDILNRIREQ
+777 TRQDVLNRIREQ

-837 SDRAATGSDGQADAR
+837 SDRAATESDGQADAR

-915 LNDDTVSD
+915 LSDDTVSD

-942 EAVTRELESNEKMG
+942 EAVTRELESNEKVG

-985 DDTEQRR
+985 DDTEQSR
-992 SPMKSIEANIRRGNE
+992 SPMKSPRADIKRGLN
-1007 AMSRALQDK
+1007 AMARLIADHK
-1016 TDVHRAMYRSDVGW
+1016 TQYRAMFRQGLGW
-1030 IDFVW
+1030 VDFEY
-1035 GAEGDAVKKNGA
+1035 GSEGSERIKGNSS
-1047 RKGEKGISHILEARQ
+1047 RKGAQGIIHIMEARY

-1067 SEKQALSF
+1067 NEKQIGDL
-1075 LADVVETIARGRTER
+1075 LDDVVYAIAEGHETSRLNKSGGHLNVTIENFRNGKTTRVALTKTPSSD
-1090 MVEYA
+1090 A
-1095 GSKRCAVVFDGNEV
+1095 WVVTGFHVDGLVATGATRKGDGNASATHQRPTLSRPQKGAV
-1109 QLIKNPGNNAW
+1109 ATDSVLI
-1120 VLTGFVRNS
+1120 L
-1129 GGNRVGYDFP
+1129 GNRV
-1139 APTPKASHFP
+1139 
-1149 DANGGADLLTSG
+1149 LT
-1161 TRDGRHTRGLG
+1161 
-1172 ERSSL
+1172 
-1177 RSDTSVTANGL
+1177 
-1188 QIKHSDNGDIQ
+1188 IKHSDNGDIQ

-1247 ARAAQIVINGASNGD
+1247 ARAAQIVINGAPNGD

-1309 SSHPIRE
+1309 SSSPIRD
-1316 WFEKVIRAI
+1316 WFEKAIRAI

-1355 ELGREKVSGTSGLK
+1355 ELGREKASGTSGLK

-1416 FATGEWAYANVARA
+1416 FAPGEWAYANVARA

-1438 GEKSGHRFN
+1438 DEKSGHRFN
-1447 LNPPSPE
+1447 LNPLSTE

-1619 FTGTGQRPN
+1619 FTGTGQRPK

-1706 RYGKLAGLYVAPDVW
+1706 RYGKLAGLYVAPEVW

-1751 LNPVAHLNNTVGNI
+1751 LNPVAHLNNTVGNV

-1810 NEVLELLPLE
+1810 NEVLELLPLD

-1946 LSAAVAVGADDDD
+1946 LSAAAAAGADDDD
-1959 WEKIWKRAQEMEAA
+1959 WEKIWNRAQEMETA
-1973 ERSLLPESAQGLSI
+1973 ERSLLPESSQGFSI

-2039 TIGLFLSLFA
+2039 TIGLFLSIFA

-2177 VSDEAFESF
+2177 VSDEAFKSF

>member
-18 PAATPATPVAPA
+18 PAATQATPVAPA

-152 AQNPMGASTQGVES
+152 AQNPMGAGTQGVES
-166 ILSMLVPAGAGA
+166 ILSMLVPAGAGV

-349 DATAEA
+349 DVTAEA

-390 KNRMKIQAPDFENET
+390 KNRMKIQAPDFENEI

-450 SYGTVPEAQLGR
+450 AYGTVPEAQLGR

-516 IAGLTAAYQRGS
+516 IVGLTAAYQRGS

-615 DFVAQMPEAERN
+615 DFAAQMPEAERN

-777 TRQDILNRIREQ
+777 TRQDVLNRIREQ

-837 SDRAATGSDGQADAR
+837 ADRASAGSDGQADAR
-852 TAEESTLSLT
+852 TTEESTLSLT

-889 AEREAREERLAK
+889 AEREAREERLDK

-942 EAVTRELESNEKMG
+942 
-956 DAFREL
+956 
-962 RRVGAVEVVETVDDL
+962 GAVEVVETVDDL

-985 DDTEQRR
+985 DDTEQSR
-992 SPMKSIEANIRRGNE
+992 SPMKSPRADIKRGLN
-1007 AMSRALQDK
+1007 AMARLIADHK
-1016 TDVHRAMYRSDVGW
+1016 TQYRAMFRQGLGW
-1030 IDFVW
+1030 VDFEY
-1035 GAEGDAVKKNGA
+1035 GSEGSERIKGNSS
-1047 RKGEKGISHILEARQ
+1047 RKGAQGIIHIMEARY

-1067 SEKQALSF
+1067 NEKQIGDL
-1075 LADVVETIARGRTER
+1075 LDDVVYAIAEGHETSRLNKSGGHLNVTIENFRNGKTTRVALTKTPSSD
-1090 MVEYA
+1090 A
-1095 GSKRCAVVFDGNEV
+1095 WVVTGFHVDGLVATGATRKGDGNASATHQRPTLSRPQKGAV
-1109 QLIKNPGNNAW
+1109 ATDSVLILGNS
-1120 VLTGFVRNS
+1120 VLT
-1129 GGNRVGYDFP
+1129 
-1139 APTPKASHFP
+1139 
-1149 DANGGADLLTSG
+1149 
-1161 TRDGRHTRGLG
+1161 
-1172 ERSSL
+1172 
-1177 RSDTSVTANGL
+1177 
-1188 QIKHSDNGDIQ
+1188 IKHSDNGDIQ

-1262 ATAKAVLQR
+1262 ATAKAVFQR

-1309 SSHPIRE
+1309 SSRPIRD

-1355 ELGREKVSGTSGLK
+1355 ELGREKASGTSGLK

-1416 FATGEWAYANVARA
+1416 FAPGEWAYANVARA

-1438 GEKSGHRFN
+1438 DEKSGHRFN
-1447 LNPPSPE
+1447 LNPLSTE

-1619 FTGTGQRPN
+1619 FTGTGQRPK

-1706 RYGKLAGLYVAPDVW
+1706 RYGKLAGLYVAPEVW

-1788 YKQDATYQEAVKA
+1788 YKQDTTYQEAVKA

-1810 NEVLELLPLE
+1810 NEVLELLPLD

-1875 LTPEQAVDLA
+1875 LTPEQSVDLA

-1946 LSAAVAVGADDDD
+1946 LSAAAAAGADDDD

-1973 ERSLLPESAQGLSI
+1973 ERSLLPESSQGFSI

-2039 TIGLFLSLFA
+2039 TIGLFLSIFA

-2177 VSDEAFESF
+2177 VSDEAFKSF

>member
-1 MSLLDDLLNEAD
+1 
-13 PALQQ
+13 
-18 PAATPATPVAPA
+18 
-30 VPQAIPQPG
+30 
-39 LGAELLDEAE
+39 
-49 AAKGAG
+49 
-55 FFSGLK
+55 
-61 DLGVSAAAAVPQA
+61 
-74 VKTVPDILRMA
+74 
-85 VGDAQVM
+85 
-92 NPITGEMEDSPY
+92 
-104 KKLSELL
+104 
-111 GGLSDWISEKG
+111 
-122 HSDSTQAQRRNVARF
+122 
-137 MEDDKKSWKDLPEVL
+137 
-152 AQNPMGASTQGVES
+152 
-166 ILSMLVPAGAGA
+166 
-178 AAAKGAGAMGK
+178 MGK

-349 DATAEA
+349 DVTAEA

-390 KNRMKIQAPDFENET
+390 KNRMKIQSPDFENET

-450 SYGTVPEAQLGR
+450 AYGTVPEAQLGR

-777 TRQDILNRIREQ
+777 TRQDVLNRIREQ

-816 GTTSVEER
+816 GAGDLVQP
-824 GRAEPAEENVQRP
+824 GRAEPAREDVQRP
-837 SDRAATGSDGQADAR
+837 ADRASAGSDGQADAR
-852 TAEESTLSLT
+852 TTEESTLSLT

-889 AEREAREERLAK
+889 AEHEAREERLAK

-942 EAVTRELESNEKMG
+942 EAVTRELESNEKVG
-956 DAFREL
+956 AAFREL

-985 DDTEQRR
+985 DDTEQSR
-992 SPMKSIEANIRRGNE
+992 SPMKSPRADIRRGLN
-1007 AMSRALQDK
+1007 AMARLIADHK
-1016 TDVHRAMYRSDVGW
+1016 TQCRAMFRQGLGW
-1030 IDFVW
+1030 VDFEY
-1035 GAEGDAVKKNGA
+1035 GSEGSERIKGNGS
-1047 RKGEKGISHILEARQ
+1047 RKGAQGIIHIMEARYC
-1062 RKDGY
+1062 KDGY
-1067 SEKQALSF
+1067 NEKQIGDL
-1075 LADVVETIARGRTER
+1075 LDDVVYAIAEGHETSRLNKSGGHLNVTIENFRNGKTTRVALTKTPSSD
-1090 MVEYA
+1090 A
-1095 GSKRCAVVFDGNEV
+1095 WVVTGFHVDGLVATGATRKGDGNASATHQRPTLSRPQKGAV
-1109 QLIKNPGNNAW
+1109 ATDSVLILGNS
-1120 VLTGFVRNS
+1120 VLT
-1129 GGNRVGYDFP
+1129 
-1139 APTPKASHFP
+1139 
-1149 DANGGADLLTSG
+1149 
-1161 TRDGRHTRGLG
+1161 
-1172 ERSSL
+1172 
-1177 RSDTSVTANGL
+1177 
-1188 QIKHSDNGDIQ
+1188 IKHSDNGDIQ

-1262 ATAKAVLQR
+1262 TTAKAVLQR

-1289 GQEEEAFAYLAEHVV
+1289 GQEEEAFAYLSEHVV

-1309 SSHPIRE
+1309 SSRPIRG

-1345 LVDLAIANVR
+1345 LVDLAITNVR
-1355 ELGREKVSGTSGLK
+1355 ELGREKASGTSGLK

-1416 FATGEWAYANVARA
+1416 FAPGEWAYANVARA

-1438 GEKSGHRFN
+1438 DEKSGHRFN
-1447 LNPPSPE
+1447 LNPLSTE

-1619 FTGTGQRPN
+1619 FTGTGQRPK

-1706 RYGKLAGLYVAPDVW
+1706 RYGKLAGLYVAPEVW

-1751 LNPVAHLNNTVGNI
+1751 LNPVAHLNNTVGNV

-1810 NEVLELLPLE
+1810 NEVLELLPLD

-1827 GMKPAYEKVFDLFLT
+1827 GMKPTYEKVFDLFLT

-1850 SLRAA
+1850 SLRAT

-1946 LSAAVAVGADDDD
+1946 LSAAVAAGADDDD

-1987 FATPKFIRTWTNSD
+1987 FATPKFIRAWTNSD

-2039 TIGLFLSLFA
+2039 TIGLFLSIFA

-2177 VSDEAFESF
+2177 VSDEAFKSF

>member
-1 MSLLDDLLNEAD
+1 
-13 PALQQ
+13 
-18 PAATPATPVAPA
+18 
-30 VPQAIPQPG
+30 
-39 LGAELLDEAE
+39 
-49 AAKGAG
+49 
-55 FFSGLK
+55 
-61 DLGVSAAAAVPQA
+61 
-74 VKTVPDILRMA
+74 
-85 VGDAQVM
+85 
-92 NPITGEMEDSPY
+92 
-104 KKLSELL
+104 
-111 GGLSDWISEKG
+111 
-122 HSDSTQAQRRNVARF
+122 
-137 MEDDKKSWKDLPEVL
+137 
-152 AQNPMGASTQGVES
+152 
-166 ILSMLVPAGAGA
+166 
-178 AAAKGAGAMGK
+178 MGK

-274 ALKEVGKQ
+274 LKELGKQ
-282 IGKGAVK
+282 IVKGAAK

-349 DATAEA
+349 DVTAEA

-390 KNRMKIQAPDFENET
+390 KKRMKIQAPDFENET

-450 SYGTVPEAQLGR
+450 AYGTVPEAQLGR

-572 DRSNTAGNMALSAAE
+572 DRSNTAGNMALSAVE

-615 DFVAQMPEAERN
+615 DFAAQMPEAERN

-671 TIFKAMRAI
+671 TIFKAMRAV

-777 TRQDILNRIREQ
+777 TRQDVLNRIREQ

-837 SDRAATGSDGQADAR
+837 SDRAATGSDGQRDSAEPAQDA
-852 TAEESTLSLT
+852 LSLT

-942 EAVTRELESNEKMG
+942 EAVTRELESNEKVG

-985 DDTEQRR
+985 DDTEQSR
-992 SPMKSIEANIRRGNE
+992 SPMKSPRADIKRGLN
-1007 AMSRALQDK
+1007 AMARLIADHK
-1016 TDVHRAMYRSDVGW
+1016 TQCRAMFRQGLGW
-1030 IDFVW
+1030 VDFEY
-1035 GAEGDAVKKNGA
+1035 GSEGSERIKGNGS
-1047 RKGEKGISHILEARQ
+1047 RKGAQGIIHIMEARYC
-1062 RKDGY
+1062 KDGY
-1067 SEKQALSF
+1067 NEKQIGDL
-1075 LADVVETIARGRTER
+1075 LDDVVYAIAEGHETSRLNKSGGHLNVTIENFRNGKTTRVALTKTPSSD
-1090 MVEYA
+1090 A
-1095 GSKRCAVVFDGNEV
+1095 WVVTGFHVDGLVATGATRKGDGNASATHQRPTLSRPQKGAV
-1109 QLIKNPGNNAW
+1109 ATDSVLILGNS
-1120 VLTGFVRNS
+1120 VLT
-1129 GGNRVGYDFP
+1129 
-1139 APTPKASHFP
+1139 
-1149 DANGGADLLTSG
+1149 
-1161 TRDGRHTRGLG
+1161 
-1172 ERSSL
+1172 
-1177 RSDTSVTANGL
+1177 
-1188 QIKHSDNGDIQ
+1188 IKHSDNGDIQ

-1289 GQEEEAFAYLAEHVV
+1289 GQEEEA
-1304 NNKEK
+1304 
-1309 SSHPIRE
+1309 R
-1316 WFEKVIRAI
+1316 
-1325 RLWLY
+1325 
-1330 HRGLFVQAENLTEKE
+1330 
-1345 LVDLAIANVR
+1345 
-1355 ELGREKVSGTSGLK
+1355 
-1369 FSKSGTS
+1369 
-1376 SGEESP
+1376 
-1382 VTQVLSHRL
+1382 
-1391 DTGTPAWGFKRSG
+1391 
-1404 KIVGRDNLGRMT
+1404 
-1416 FATGEWAYANVARA
+1416 
-1430 AHTLFDLI
+1430 
-1438 GEKSGHRFN
+1438 
-1447 LNPPSPE
+1447 
-1454 FRMQYR
+1454 
-1460 RYKAELQQATDAVGE
+1460 
-1475 VATALS
+1475 
-1481 QMPEAERRLVSDIVE
+1481 
-1496 KTVAPGVNPP
+1496 
-1506 EHVVQVAAAVSNL
+1506 
-1519 MDTQTDQ
+1519 
-1526 MLAEGLLTQE
+1526 
-1536 SADRWRGEY
+1536 
-1545 LPRVYLKQTALLK
+1545 
-1558 DAKQS
+1558 
-1563 FDKLFGRKSVKGI
+1563 
-1576 RGNSFK
+1576 
-1582 GRGIFRQVVGEQ
+1582 
-1594 DIANH
+1594 
-1599 KALGWE
+1599 
-1605 VRDPDWSDAQGFLD
+1605 
-1619 FTGTGQRPN
+1619 
-1628 VPEVIMWRDFTQQER
+1628 
-1643 ALMGEE
+1643 
-1649 RDAMVRLVLGYM
+1649 
-1661 DSQKDIALFRFF
+1661 
-1673 AGIAENPEFAGKIAQ
+1673 
-1688 DGWVKI
+1688 
-1694 PDTTIGDGSKVK
+1694 
-1706 RYGKLAGLYVAPDVW
+1706 
-1721 SQISHYGEP
+1721 
-1730 ETTFTRLWH
+1730 
-1739 SFMSAWKEGKTA
+1739 
-1751 LNPVAHLNNTVGNI
+1751 
-1765 AMAHFAGVNAWDA
+1765 
-1778 PTYFKTVESI
+1778 
-1788 YKQDATYQEAVKA
+1788 
-1801 GLLSGSFMR
+1801 
-1810 NEVLELLPLE
+1810 
-1820 DVREKLT
+1820 
-1827 GMKPAYEKVFDLFLT
+1827 
-1842 VFSLGFRR
+1842 
-1850 SLRAA
+1850 
-1855 YEFEDAFFKLLIY
+1855 
-1868 RKGRSEG
+1868 
-1875 LTPEQAVDLA
+1875 
-1885 NQYIFA
+1885 
-1891 YDDLPSGARAV
+1891 
-1902 RDSVLPFF
+1902 
-1910 SWTYKAIPV
+1910 
-1919 LLRTAM
+1919 
-1925 VYPHRF
+1925 
-1931 LLPAAICFAFNKAAY
+1931 
-1946 LSAAVAVGADDDD
+1946 
-1959 WEKIWKRAQEMEAA
+1959 
-1973 ERSLLPESAQGLSI
+1973 
-1987 FATPKFIRTWTNSD
+1987 
-2001 GTPNFL
+2001 
-2007 DASRLV
+2007 
-2013 PGGDMLDANN
+2013 
-2023 QMGGVPWLQP
+2023 
-2033 LMPNSP
+2033 
-2039 TIGLFLSLFA
+2039 
-2049 NKDAFTGRD
+2049 
-2058 IVGRTDDAG
+2058 
-2067 EASMKRLGYVWRN
+2067 
-2080 IAPALAPGS
+2080 
-2089 YHFNRLANGVASAT
+2089 
-2103 GTSFTLDPFFDYTG
+2103 
-2117 TDWQGRNMEMSRAL
+2117 
-2131 INTLGIK
+2131 
-2138 MRAVDLEQEA
+2138 
-2148 GRKAGQARGEI
+2148 
-2159 RELQGQIRSK
+2159 
-2169 ARARAKGS
+2169 
-2177 VSDEAFESF
+2177 
-2186 VGHTVDNIAERVKK
+2186 
-2200 LNEISD
+2200 
-2206 NLEKLKKVNE
+2206 
-2216 K
+2216 

>member
-1 MSLLDDLLNEAD
+1 
-13 PALQQ
+13 
-18 PAATPATPVAPA
+18 
-30 VPQAIPQPG
+30 
-39 LGAELLDEAE
+39 
-49 AAKGAG
+49 
-55 FFSGLK
+55 
-61 DLGVSAAAAVPQA
+61 
-74 VKTVPDILRMA
+74 
-85 VGDAQVM
+85 
-92 NPITGEMEDSPY
+92 
-104 KKLSELL
+104 
-111 GGLSDWISEKG
+111 
-122 HSDSTQAQRRNVARF
+122 
-137 MEDDKKSWKDLPEVL
+137 
-152 AQNPMGASTQGVES
+152 
-166 ILSMLVPAGAGA
+166 
-178 AAAKGAGAMGK
+178 MGK

-274 ALKEVGKQ
+274 ALKELGKQ
-282 IGKGAVK
+282 IVKGAAK

-327 LGAAMGGGV
+327 LGAAMGGGA

-349 DATAEA
+349 DVTAEA

-450 SYGTVPEAQLGR
+450 AYGTVPEAQLGR

-572 DRSNTAGNMALSAAE
+572 DRSNTAGNMALSAVE

-615 DFVAQMPEAERN
+615 DFAAQMPEAERN

-671 TIFKAMRAI
+671 TIFKAMRAV

-777 TRQDILNRIREQ
+777 TRQDVLNRIREQ

-816 GTTSVEER
+816 GAGDLAQP
-824 GRAEPAEENVQRP
+824 GRAEPAREDVQRP
-837 SDRAATGSDGQADAR
+837 ADRASAGSDGQADAR
-852 TAEESTLSLT
+852 TTEESTLSLT

-889 AEREAREERLAK
+889 AEHEAREERLAK

-942 EAVTRELESNEKMG
+942 EAVTRELESNEKVG

-985 DDTEQRR
+985 DDTEQSR
-992 SPMKSIEANIRRGNE
+992 SPMKSPRADIKRGLN
-1007 AMSRALQDK
+1007 AMARLIADHK
-1016 TDVHRAMYRSDVGW
+1016 TQCRAMFRQGLGW
-1030 IDFVW
+1030 VDFEY
-1035 GAEGDAVKKNGA
+1035 GSEGSERIKGNGS
-1047 RKGEKGISHILEARQ
+1047 RKGAQGIIHIMEARYC
-1062 RKDGY
+1062 KDGY
-1067 SEKQALSF
+1067 NEKQIGDL
-1075 LADVVETIARGRTER
+1075 LDDVVYAIAEGHETSRLNKSGGHLNVTIENFRNGKTTRVALTKTPSSD
-1090 MVEYA
+1090 A
-1095 GSKRCAVVFDGNEV
+1095 WVVTGFHVDGLVATGATRKGDGNASATHQRPTLSRPQKGAV
-1109 QLIKNPGNNAW
+1109 ATDSVLILGNS
-1120 VLTGFVRNS
+1120 VLT
-1129 GGNRVGYDFP
+1129 
-1139 APTPKASHFP
+1139 
-1149 DANGGADLLTSG
+1149 
-1161 TRDGRHTRGLG
+1161 
-1172 ERSSL
+1172 
-1177 RSDTSVTANGL
+1177 
-1188 QIKHSDNGDIQ
+1188 IKHSDNGDIQ

-1233 AADGSGRAAMEPLI
+1233 AADGSGCAAMEPLI

-1262 ATAKAVLQR
+1262 ATAKAGLQR

-1289 GQEEEAFAYLAEHVV
+1289 GQEEEA
-1304 NNKEK
+1304 
-1309 SSHPIRE
+1309 R
-1316 WFEKVIRAI
+1316 
-1325 RLWLY
+1325 
-1330 HRGLFVQAENLTEKE
+1330 
-1345 LVDLAIANVR
+1345 
-1355 ELGREKVSGTSGLK
+1355 
-1369 FSKSGTS
+1369 
-1376 SGEESP
+1376 
-1382 VTQVLSHRL
+1382 
-1391 DTGTPAWGFKRSG
+1391 
-1404 KIVGRDNLGRMT
+1404 
-1416 FATGEWAYANVARA
+1416 
-1430 AHTLFDLI
+1430 
-1438 GEKSGHRFN
+1438 
-1447 LNPPSPE
+1447 
-1454 FRMQYR
+1454 
-1460 RYKAELQQATDAVGE
+1460 
-1475 VATALS
+1475 
-1481 QMPEAERRLVSDIVE
+1481 
-1496 KTVAPGVNPP
+1496 
-1506 EHVVQVAAAVSNL
+1506 
-1519 MDTQTDQ
+1519 
-1526 MLAEGLLTQE
+1526 
-1536 SADRWRGEY
+1536 
-1545 LPRVYLKQTALLK
+1545 
-1558 DAKQS
+1558 
-1563 FDKLFGRKSVKGI
+1563 
-1576 RGNSFK
+1576 
-1582 GRGIFRQVVGEQ
+1582 
-1594 DIANH
+1594 
-1599 KALGWE
+1599 
-1605 VRDPDWSDAQGFLD
+1605 
-1619 FTGTGQRPN
+1619 
-1628 VPEVIMWRDFTQQER
+1628 
-1643 ALMGEE
+1643 
-1649 RDAMVRLVLGYM
+1649 
-1661 DSQKDIALFRFF
+1661 
-1673 AGIAENPEFAGKIAQ
+1673 
-1688 DGWVKI
+1688 
-1694 PDTTIGDGSKVK
+1694 
-1706 RYGKLAGLYVAPDVW
+1706 
-1721 SQISHYGEP
+1721 
-1730 ETTFTRLWH
+1730 
-1739 SFMSAWKEGKTA
+1739 
-1751 LNPVAHLNNTVGNI
+1751 
-1765 AMAHFAGVNAWDA
+1765 
-1778 PTYFKTVESI
+1778 
-1788 YKQDATYQEAVKA
+1788 
-1801 GLLSGSFMR
+1801 
-1810 NEVLELLPLE
+1810 
-1820 DVREKLT
+1820 
-1827 GMKPAYEKVFDLFLT
+1827 
-1842 VFSLGFRR
+1842 
-1850 SLRAA
+1850 
-1855 YEFEDAFFKLLIY
+1855 
-1868 RKGRSEG
+1868 
-1875 LTPEQAVDLA
+1875 
-1885 NQYIFA
+1885 
-1891 YDDLPSGARAV
+1891 
-1902 RDSVLPFF
+1902 
-1910 SWTYKAIPV
+1910 
-1919 LLRTAM
+1919 
-1925 VYPHRF
+1925 
-1931 LLPAAICFAFNKAAY
+1931 
-1946 LSAAVAVGADDDD
+1946 
-1959 WEKIWKRAQEMEAA
+1959 
-1973 ERSLLPESAQGLSI
+1973 
-1987 FATPKFIRTWTNSD
+1987 
-2001 GTPNFL
+2001 
-2007 DASRLV
+2007 
-2013 PGGDMLDANN
+2013 
-2023 QMGGVPWLQP
+2023 
-2033 LMPNSP
+2033 
-2039 TIGLFLSLFA
+2039 
-2049 NKDAFTGRD
+2049 
-2058 IVGRTDDAG
+2058 
-2067 EASMKRLGYVWRN
+2067 
-2080 IAPALAPGS
+2080 
-2089 YHFNRLANGVASAT
+2089 
-2103 GTSFTLDPFFDYTG
+2103 
-2117 TDWQGRNMEMSRAL
+2117 
-2131 INTLGIK
+2131 
-2138 MRAVDLEQEA
+2138 
-2148 GRKAGQARGEI
+2148 
-2159 RELQGQIRSK
+2159 
-2169 ARARAKGS
+2169 
-2177 VSDEAFESF
+2177 
-2186 VGHTVDNIAERVKK
+2186 
-2200 LNEISD
+2200 
-2206 NLEKLKKVNE
+2206 
-2216 K
+2216 